1 MVYDDIKKTD
11 YYQKI
16 YNQALKKVQRRKKQE
31 EEARKKSNQTAG
43 SSFEQA
49 TENETIPA
57 LEEQPANKQEE
68 IPTVSSH
75 MDFAI
80 DESQLWGENFNPTY
94 EENLATLESMKTPAQ
109 IAQEKAEQAR
119 QEMNASY
126 RGANQYGSRG
136 ATGTGDTRT
145 NDEKRRGVS
154 ISEANGTAEAYRE
167 AKAEADRL
175 QKEEDEAAAA
185 REEKEAEALRQDPEN
200 KEYWAE
206 KWQNENQR
214 ISEAKQGG
222 ASEEEI
228 AGMEAQRDEYYQ
240 KYMELSGQDM
250 VTRSEEEAE
259 QKAAA
264 EQQATQEPVQETQEK
279 SAVEQ
284 IEDDLTEVRLRI
296 ADLRDAGAVYAPDG
310 YSYSEVFQ
318 AALDEEARLEA
329 QLAEQKENDLQQAKD
344 SLSWGMLYELA
355 QPGRKMTAA
364 EEEVVRDALET
375 WNGTVGPDLD
385 VYYETARRLHELGQ
399 STEEVERLLMQT
411 QIMDTLATKLSGV
424 RSAFS
429 GAGNA
434 LPLVPQIRESLE
446 DSNWEN
452 AGFEGANPLGLSER
466 SESAQTQNPLAY
478 GAGYMGSMLGQY
490 ALGSAAMKAIP
501 GAGSALGRAGE
512 RLASTGAAQALQR
525 IPVLGELATPQA
537 ISGMLGDSI
546 LDLGLDT
553 LPMTLRMT
561 GEYLDQ
567 QKNGVA
573 PGEEELSI
581 GDILKEAGINIA
593 TNAGFNALGELAPAA
608 MRALSDLFH
617 GRPVMSAAQSAA
629 LDKMT
634 QGLKLTD
641 TEQRMVDN
649 LTEAYPDYVQQR
661 EFLPLEAEDPVIL
674 DNVLRQEEQGS
685 VNELARAYRAGTL
698 TNAQMET
705 LKPGGVN
712 RAAFEQATG
721 VKLPETSS
729 ETRRVLREGLDNGQR
744 VAYSETMSS
753 TGGAQNEFTGAER
766 VRSLGEDALPMGQ
779 GMGFADGGGGNP
791 ADGDSVLRGFLSPT
805 ENINNAVARTGATP
819 LELRDTTSEPQLFSS
834 ALEQAR
840 QNNPHGLMV
849 SGKSVEELT
858 QPGTVTFMSRDG
870 LAGALVTA
878 DGDIEAVFK
887 NPQSGAKGAGSSL
900 LLNAVNNGG
909 TKLDCY
915 GDRLVN
921 LYAKH
926 GFEPVA
932 RVPWNPEYAPAG
944 WTYGPQDV
952 FVMKLADG
960 VGIDDITARLG
971 ISEADGGFHRWTRE
985 ELDAL
990 PVMDYDAALAYRDE
1004 LIEIGKTNAE
1014 LQIPRMQTGA
1024 AQNAIPA
1031 VMDDE
1036 AARPLAELDV
1046 NMADWNEINR
1056 SPEIQQARRK
1066 AMFET
1071 PTVATNT
1078 PERQALRQ
1086 EIAEDLMRMGS
1097 FSGKDAGGNEIFNGP
1112 VKQERR
1118 ADIVIGPPAAGKS
1131 SVLANPLSQ
1140 KYGSRIID
1148 SDMAK
1153 TMLPEFDG
1161 GFGAG
1166 RVHEESAFI
1175 AETLMLRAA
1184 VQNGE
1189 NIVIPWVGKNPQKL
1203 RDTLKRLK
1211 QNGYSVHLSLNEL
1224 DPDKAAR
1231 RAVSRFQNTGRFVDP
1246 NYVLSV
1252 GWKPSEVYDILKK
1265 EGGFDSYVKYSND
1278 VPYGQPARLVEGPGV
1293 VEEVQAGRMGRLGG
1307 RPGTGNSYR
1316 VGYGENATERV
1327 SSLDNQAAF
1336 SVGEIPYLSEETAET
1351 FSEYIPSLMD
1361 DASMSVSAPV
1371 SGLTRGQV
1379 TGSALEP
1386 DIPNGMRE
1394 RGFAESLRTKSDL
1407 PDEVKAEFVDTPE
1420 IYRQLSN
1427 TETIAKADAAWGNGL
1442 EEAQRNFRSLLEIR
1456 DPAAIPLGKN
1466 IADELIRQGK
1476 SEEAAQLL
1484 RDMSAAL
1491 TSSGQFSQAAAIAL
1505 MKEDPM
1511 TALSYLQKQI
1521 DKMNAEGAKKFG
1533 KKWKDF
1539 TLTDNEI
1546 KAFGNVAKGDEEA
1559 LKSLYEG
1566 VGRRI
1571 AKEYPATMKEKV
1583 VELSHIAMLLN
1594 PRTQVRNML
1603 SNVAMMPATAVSDKL
1618 SALGQNVYSKI
1629 NPDFKPE
1636 LALTASKESKDLAA
1650 QVYDR
1655 IKGSIDNTAS
1665 KWENS
1670 AMQGIREKE
1679 MFKGLNGRT
1688 AGDIPVLKDVGSR
1701 IKGGLN
1707 TISQKLTGDSVFDA
1721 LSSEKSVTENV
1732 RQLTYGLL
1740 ELGDKGFVAQRF
1752 KSYLSKAIEASGA
1765 KTLDAV
1771 PASAIDRAVQEAM
1784 KATFKDDNALTRLVS
1799 SIKRNTGFIGETLL
1813 PFTKTPANVTM
1824 RALDYSP
1831 AGIASA
1837 VKMAKNG
1844 TEASAVID
1852 QVAKATTGT
1861 LAILLGIGLYNKGI
1875 ITGPEDE
1882 DPDKAAFQKQ
1892 QGWLPYAV
1900 KFGDNYYTYDWA
1912 QPGSMGLVLGST
1924 IMSQLDKDGSI
1935 EAKDLASIIKNSVSA
1950 FGDTLL
1956 QQSTLQNLLDV
1967 FSGYGSPTE
1976 NMTNEV
1982 LETPQRLIPSLVGA
1996 TARVA
2001 DTTQRSTYSKGD
2013 FLKTQIDTL
2022 KSKIPGLSQTLPATY
2037 DTWGNEVQRSG
2048 NSLEAAFAQYLN
2060 PGQLGYS
2067 GGQTP
2072 IDEEIMRL
2080 YDATNNSGV
2089 FPHKADRTVTI
2100 AGEEID
2106 LDNQQYSEFQRLL
2119 GQASYEAANAF
2130 LEMPGY
2136 DSLADEQKADAL
2148 QNAYAAAKDIALS
2161 EMFDDYSVPKTRGKY
2176 ADMYEEFGTD
2186 GLALWAYY
2194 KQIENWDGEGGV
2206 RNEDRKN
2213 AIDSLPGLTRA
2224 QRSFMWILS
2233 NGSETSNPYD

>member
-1 MVYDDIKKTD
+1 MAKYSDIRNSDVYKKAFEKAFQKAVKNNPNRIKEMAQQHTETVRETRD
-11 YYQKI
+11 
-16 YNQALKKVQRRKKQE
+16 
-31 EEARKKSNQTAG
+31 TAG
-43 SSFEQA
+43 EQQIPYLEDEQEYKPSASSQ
-49 TENETIPA
+49 
-57 LEEQPANKQEE
+57 
-68 IPTVSSH
+68 
-75 MDFAI
+75 MDFVI
-80 DESQLWGENFNPTY
+80 DDSPLWGEAFNPTY
-94 EENLATLESMKTPAQ
+94 EENLAALESMKTPAQ
-109 IAQEKAEQAR
+109 VAQEKAEQAR

-126 RGANQYGSRG
+126 RGANRYGSRG

-154 ISEANGTAEAYRE
+154 IAEANGTAQAYRE
-167 AKAEADRL
+167 AKADADKL

-185 REEKEAEALRQDPEN
+185 RKEKEEAALRQNPEN

-214 ISEAKQGG
+214 ISEAKQSG

-240 KYMELSGQDM
+240 KYMELSGQGM
-250 VTRSEEEAE
+250 VERSKEEAE
-259 QKAAA
+259 QKELAQQQTAPEA
-264 EQQATQEPVQETQEK
+264 EGQPQEK
-279 SAVEQ
+279 SALEQ
-284 IEDDLTEVRLRI
+284 IEDELTEARLKI
-296 ADLRDAGAVYAPDG
+296 ADLRDAGAMYAPDG

-329 QLAEQKENDLQQAKD
+329 RLAEQKEQDEQQAKD

-355 QPGRKMTAA
+355 QPGRKMTEA

-501 GAGSALGRAGE
+501 GVGSALGRAGE

-525 IPVLGELATPQA
+525 IPVLGQVATQEA
-537 ISGMLGDSI
+537 LTGMLGDTL

-553 LPMTLRMT
+553 APTVLRLLD
-561 GEYLDQ
+561 EYNRQ
-567 QKNGVA
+567 QREGLA
-573 PGEEELSI
+573 PGEEALTI

-593 TNAGFNALGELAPAA
+593 TNAGFNVAGELAPAA

-629 LDKMT
+629 LDKMA

-661 EFLPLEAEDPVIL
+661 EFLPLEAEEPVIL
-674 DNVLRQEEQGS
+674 DDVLRQEEQGS

-729 ETRRVLREGLDNGQR
+729 ETRRVLREGFDNGQR

-766 VRSLGEDALPMGQ
+766 VRSLDEDALPMGQ

-805 ENINNAVARTGATP
+805 ENINNAVARTGAT
-819 LELRDTTSEPQLFSS
+819 
-834 ALEQAR
+834 
-840 QNNPHGLMV
+840 QNV
-849 SGKSVEELT
+849 
-858 QPGTVTFMSRDG
+858 
-870 LAGALVTA
+870 
-878 DGDIEAVFK
+878 
-887 NPQSGAKGAGSSL
+887 
-900 LLNAVNNGG
+900 
-909 TKLDCY
+909 
-915 GDRLVN
+915 
-921 LYAKH
+921 
-926 GFEPVA
+926 
-932 RVPWNPEYAPAG
+932 
-944 WTYGPQDV
+944 
-952 FVMKLADG
+952 
-960 VGIDDITARLG
+960 
-971 ISEADGGFHRWTRE
+971 
-985 ELDAL
+985 
-990 PVMDYDAALAYRDE
+990 
-1004 LIEIGKTNAE
+1004 
-1014 LQIPRMQTGA
+1014 
-1024 AQNAIPA
+1024 IPA

-1046 NMADWNEINR
+1046 NTADWNEINR

-1371 SGLTRGQV
+1371 SGLTRGQA
-1379 TGSALEP
+1379 TGSALET

-1442 EEAQRNFRSLLEIR
+1442 EEAQRNFRSLLETR

-1476 SEEAAQLL
+1476 SEDAAQLL

-1594 PRTQVRNML
+1594 PRTQVRNVL
-1603 SNVAMMPATAVSDKL
+1603 SNIAMMPATAISDKI
-1618 SALGQNVYSKI
+1618 SAVGQKLYSKA
-1629 NPDFKPE
+1629 NPNFKPE

-1655 IKGSIDNTAS
+1655 IKGNIDNTAS

-1688 AGDIPVLKDVGSR
+1688 AGDIPVLEDVGSR

-1844 TEASAVID
+1844 AEASAVID

>member
-1 MVYDDIKKTD
+1 M
-11 YYQKI
+11 
-16 YNQALKKVQRRKKQE
+16 R
-31 EEARKKSNQTAG
+31 QT
-43 SSFEQA
+43 
-49 TENETIPA
+49 
-57 LEEQPANKQEE
+57 
-68 IPTVSSH
+68 
-75 MDFAI
+75 
-80 DESQLWGENFNPTY
+80 
-94 EENLATLESMKTPAQ
+94 
-109 IAQEKAEQAR
+109 
-119 QEMNASY
+119 
-126 RGANQYGSRG
+126 
-136 ATGTGDTRT
+136 
-145 NDEKRRGVS
+145 
-154 ISEANGTAEAYRE
+154 
-167 AKAEADRL
+167 
-175 QKEEDEAAAA
+175 
-185 REEKEAEALRQDPEN
+185 
-200 KEYWAE
+200 
-206 KWQNENQR
+206 
-214 ISEAKQGG
+214 
-222 ASEEEI
+222 
-228 AGMEAQRDEYYQ
+228 
-240 KYMELSGQDM
+240 
-250 VTRSEEEAE
+250 
-259 QKAAA
+259 
-264 EQQATQEPVQETQEK
+264 
-279 SAVEQ
+279 
-284 IEDDLTEVRLRI
+284 
-296 ADLRDAGAVYAPDG
+296 
-310 YSYSEVFQ
+310 
-318 AALDEEARLEA
+318 
-329 QLAEQKENDLQQAKD
+329 
-344 SLSWGMLYELA
+344 
-355 QPGRKMTAA
+355 
-364 EEEVVRDALET
+364 
-375 WNGTVGPDLD
+375 
-385 VYYETARRLHELGQ
+385 
-399 STEEVERLLMQT
+399 
-411 QIMDTLATKLSGV
+411 
-424 RSAFS
+424 
-429 GAGNA
+429 
-434 LPLVPQIRESLE
+434 
-446 DSNWEN
+446 
-452 AGFEGANPLGLSER
+452 
-466 SESAQTQNPLAY
+466 
-478 GAGYMGSMLGQY
+478 
-490 ALGSAAMKAIP
+490 
-501 GAGSALGRAGE
+501 
-512 RLASTGAAQALQR
+512 
-525 IPVLGELATPQA
+525 
-537 ISGMLGDSI
+537 
-546 LDLGLDT
+546 
-553 LPMTLRMT
+553 
-561 GEYLDQ
+561 
-567 QKNGVA
+567 
-573 PGEEELSI
+573 
-581 GDILKEAGINIA
+581 
-593 TNAGFNALGELAPAA
+593 
-608 MRALSDLFH
+608 
-617 GRPVMSAAQSAA
+617 
-629 LDKMT
+629 
-634 QGLKLTD
+634 
-641 TEQRMVDN
+641 
-649 LTEAYPDYVQQR
+649 
-661 EFLPLEAEDPVIL
+661 
-674 DNVLRQEEQGS
+674 NVLRQEEQGS

-1148 SDMAK
+1148 SDTAK

-1371 SGLTRGQV
+1371 SGLTRGQA

-1594 PRTQVRNML
+1594 PRTQVRNVL
-1603 SNVAMMPATAVSDKL
+1603 PNIAMMPATAISDKI
-1618 SALGQNVYSKI
+1618 SAVGQKLYSKA
-1629 NPDFKPE
+1629 NPNFKPE

-1688 AGDIPVLKDVGSR
+1688 AGDIPVLEDVGSR

-1799 SIKRNTGFIGETLL
+1799 SIKRNTGFVGETLL

-1844 TEASAVID
+1844 AEASAVID

-2089 FPHKADRTVTI
+2089 FPHKADRTVTV
-2100 AGEEID
+2100 AGEEVD

-2119 GQASYEAANAF
+2119 GQASYKAANAF

-2161 EMFDDYSVPKTRGKY
+2161 EMFDDYSVPKTREKY

-2194 KQIENWDGEGGV
+2194 KQIENWDGEGSI

>member
-1 MVYDDIKKTD
+1 MAKYSDIRNSDVYKKAFEKAFQKAVKNNPNRIKEMAQQHTETVRETRD
-11 YYQKI
+11 
-16 YNQALKKVQRRKKQE
+16 
-31 EEARKKSNQTAG
+31 TAG
-43 SSFEQA
+43 EQQIPYLEDEQEYKPSASSQ
-49 TENETIPA
+49 
-57 LEEQPANKQEE
+57 
-68 IPTVSSH
+68 
-75 MDFAI
+75 MDFVI
-80 DESQLWGENFNPTY
+80 DDSPLWGEAFNPTY
-94 EENLATLESMKTPAQ
+94 EENLAALESMKTPAQ
-109 IAQEKAEQAR
+109 VAQEKAEQAR

-126 RGANQYGSRG
+126 RGANRYGSRG

-154 ISEANGTAEAYRE
+154 IAEANGTAQAYRE
-167 AKAEADRL
+167 AKADADKL

-185 REEKEAEALRQDPEN
+185 RKEKEEAALRQNPEN

-214 ISEAKQGG
+214 ISEAKQSG

-240 KYMELSGQDM
+240 KYMELSGQGM
-250 VTRSEEEAE
+250 VERSKEEAE
-259 QKAAA
+259 QKELAQQQTAPEA
-264 EQQATQEPVQETQEK
+264 EGQPQEK
-279 SAVEQ
+279 SALEQ
-284 IEDDLTEVRLRI
+284 IEDELTEARLKI
-296 ADLRDAGAVYAPDG
+296 ADLRDAGAMYAPDG

-329 QLAEQKENDLQQAKD
+329 RLAEQKEQDEQQAKD

-355 QPGRKMTAA
+355 QPGRKMTEA

-501 GAGSALGRAGE
+501 RVGSALGRAGE

-661 EFLPLEAEDPVIL
+661 EFLPLEAEEPVIL
-674 DNVLRQEEQGS
+674 DDVLRQEEQGS

-805 ENINNAVARTGATP
+805 ENINNVVARTGAT
-819 LELRDTTSEPQLFSS
+819 
-834 ALEQAR
+834 
-840 QNNPHGLMV
+840 QNV
-849 SGKSVEELT
+849 
-858 QPGTVTFMSRDG
+858 
-870 LAGALVTA
+870 
-878 DGDIEAVFK
+878 
-887 NPQSGAKGAGSSL
+887 
-900 LLNAVNNGG
+900 
-909 TKLDCY
+909 
-915 GDRLVN
+915 
-921 LYAKH
+921 
-926 GFEPVA
+926 
-932 RVPWNPEYAPAG
+932 
-944 WTYGPQDV
+944 
-952 FVMKLADG
+952 
-960 VGIDDITARLG
+960 
-971 ISEADGGFHRWTRE
+971 
-985 ELDAL
+985 
-990 PVMDYDAALAYRDE
+990 
-1004 LIEIGKTNAE
+1004 
-1014 LQIPRMQTGA
+1014 
-1024 AQNAIPA
+1024 IPA

-1046 NMADWNEINR
+1046 NTADWNEINR

-1361 DASMSVSAPV
+1361 DASLSVSAPV
-1371 SGLTRGQV
+1371 SGLTRGQA

-1442 EEAQRNFRSLLEIR
+1442 EEAQRNFRNLLETR
-1456 DPAAIPLGKN
+1456 DPAAIPLGKY

-1546 KAFGNVAKGDEEA
+1546 KAFGDVAKGDEEA

-1594 PRTQVRNML
+1594 PRTQVRNVL
-1603 SNVAMMPATAVSDKL
+1603 SNIAMMPATAISDKI
-1618 SALGQNVYSKI
+1618 SAVGQKLYSKA
-1629 NPDFKPE
+1629 NPNFKPE

-1688 AGDIPVLKDVGSR
+1688 AGDIPVLEDVGSR

-1799 SIKRNTGFIGETLL
+1799 SIKRNTGFVGETLL

-1844 TEASAVID
+1844 AEASAVID

-2089 FPHKADRTVTI
+2089 FPHKADRTVTV
-2100 AGEEID
+2100 AGEEVD

-2161 EMFDDYSVPKTRGKY
+2161 EMFDDYSVPKTREKY

-2194 KQIENWDGEGGV
+2194 KQIENWDGEGSI

>member
-1 MVYDDIKKTD
+1 MKGVYLDEIRNSDVYKKAFEKAFQKAVKNNPNRIKEMAQQHTETVRETRD
-11 YYQKI
+11 
-16 YNQALKKVQRRKKQE
+16 
-31 EEARKKSNQTAG
+31 TAG
-43 SSFEQA
+43 EQQIPYLEDEQEYKPSASSQ
-49 TENETIPA
+49 
-57 LEEQPANKQEE
+57 
-68 IPTVSSH
+68 
-75 MDFAI
+75 MDFVI
-80 DESQLWGENFNPTY
+80 DDSPLWGEAFNPTY
-94 EENLATLESMKTPAQ
+94 EENLAALESMKTPAQ
-109 IAQEKAEQAR
+109 VAQEKAEQAR

-126 RGANQYGSRG
+126 RGANRYGSRG
-136 ATGTGDTRT
+136 TAGAGDTRT

-154 ISEANGTAEAYRE
+154 IAEANGTAQAYRE
-167 AKAEADRL
+167 AKADADKL

-185 REEKEAEALRQDPEN
+185 RKEKEEAALRQNPEN
-200 KEYWAE
+200 PEYWRE
-206 KWQNENQR
+206 KWQAERQSIADARKNGVD
-214 ISEAKQGG
+214 K
-222 ASEEEI
+222 EEI
-228 AGMEAQRDEYYQ
+228 AAMEANREEYYQ
-240 KYMELSGQDM
+240 KYMELSGQKT
-250 VTRSEEEAE
+250 VAISEEQAR
-259 QKAAA
+259 QKENTAA
-264 EQQATQEPVQETQEK
+264 EEPVEQEQTAAPKKTVLEEAQDELN
-279 SAVEQ
+279 AA
-284 IEDDLTEVRLRI
+284 RLN
-296 ADLRDAGAVYAPDG
+296 L
-310 YSYSEVFQ
+310 
-318 AALDEEARLEA
+318 ARLETGGMGA
-329 QLAEQKENDLQQAKD
+329 LYSAEYLNAKDEVLALEDRVASLQEQAEQDAQN

-355 QPGRKMTAA
+355 QPGRKMTEA
-364 EEEVVRDALET
+364 EEKIAREAVET
-375 WNGTVGPDLD
+375 WNGTIGPDLD

-399 STEEVERLLMQT
+399 STEDVEKLLMQV
-411 QIMDTLATKLSGV
+411 QIMDTLATKLSNV

-446 DSNWEN
+446 DQNWQR
-452 AGFEGANPLGLSER
+452 AGFEEENPLGLSER

-501 GAGSALGRAGE
+501 GVGPTLGKAGE

-561 GEYLDQ
+561 GEYLEQ

-581 GDILKEAGINIA
+581 GDILKEAGVNIA
-593 TNAGFNALGELAPAA
+593 TNAGFNTLGELAPATL
-608 MRALSDLFH
+608 RALSSRFH
-617 GRPVMSAAQSAA
+617 GRPVMSAAQDAA
-629 LDKMT
+629 LEKAIH
-634 QGLKLTD
+634 GAELTAD
-641 TEQRMVDN
+641 EQRMVTR
-649 LTEAYPDYVQQR
+649 LKEAYPEYVMQR
-661 EFLPLEAEDPVIL
+661 GYTPLEAEEPVIL
-674 DNVLRQEEQGS
+674 DNVVRQEKAAGNAA
-685 VNELARAYRAGTL
+685 NELVQAYREGTL
-698 TNAQMET
+698 TNAQIET
-705 LKPGGVN
+705 LKPGGAN

-721 VKLPETSS
+721 MKLPETSS
-729 ETRRVLREGLDNGQR
+729 ETRRMLREGLDNGQK
-744 VAYSETMSS
+744 VAYSETMNS
-753 TGGAQNEFTGAER
+753 TGGAQGEFTGTER
-766 VRSLGEDALPMGQ
+766 VTSISQHAEPGRFGSGESNAN
-779 GMGFADGGGGNP
+779 FGNQSGRTEVLYRTLSNNSP
-791 ADGDSVLRGFLSPT
+791 AQEAIAKS
-805 ENINNAVARTGATP
+805 GATQ
-819 LELRDTTSEPQLFSS
+819 LELRNTTSEPQLFSS

-840 QNNPHGLMV
+840 QSNPHGLMV

-858 QPGTVTFMSRDG
+858 QPGTVTFMSSDG

-887 NPQSGAKGAGSSL
+887 NPQSNAKKAVTPL
-900 LLNAVNNGG
+900 LLEAINNGG

-915 GDRLVN
+915 GAGLV
-921 LYAKH
+921 AKYSEY

-932 RVPWNPEYAPAG
+932 KVPWNPEYAPNG

-960 VGIDDITARLG
+960 LNIDEIIRRLNLT
-971 ISEADGGFHRWTRE
+971 EAEGGFHKWTKAD
-985 ELDAL
+985 LDAL
-990 PVMDYDAALAYRDE
+990 PVLDYDAALAYRDE
-1004 LIEIGKTNAE
+1004 LIEIGKTDVA
-1014 LQIPRMQTGA
+1014 LQMPRAQASA
-1024 AQNAIPA
+1024 AQAAIP
-1031 VMDDE
+1031 
-1036 AARPLAELDV
+1036 
-1046 NMADWNEINR
+1046 
-1056 SPEIQQARRK
+1056 
-1066 AMFET
+1066 
-1071 PTVATNT
+1071 
-1078 PERQALRQ
+1078 
-1086 EIAEDLMRMGS
+1086 
-1097 FSGKDAGGNEIFNGP
+1097 
-1112 VKQERR
+1112 
-1118 ADIVIGPPAAGKS
+1118 
-1131 SVLANPLSQ
+1131 SV
-1140 KYGSRIID
+1140 
-1148 SDMAK
+1148 
-1153 TMLPEFDG
+1153 
-1161 GFGAG
+1161 
-1166 RVHEESAFI
+1166 
-1175 AETLMLRAA
+1175 
-1184 VQNGE
+1184 
-1189 NIVIPWVGKNPQKL
+1189 
-1203 RDTLKRLK
+1203 
-1211 QNGYSVHLSLNEL
+1211 
-1224 DPDKAAR
+1224 
-1231 RAVSRFQNTGRFVDP
+1231 
-1246 NYVLSV
+1246 
-1252 GWKPSEVYDILKK
+1252 
-1265 EGGFDSYVKYSND
+1265 
-1278 VPYGQPARLVEGPGV
+1278 
-1293 VEEVQAGRMGRLGG
+1293 
-1307 RPGTGNSYR
+1307 
-1316 VGYGENATERV
+1316 
-1327 SSLDNQAAF
+1327 
-1336 SVGEIPYLSEETAET
+1336 
-1351 FSEYIPSLMD
+1351 MD
-1361 DASMSVSAPV
+1361 DASISVSAPV
-1371 SGLTRGQV
+1371 SDLTRGRAV
-1379 TGSALEP
+1379 RSAGEP
-1386 DIPNGMRE
+1386 NIPAGMRE

-1420 IYRQLSN
+1420 VYRQLSN
-1427 TETIAKADAAWGNGL
+1427 AETIAKADAAWGNGL
-1442 EEAQRNFRSLLEIR
+1442 EEAQRSFRSMLETK

-1466 IADELIRQGK
+1466 IADELIRQGR
-1476 SEEAAQLL
+1476 SEDAAQLL

-1521 DKMNAEGAKKFG
+1521 DKMNAEGTKKFG
-1533 KKWKDF
+1533 EKWKDF
-1539 TLTDNEI
+1539 TLTDEEI
-1546 KAFGNVAKGDEEA
+1546 KAFGDVPKGDEEA
-1559 LKSLYEG
+1559 LKNIYES
-1566 VGRRI
+1566 VGKRV
-1571 AKEYPATMKEKV
+1571 AKEYPTTMKEKM

-1594 PRTQVRNML
+1594 PRTQVRNVL
-1603 SNVAMMPATAVSDKL
+1603 SNIAMMPATFTSDKV
-1618 SALGQNVYSKI
+1618 SALGQKVYSKI

-1650 QVYDR
+1650 QVYDS

-1679 MFKGLNGRT
+1679 MFKGMNGHT
-1688 AGDIPVLKDVGSR
+1688 AGDIPVLEDVGSR
-1701 IKGGLN
+1701 VKGGLN

-1721 LSSEKSVTENV
+1721 LSSEKSVAENV

-1784 KATFKDDNALTRLVS
+1784 KATFKDDNAMTRLVS
-1799 SIKRNTGFIGETLL
+1799 SIKKNTGFFGETLL

-1831 AGIASA
+1831 AGIYYA
-1837 VKMAKNG
+1837 VKMAKSG
-1844 TEASAVID
+1844 AEAAAVID

-1882 DPDKAAFQKQ
+1882 DEDKAAFQKQ

-1935 EAKDLASIIKNSVSA
+1935 ETKDLVNIIKSSVSA

-1967 FSGYGSPTE
+1967 FSGYGSTTE
-1976 NMTNEV
+1976 NLINEV
-1982 LETPQRLIPSLVGA
+1982 LETPQRLIPSLAGA

-2001 DTTQRSTYSKGD
+2001 DTTQRPTYSKGD
-2013 FLKTQIDTL
+2013 FFKTQIDTL

-2072 IDEEIMRL
+2072 LDEEIMRL
-2080 YDATNNSGV
+2080 YGATNDSGV
-2089 FPHKADRTVTI
+2089 FPHKADRTVTV
-2100 AGEEID
+2100 AGEKID

-2119 GQASYEAANAF
+2119 GQASYDAANAF

-2148 QNAYAAAKDIALS
+2148 QGAYAAAKDVALS
-2161 EMFDDYSVPKTRGKY
+2161 EMFEDYTVPESRENY
-2176 ADMYEEFGTD
+2176 ADMYEEFGPD

-2206 RNEDRKN
+2206 KNADRKN

-2224 QRSFMWILS
+2224 QRSFMWFLS
-2233 NGSETSNPYD
+2233 GGKEPSNPYD

>member
-1 MVYDDIKKTD
+1 MAKYSDIRNSDVYKKAFEKAFQKAVKNNPNRIKEMAQQHTETVRETRD
-11 YYQKI
+11 
-16 YNQALKKVQRRKKQE
+16 
-31 EEARKKSNQTAG
+31 TAG
-43 SSFEQA
+43 EQQIPYLEDEQEYKPSASSQ
-49 TENETIPA
+49 
-57 LEEQPANKQEE
+57 
-68 IPTVSSH
+68 
-75 MDFAI
+75 MDFVI
-80 DESQLWGENFNPTY
+80 DDSPLWGEAFNPTY
-94 EENLATLESMKTPAQ
+94 EENLAALESMKTPAQ
-109 IAQEKAEQAR
+109 VAQEKAEQAR

-126 RGANQYGSRG
+126 RGANRYGSRG

-154 ISEANGTAEAYRE
+154 IAEANGTAQAYRE
-167 AKAEADRL
+167 AKADADKL

-185 REEKEAEALRQDPEN
+185 RKEKEEAALRQNPEN

-214 ISEAKQGG
+214 ISEAKQSG

-240 KYMELSGQDM
+240 KYMELSGQGM
-250 VTRSEEEAE
+250 VERSKEEAE
-259 QKAAA
+259 QKELAQQQTAPEA
-264 EQQATQEPVQETQEK
+264 EGQPQEK
-279 SAVEQ
+279 SALEQ
-284 IEDDLTEVRLRI
+284 IEDELTEARLKI
-296 ADLRDAGAVYAPDG
+296 ADLRDAGAMYAPDG

-329 QLAEQKENDLQQAKD
+329 RLAEQKEQDEQQAKD

-355 QPGRKMTAA
+355 QPGRKMTEA

-525 IPVLGELATPQA
+525 IPVLGQVATQEA
-537 ISGMLGDSI
+537 LTGMLGDTL

-553 LPMTLRMT
+553 APTVLRLLD
-561 GEYLDQ
+561 EYNRQ
-567 QKNGVA
+567 QREGLA
-573 PGEEELSI
+573 PGEEALTI
-581 GDILKEAGINIA
+581 GDILKEAGVNIA
-593 TNAGFNALGELAPAA
+593 TNAGFNVAGELAPAA

-629 LDKMT
+629 LDKMA

-674 DNVLRQEEQGS
+674 DDVLRQEEQGS

-805 ENINNAVARTGATP
+805 ENINNAVARTGAT
-819 LELRDTTSEPQLFSS
+819 
-834 ALEQAR
+834 
-840 QNNPHGLMV
+840 QNV
-849 SGKSVEELT
+849 
-858 QPGTVTFMSRDG
+858 
-870 LAGALVTA
+870 
-878 DGDIEAVFK
+878 
-887 NPQSGAKGAGSSL
+887 
-900 LLNAVNNGG
+900 
-909 TKLDCY
+909 
-915 GDRLVN
+915 
-921 LYAKH
+921 
-926 GFEPVA
+926 
-932 RVPWNPEYAPAG
+932 
-944 WTYGPQDV
+944 
-952 FVMKLADG
+952 
-960 VGIDDITARLG
+960 
-971 ISEADGGFHRWTRE
+971 
-985 ELDAL
+985 
-990 PVMDYDAALAYRDE
+990 
-1004 LIEIGKTNAE
+1004 
-1014 LQIPRMQTGA
+1014 
-1024 AQNAIPA
+1024 IPA

-1046 NMADWNEINR
+1046 NTADWNEINR

-1148 SDMAK
+1148 SDTAK

-1371 SGLTRGQV
+1371 SGLTRGQA
-1379 TGSALEP
+1379 TGSALET

-1442 EEAQRNFRSLLEIR
+1442 EEAQRNFRSLLETR

-1476 SEEAAQLL
+1476 SEDAAQLL

-1546 KAFGNVAKGDEEA
+1546 KAFGDVAKGDEEA

-1594 PRTQVRNML
+1594 PRTQVRNVL
-1603 SNVAMMPATAVSDKL
+1603 SNIAMMPATAISDKI
-1618 SALGQNVYSKI
+1618 SAVGQKLYSKA
-1629 NPDFKPE
+1629 NPNFKPE

-1688 AGDIPVLKDVGSR
+1688 AGDIPVLEDVGSR

-1799 SIKRNTGFIGETLL
+1799 SIKRNTGFVGETLL

-1844 TEASAVID
+1844 AEASAVID

-2089 FPHKADRTVTI
+2089 FPHKADRTVTV
-2100 AGEEID
+2100 AGEEVD

-2161 EMFDDYSVPKTRGKY
+2161 EMFDDYSVPKTREKY

-2194 KQIENWDGEGGV
+2194 KQIENWDGEGSI

-2233 NGSETSNPYD
+2233 NDSETSNPYD

>member
-1 MVYDDIKKTD
+1 MAKYSDIRNSDVYKKAFEKAFQKAVKNNPNRIKEMAQQHTETVRETRD
-11 YYQKI
+11 
-16 YNQALKKVQRRKKQE
+16 
-31 EEARKKSNQTAG
+31 TAG
-43 SSFEQA
+43 EQQIPYLEDEQEYKPSASSQ
-49 TENETIPA
+49 
-57 LEEQPANKQEE
+57 
-68 IPTVSSH
+68 
-75 MDFAI
+75 MDFVI
-80 DESQLWGENFNPTY
+80 DDSPLWGEAFNPTY
-94 EENLATLESMKTPAQ
+94 EENLAALESMKTPAQ
-109 IAQEKAEQAR
+109 VAQEKAEQAR

-126 RGANQYGSRG
+126 RGANRYGSRG

-154 ISEANGTAEAYRE
+154 IAEANGTAQAYRE
-167 AKAEADRL
+167 AKADADKL

-185 REEKEAEALRQDPEN
+185 RKEKEEAALRQNPEN

-214 ISEAKQGG
+214 ISEAKQSG

-240 KYMELSGQDM
+240 KYMELSGQGM
-250 VTRSEEEAE
+250 VERSKEEAE
-259 QKAAA
+259 QKELAQQQTAPEA
-264 EQQATQEPVQETQEK
+264 EGQPQEK
-279 SAVEQ
+279 SALEQ
-284 IEDDLTEVRLRI
+284 IEDELTEARLKI
-296 ADLRDAGAVYAPDG
+296 ADLRDAGAMYAPDG

-329 QLAEQKENDLQQAKD
+329 RLAEQKEQDEQQAKD

-355 QPGRKMTAA
+355 QPGRKMTEA

-501 GAGSALGRAGE
+501 RVGSALGRAGE

-661 EFLPLEAEDPVIL
+661 EFLPLEAEEPVIL

-805 ENINNAVARTGATP
+805 ENINNVVARTGAT
-819 LELRDTTSEPQLFSS
+819 
-834 ALEQAR
+834 
-840 QNNPHGLMV
+840 QNV
-849 SGKSVEELT
+849 
-858 QPGTVTFMSRDG
+858 
-870 LAGALVTA
+870 
-878 DGDIEAVFK
+878 
-887 NPQSGAKGAGSSL
+887 
-900 LLNAVNNGG
+900 
-909 TKLDCY
+909 
-915 GDRLVN
+915 
-921 LYAKH
+921 
-926 GFEPVA
+926 
-932 RVPWNPEYAPAG
+932 
-944 WTYGPQDV
+944 
-952 FVMKLADG
+952 
-960 VGIDDITARLG
+960 
-971 ISEADGGFHRWTRE
+971 
-985 ELDAL
+985 
-990 PVMDYDAALAYRDE
+990 
-1004 LIEIGKTNAE
+1004 
-1014 LQIPRMQTGA
+1014 
-1024 AQNAIPA
+1024 IPA

-1046 NMADWNEINR
+1046 NTADWNEINR

-1594 PRTQVRNML
+1594 PRTQVRNVL
-1603 SNVAMMPATAVSDKL
+1603 SNIAMMPATAISDKI
-1618 SALGQNVYSKI
+1618 SAVGQKLYSKA
-1629 NPDFKPE
+1629 NPNFKPE

-1655 IKGSIDNTAS
+1655 IKGNIDNTAS

-1688 AGDIPVLKDVGSR
+1688 AGDIPVLEDVGSR

-1844 TEASAVID
+1844 AEASAVID

-2089 FPHKADRTVTI
+2089 FPHKADRTVTV
-2100 AGEEID
+2100 AGEEVD

-2161 EMFDDYSVPKTRGKY
+2161 EMFDDYSVPKTREKY

-2194 KQIENWDGEGGV
+2194 KQIENWDGEGSI

>member
-1 MVYDDIKKTD
+1 MVYDDIRKTD

-16 YNQALKKVQRRKKQE
+16 YNQALKKAQRRKKQE
-31 EEARKKSNQTAG
+31 EEAKKKSNQTAG

-126 RGANQYGSRG
+126 RGSNQYGSRG

-154 ISEANGTAEAYRE
+154 IAEANGTAQAYRE
-167 AKAEADRL
+167 AKADADKL

-185 REEKEAEALRQDPEN
+185 RKEKEEAALRQNPEN

-214 ISEAKQGG
+214 ISEAKQSG

-240 KYMELSGQDM
+240 KYMELSGQGM
-250 VTRSEEEAE
+250 VERSKEEAE
-259 QKAAA
+259 QKELAQQQTAPEA
-264 EQQATQEPVQETQEK
+264 EGQPQEK
-279 SAVEQ
+279 SALEQ
-284 IEDDLTEVRLRI
+284 IEDELTEARLKI
-296 ADLRDAGAVYAPDG
+296 ADLRDAGAMYAPDG

-329 QLAEQKENDLQQAKD
+329 RLAEQKEQDEQQAKD

-355 QPGRKMTAA
+355 QPGRKMTEA

-501 GAGSALGRAGE
+501 RVGSALGRAGE

-661 EFLPLEAEDPVIL
+661 EFLPLEAEEPVIL

-805 ENINNAVARTGATP
+805 ENINNAVARTGAT
-819 LELRDTTSEPQLFSS
+819 
-834 ALEQAR
+834 
-840 QNNPHGLMV
+840 QNV
-849 SGKSVEELT
+849 
-858 QPGTVTFMSRDG
+858 
-870 LAGALVTA
+870 
-878 DGDIEAVFK
+878 
-887 NPQSGAKGAGSSL
+887 
-900 LLNAVNNGG
+900 
-909 TKLDCY
+909 
-915 GDRLVN
+915 
-921 LYAKH
+921 
-926 GFEPVA
+926 
-932 RVPWNPEYAPAG
+932 
-944 WTYGPQDV
+944 
-952 FVMKLADG
+952 
-960 VGIDDITARLG
+960 
-971 ISEADGGFHRWTRE
+971 
-985 ELDAL
+985 
-990 PVMDYDAALAYRDE
+990 
-1004 LIEIGKTNAE
+1004 
-1014 LQIPRMQTGA
+1014 
-1024 AQNAIPA
+1024 IPA

-1046 NMADWNEINR
+1046 NTADWNEINR

-1546 KAFGNVAKGDEEA
+1546 KAFGDVAKGDEEA

-1594 PRTQVRNML
+1594 PRTQVRNVL
-1603 SNVAMMPATAVSDKL
+1603 SNIAMMPATAISDKI
-1618 SALGQNVYSKI
+1618 SAVGQKLYSKA
-1629 NPDFKPE
+1629 NPNFKPE

-1688 AGDIPVLKDVGSR
+1688 AGDIPVLEDVGSR

-1799 SIKRNTGFIGETLL
+1799 SIKRNTGFVGETLL

-1844 TEASAVID
+1844 AEASAVID

>member
-1 MVYDDIKKTD
+1 MAKYSDIRNSDVYKKAFEKAFQKAVKNNPNRIKEMAQQHTETVRETRD
-11 YYQKI
+11 
-16 YNQALKKVQRRKKQE
+16 
-31 EEARKKSNQTAG
+31 TAG
-43 SSFEQA
+43 EQQIPYLEDEQEYKPSASSQ
-49 TENETIPA
+49 
-57 LEEQPANKQEE
+57 
-68 IPTVSSH
+68 
-75 MDFAI
+75 MDFVI
-80 DESQLWGENFNPTY
+80 DDSPLWGEAFNPTY
-94 EENLATLESMKTPAQ
+94 EENLAALESMKTPAQ
-109 IAQEKAEQAR
+109 VAQEKAEQAR

-126 RGANQYGSRG
+126 RGANRYGSRG

-154 ISEANGTAEAYRE
+154 IAEANGTAQAYRE
-167 AKAEADRL
+167 AKADADKL

-185 REEKEAEALRQDPEN
+185 RKEKEEAALRQNPEN

-214 ISEAKQGG
+214 ISEAKQSG

-240 KYMELSGQDM
+240 KYMELSGQGM
-250 VTRSEEEAE
+250 VERSKEEAE
-259 QKAAA
+259 QKELAQQQTAPEA
-264 EQQATQEPVQETQEK
+264 EGQPQEK
-279 SAVEQ
+279 SALEQ
-284 IEDDLTEVRLRI
+284 IEDELTEARLKI
-296 ADLRDAGAVYAPDG
+296 ADLRDAGAMYAPDG

-329 QLAEQKENDLQQAKD
+329 RLAEQKEQDEQQAKD

-355 QPGRKMTAA
+355 QPGRKMTEA

-501 GAGSALGRAGE
+501 RVGSALGRAGE

-661 EFLPLEAEDPVIL
+661 EFLPLEAEEPVIL

-805 ENINNAVARTGATP
+805 ENINNAVARTGAT
-819 LELRDTTSEPQLFSS
+819 
-834 ALEQAR
+834 
-840 QNNPHGLMV
+840 QNV
-849 SGKSVEELT
+849 
-858 QPGTVTFMSRDG
+858 
-870 LAGALVTA
+870 
-878 DGDIEAVFK
+878 
-887 NPQSGAKGAGSSL
+887 
-900 LLNAVNNGG
+900 
-909 TKLDCY
+909 
-915 GDRLVN
+915 
-921 LYAKH
+921 
-926 GFEPVA
+926 
-932 RVPWNPEYAPAG
+932 
-944 WTYGPQDV
+944 
-952 FVMKLADG
+952 
-960 VGIDDITARLG
+960 
-971 ISEADGGFHRWTRE
+971 
-985 ELDAL
+985 
-990 PVMDYDAALAYRDE
+990 
-1004 LIEIGKTNAE
+1004 
-1014 LQIPRMQTGA
+1014 
-1024 AQNAIPA
+1024 IPA

-1046 NMADWNEINR
+1046 NTADWNEINR

-1594 PRTQVRNML
+1594 PRTQVRNVL
-1603 SNVAMMPATAVSDKL
+1603 SNIAMMPATAISDKI
-1618 SALGQNVYSKI
+1618 SAVGQKLYSKA
-1629 NPDFKPE
+1629 NPNFKPE

-1688 AGDIPVLKDVGSR
+1688 AGDIPVLEDVGSR

-1799 SIKRNTGFIGETLL
+1799 SIKRNTGFVGETLL

-1844 TEASAVID
+1844 AEASAVID

-2089 FPHKADRTVTI
+2089 FPHKADRTVTV
-2100 AGEEID
+2100 AGEEVD

-2161 EMFDDYSVPKTRGKY
+2161 EMFDDYSVPKTREKY

-2194 KQIENWDGEGGV
+2194 KQIENWDGEGSI

>member
-1 MVYDDIKKTD
+1 MAKYSDIRNSDVYKKAFEKAFQKAVKNNPNRIKEMAQQHTETVRETRD
-11 YYQKI
+11 
-16 YNQALKKVQRRKKQE
+16 
-31 EEARKKSNQTAG
+31 TAG
-43 SSFEQA
+43 EQQIPYLEDEQEYKPSASSQ
-49 TENETIPA
+49 
-57 LEEQPANKQEE
+57 
-68 IPTVSSH
+68 
-75 MDFAI
+75 MDFVI
-80 DESQLWGENFNPTY
+80 DDSPLWGEAFNPTY
-94 EENLATLESMKTPAQ
+94 EENLAALESMKTPAQ
-109 IAQEKAEQAR
+109 VAQEKAEQAR

-126 RGANQYGSRG
+126 RGANRYGSRG

-154 ISEANGTAEAYRE
+154 IAEANGTAQAYRE
-167 AKAEADRL
+167 AKADADKL

-185 REEKEAEALRQDPEN
+185 RKEKEEAALRQNPEN

-214 ISEAKQGG
+214 ISEAKQSG

-240 KYMELSGQDM
+240 KYMELSGQGM
-250 VTRSEEEAE
+250 VERSKEEAE
-259 QKAAA
+259 QKELAQQQTAPEA
-264 EQQATQEPVQETQEK
+264 EGQPQEK
-279 SAVEQ
+279 SALEQ
-284 IEDDLTEVRLRI
+284 IEDELTEARLKI
-296 ADLRDAGAVYAPDG
+296 ADLRDAGAMYAPDG

-329 QLAEQKENDLQQAKD
+329 RLAEQKEQDEQQAKD

-355 QPGRKMTAA
+355 QPGRKMTEA

-501 GAGSALGRAGE
+501 RVGSALGRAGE

-661 EFLPLEAEDPVIL
+661 EFLPLEAEEPVIL

-805 ENINNAVARTGATP
+805 ENINNAVARTGAT
-819 LELRDTTSEPQLFSS
+819 
-834 ALEQAR
+834 
-840 QNNPHGLMV
+840 QNV
-849 SGKSVEELT
+849 
-858 QPGTVTFMSRDG
+858 
-870 LAGALVTA
+870 
-878 DGDIEAVFK
+878 
-887 NPQSGAKGAGSSL
+887 
-900 LLNAVNNGG
+900 
-909 TKLDCY
+909 
-915 GDRLVN
+915 
-921 LYAKH
+921 
-926 GFEPVA
+926 
-932 RVPWNPEYAPAG
+932 
-944 WTYGPQDV
+944 
-952 FVMKLADG
+952 
-960 VGIDDITARLG
+960 
-971 ISEADGGFHRWTRE
+971 
-985 ELDAL
+985 
-990 PVMDYDAALAYRDE
+990 
-1004 LIEIGKTNAE
+1004 
-1014 LQIPRMQTGA
+1014 
-1024 AQNAIPA
+1024 IPA

-1046 NMADWNEINR
+1046 NTADWNEINR

-1148 SDMAK
+1148 SDTAK

-1231 RAVSRFQNTGRFVDP
+1231 RAVSQFQNTGRFVDP

-1594 PRTQVRNML
+1594 PRTQVRNVL
-1603 SNVAMMPATAVSDKL
+1603 SNIAMMPATAISDKI
-1618 SALGQNVYSKI
+1618 SAVGQKLYSKA
-1629 NPDFKPE
+1629 NPNFKPE

-1688 AGDIPVLKDVGSR
+1688 AGDIPVLEDVGSR

-1799 SIKRNTGFIGETLL
+1799 SIKRNTGFVGETLL

>member
-1 MVYDDIKKTD
+1 
-11 YYQKI
+11 
-16 YNQALKKVQRRKKQE
+16 
-31 EEARKKSNQTAG
+31 
-43 SSFEQA
+43 
-49 TENETIPA
+49 
-57 LEEQPANKQEE
+57 
-68 IPTVSSH
+68 
-75 MDFAI
+75 
-80 DESQLWGENFNPTY
+80 
-94 EENLATLESMKTPAQ
+94 
-109 IAQEKAEQAR
+109 
-119 QEMNASY
+119 
-126 RGANQYGSRG
+126 
-136 ATGTGDTRT
+136 
-145 NDEKRRGVS
+145 
-154 ISEANGTAEAYRE
+154 
-167 AKAEADRL
+167 
-175 QKEEDEAAAA
+175 
-185 REEKEAEALRQDPEN
+185 
-200 KEYWAE
+200 
-206 KWQNENQR
+206 
-214 ISEAKQGG
+214 
-222 ASEEEI
+222 
-228 AGMEAQRDEYYQ
+228 
-240 KYMELSGQDM
+240 
-250 VTRSEEEAE
+250 
-259 QKAAA
+259 
-264 EQQATQEPVQETQEK
+264 
-279 SAVEQ
+279 
-284 IEDDLTEVRLRI
+284 
-296 ADLRDAGAVYAPDG
+296 
-310 YSYSEVFQ
+310 
-318 AALDEEARLEA
+318 
-329 QLAEQKENDLQQAKD
+329 
-344 SLSWGMLYELA
+344 
-355 QPGRKMTAA
+355 
-364 EEEVVRDALET
+364 
-375 WNGTVGPDLD
+375 
-385 VYYETARRLHELGQ
+385 
-399 STEEVERLLMQT
+399 
-411 QIMDTLATKLSGV
+411 MDTLATKLSNV

-434 LPLVPQIRESLE
+434 LPLVPQIREALE
-446 DSNWEN
+446 DRNWQR
-452 AGFEGANPLGLSER
+452 AGFEEENPLGLSER

-501 GAGSALGRAGE
+501 GVGPALGKAGE

-567 QKNGVA
+567 QKNGAA

-581 GDILKEAGINIA
+581 GDILKGAGVNIA
-593 TNAGFNALGELAPAA
+593 TNAGFNVLGELAPAA
-608 MRALSDLFH
+608 LRALSNRFH
-617 GRPVMSAAQSAA
+617 GRPVMSAAQNAA
-629 LDKMT
+629 LEKAVR
-634 QGLKLTD
+634 GAELTAD
-641 TEQRMVDN
+641 EQRMVTR
-649 LTEAYPDYVQQR
+649 LKEAYPEYVMQR
-661 EFLPLEAEDPVIL
+661 GYTPLEAEEPVIL
-674 DNVLRQEEQGS
+674 DNMVRQEKAAG
-685 VNELARAYRAGTL
+685 NAADELVQAYHEGTL

-705 LKPGGVN
+705 LKPGGAN

-721 VKLPETSS
+721 MKLPETSS
-729 ETRRVLREGLDNGQR
+729 ETRRILREGLDNRQKA
-744 VAYSETMSS
+744 AYSETMNS
-753 TGGAQNEFTGAER
+753 TGGAQGEFTGTER
-766 VRSLGEDALPMGQ
+766 VRGLAEDGTAR
-779 GMGFADGGGGNP
+779 FSGNGYGTSSGRVS
-791 ADGDSVLRGFLSPT
+791 AEGDTVLRGFLSPT
-805 ENINNAVARTGATP
+805 ENINSTVARAGATP
-819 LELRDTTSEPQLFSS
+819 LELWDTTSEPQLFSS

-840 QNNPHGLMV
+840 QSNPHGLMV

-858 QPGTVTFMSRDG
+858 QPGTVTFMSQDG

-887 NPQSGAKGAGSSL
+887 NPQSSAKHAGTSL
-900 LLNAVNNGG
+900 LLNAINNGG

-915 GDRLVN
+915 GEGLVK
-921 LYAKH
+921 LYTRH

-932 RVPWNPEYAPAG
+932 RVHWNPEYAPTG

-960 VGIDDITARLG
+960 LGIDDITARLG
-971 ISEADGGFHRWTRE
+971 RSEADGGFRTWTKAD
-985 ELDAL
+985 LDAL
-990 PVMDYDAALAYRDE
+990 PVLDYDAALAYRDE
-1004 LIEIGKTNAE
+1004 LIEIGKTNAA
-1014 LQIPRMQTGA
+1014 LQMPRAQTSA
-1024 AQNAIPA
+1024 AQVAIPS
-1031 VMDDE
+1031 VMDDG

-1046 NMADWNEINR
+1046 NTADWNEINR

-1066 AMFET
+1066 AMFDT
-1071 PTVATNT
+1071 PTSHIDTM
-1078 PERQALRQ
+1078 ERRAMRK
-1086 EIAEDLMRMGS
+1086 EISDELMRMGS
-1097 FSGKDAGGNEIFNGP
+1097 FSGKDANGNEIFNGP

-1153 TMLPEFDG
+1153 ARLPEFDG

-1175 AETLMLRAA
+1175 TEDVTLIAS
-1184 VQNGE
+1184 VHNGD

-1203 RDTLKRLK
+1203 RNTLEQLK

-1246 NYVLSV
+1246 DYVLSV

-1278 VPYGQPARLVEGPGV
+1278 VPYGRPATLLDRFPV
-1293 VEEVQAGRMGRLGG
+1293 VEQVQAGRMGGLGG
-1307 RPGTGNSYR
+1307 RYR
-1316 VGYGENATERV
+1316 TERSHAVQQGKTASESAV

-1336 SVGEIPYLSEETAET
+1336 SVGEIPYLSEEAAET

-1361 DASMSVSAPV
+1361 DTSMSVSAPV
-1371 SGLTRGQV
+1371 SDLTKGRAV
-1379 TGSALEP
+1379 RSAGEP
-1386 DIPNGMRE
+1386 NIPAGMRE
-1394 RGFAESLRTKSDL
+1394 RGFTESLRTKSDL

-1420 IYRQLSN
+1420 VYRQLSN
-1427 TETIAKADAAWGNGL
+1427 AETIAKADAAWGSGM
-1442 EEAQRNFRSLLEIR
+1442 EDAQRNFRSMLETK

-1466 IADELIRQGK
+1466 IADELIRQGR
-1476 SEEAAQLL
+1476 SEDAAQLL

-1521 DKMNAEGAKKFG
+1521 DKMNAEGARKFG

-1539 TLTDNEI
+1539 TLTDEEI
-1546 KAFGNVAKGDEEA
+1546 KAFGNVPKGDEKA
-1559 LKSLYEG
+1559 LKNLYES
-1566 VGRRI
+1566 VGKRV
-1571 AKEYPATMKEKV
+1571 AKEYPTTMKEKM

-1594 PRTQVRNML
+1594 PRTQVRNVL
-1603 SNVAMMPATAVSDKL
+1603 SNIAMMPATFTSDKV
-1618 SALGQNVYSKI
+1618 SALGQKVYSKI

-1650 QVYDR
+1650 QVYDS

-1679 MFKGLNGRT
+1679 MFKGLGGHT
-1688 AGDIPVLKDVGSR
+1688 AGDIPFLEDVGSR
-1701 IKGGLN
+1701 IKSGLN
-1707 TISQKLTGDSVFDA
+1707 TVSQKVTGDSVFDA
-1721 LSSEKSVTENV
+1721 LSSEKSVAENV

-1799 SIKRNTGFIGETLL
+1799 SIKKNAGFVGETLL

-1831 AGIASA
+1831 AGIYSA
-1837 VKMAKNG
+1837 VKMAKSG
-1844 TEASAVID
+1844 AEAAAVID

-1875 ITGPEDE
+1875 ITGPED
-1882 DPDKAAFQKQ
+1882 DDADKAAFQKQ

-1976 NMTNEV
+1976 NLTNEV

-1996 TARVA
+1996 TARVT

-2013 FLKTQIDTL
+2013 FFKTQIDTL

-2072 IDEEIMRL
+2072 LDEEILRL
-2080 YDATNNSGV
+2080 YDATNDNSV
-2089 FPHKADRTVTI
+2089 FPHKADRTVTV
-2100 AGEEID
+2100 AGEKID

-2119 GQASYEAANAF
+2119 GQASYDAANAF

-2148 QNAYAAAKDIALS
+2148 QGAYAAAKDIALS
-2161 EMFDDYSVPKTRGKY
+2161 EMFEDYSVPKAREKY

-2194 KQIENWDGEGGV
+2194 KQIENWDGEDGV

-2224 QRSFMWILS
+2224 QRSFMWLLS
-2233 NGSETSNPYD
+2233 NGSEKSNPYD

>member
-1 MVYDDIKKTD
+1 MAKYSDIRESDVYKK
-11 YYQKI
+11 
-16 YNQALKKVQRRKKQE
+16 AF
-31 EEARKKSNQTAG
+31 EEAFQRAKKKNPERVQKMAQQHTEIVRETRGTAG
-43 SSFEQA
+43 EQQ
-49 TENETIPA
+49 IPY
-57 LEEQPANKQEE
+57 LEDEQEDKPS
-68 IPTVSSH
+68 VSSQ

-80 DESQLWGENFNPTY
+80 DESPLWTERFNPTL
-94 EENLATLESMKTPAQ
+94 EENLAALESMKTPAQ
-109 IAQEKAEQAR
+109 VAEEKAQQAR
-119 QEMNASY
+119 QDMNASY
-126 RGANQYGSRG
+126 RGANRYGSRG
-136 ATGTGDTRT
+136 AAGTGDTRT
-145 NDEKRRGVS
+145 NEEKRRGVS
-154 ISEANGTAEAYRE
+154 IAEANGTAEAYRE
-167 AKAEADRL
+167 AKADADKL

-185 REEKEAEALRQDPEN
+185 RKEKEEAALRQNPEN
-200 KEYWAE
+200 KEYWEE
-206 KWQNENQR
+206 KWQNETQR
-214 ISEAKQGG
+214 ISEAKQSG
-222 ASEEEI
+222 ASKEEI
-228 AGMEAQRDEYYQ
+228 AEMEAQRDEYYQ
-240 KYMELSGQDM
+240 KYMELSGQGM
-250 VTRSEEEAE
+250 VERSEEEAE
-259 QKAAA
+259 QKELA
-264 EQQATQEPVQETQEK
+264 QQRTAPEAKNQPQEK

-284 IEDDLTEVRLRI
+284 IEDELTEARLRI
-296 ADLRDAGAVYAPDG
+296 ADLRDAGAMYAPDG

-329 QLAEQKENDLQQAKD
+329 RLAEQKEQDEQQAKD

-355 QPGRKMTAA
+355 QPGYKMTEA
-364 EEEVVRDALET
+364 EEKAAREAVET
-375 WNGTVGPDLD
+375 WNGTIGPDWD

-399 STEEVERLLMQT
+399 STEEVEKLLMQA
-411 QIMDTLATKLSGV
+411 QIMDTLATKLSSV

-446 DSNWEN
+446 DTNWQQV
-452 AGFEGANPLGLSER
+452 GFEGENPLGLSER

-478 GAGYMGSMLGQY
+478 GTGYMGSMLGQY

-501 GAGSALGRAGE
+501 GVGPALGKAGE

-537 ISGMLGDSI
+537 LTGMLGDSI

-573 PGEEELSI
+573 PGEEALSI
-581 GDILKEAGINIA
+581 GDILKEAGVNIA
-593 TNAGFNALGELAPAA
+593 TNAGFNVLGELAPATL
-608 MRALSDLFH
+608 RALSNRFH
-617 GRPVMSAAQSAA
+617 GRPVMSAAQNAA
-629 LDKMT
+629 LEKAVR
-634 QGLKLTD
+634 GAELTAD
-641 TEQRMVDN
+641 EQRMVTR
-649 LTEAYPDYVQQR
+649 LKEAYPEYVMQR
-661 EFLPLEAEDPVIL
+661 GYSPLDAEEPLIL
-674 DNVLRQEEQGS
+674 DNMVRQEKAAGNAADGLVQ
-685 VNELARAYRAGTL
+685 AYREGML
-698 TNAQMET
+698 TNAQIET

-729 ETRRVLREGLDNGQR
+729 ETRRILREGLDNGQK
-744 VAYSETMSS
+744 VAYSEVMNS
-753 TGGAQNEFTGAER
+753 TGGAQGEFTGAER
-766 VRSLGEDALPMGQ
+766 ITSISQHAEPGRFGSGESNAN
-779 GMGFADGGGGNP
+779 FGNQSGRTEVLYRTLSNNSP
-791 ADGDSVLRGFLSPT
+791 AQEAIVKS
-805 ENINNAVARTGATP
+805 GATQ

-840 QNNPHGLMV
+840 QSNPHGLMV

-858 QPGTVTFMSRDG
+858 QPGTVTFMSQDG

-887 NPQSGAKGAGSSL
+887 NPQSNAKKAVTPL
-900 LLNAVNNGG
+900 LLEAINNGG

-915 GDRLVN
+915 GAGLV
-921 LYAKH
+921 AKYSEY

-932 RVPWNPEYAPAG
+932 KVPWNPEYAPNG

-960 VGIDDITARLG
+960 LNIDEIIRRLNLT
-971 ISEADGGFHRWTRE
+971 EAEGGFHKWTKAD
-985 ELDAL
+985 LDAL
-990 PVMDYDAALAYRDE
+990 PVLDYDAALAYRDE
-1004 LIEIGKTNAE
+1004 LIEIGNESIEQLPTVRLQLPQEVAANALE
-1014 LQIPRMQTGA
+1014 SNYTIPGLEQSVNETLLSETP
-1024 AQNAIPA
+1024 IPA
-1031 VMDDE
+1031 LVDD
-1036 AARPLAELDV
+1036 
-1046 NMADWNEINR
+1046 
-1056 SPEIQQARRK
+1056 
-1066 AMFET
+1066 T
-1071 PTVATNT
+1071 
-1078 PERQALRQ
+1078 AL
-1086 EIAEDLMRMGS
+1086 
-1097 FSGKDAGGNEIFNGP
+1097 
-1112 VKQERR
+1112 
-1118 ADIVIGPPAAGKS
+1118 
-1131 SVLANPLSQ
+1131 
-1140 KYGSRIID
+1140 
-1148 SDMAK
+1148 
-1153 TMLPEFDG
+1153 
-1161 GFGAG
+1161 
-1166 RVHEESAFI
+1166 
-1175 AETLMLRAA
+1175 
-1184 VQNGE
+1184 
-1189 NIVIPWVGKNPQKL
+1189 
-1203 RDTLKRLK
+1203 
-1211 QNGYSVHLSLNEL
+1211 
-1224 DPDKAAR
+1224 
-1231 RAVSRFQNTGRFVDP
+1231 
-1246 NYVLSV
+1246 
-1252 GWKPSEVYDILKK
+1252 
-1265 EGGFDSYVKYSND
+1265 
-1278 VPYGQPARLVEGPGV
+1278 
-1293 VEEVQAGRMGRLGG
+1293 
-1307 RPGTGNSYR
+1307 
-1316 VGYGENATERV
+1316 
-1327 SSLDNQAAF
+1327 
-1336 SVGEIPYLSEETAET
+1336 
-1351 FSEYIPSLMD
+1351 
-1361 DASMSVSAPV
+1361 SMSAPV
-1371 SGLTRGQV
+1371 SDLTKGRAV
-1379 TGSALEP
+1379 RSAGEP
-1386 DIPNGMRE
+1386 NIPAGMRE

-1420 IYRQLSN
+1420 VYRQLSN
-1427 TETIAKADAAWGNGL
+1427 AETIAKADAAWGNGL
-1442 EEAQRNFRSLLEIR
+1442 EEAQRNFRSMLDTK

-1466 IADELIRQGK
+1466 IADELIRQGR
-1476 SEEAAQLL
+1476 SEDAAQLL

-1521 DKMNAEGAKKFG
+1521 DKMNAEGARKFG

-1539 TLTDNEI
+1539 TLTDEEI
-1546 KAFGNVAKGDEEA
+1546 KAFGDVPKGDEEA
-1559 LKSLYEG
+1559 LKNLYEN
-1566 VGRRI
+1566 VGKRV
-1571 AKEYPATMKEKV
+1571 AKEYPTTMKEKM

-1594 PRTQVRNML
+1594 PRTQVRNVL
-1603 SNVAMMPATAVSDKL
+1603 SNIAMMPATFTSDKV
-1618 SALGQNVYSKI
+1618 SALGQKVYSKI

-1650 QVYDR
+1650 QVYDS

-1679 MFKGLNGRT
+1679 MFKGVNGHT
-1688 AGDIPVLKDVGSR
+1688 AGDIPALEDVGSR
-1701 IKGGLN
+1701 VKGGLN

-1721 LSSEKSVTENV
+1721 LSSEKSVAENV

-1799 SIKRNTGFIGETLL
+1799 SIKKNTGFVGETLL

-1831 AGIASA
+1831 AGIYSA
-1837 VKMAKNG
+1837 VKMAKSG
-1844 TEASAVID
+1844 AEAAAVID

-1882 DPDKAAFQKQ
+1882 DADKAAFQKQ

-1976 NMTNEV
+1976 NLTNEV

-2013 FLKTQIDTL
+2013 FFKTQIDTL

-2072 IDEEIMRL
+2072 LDDEIMRL

-2089 FPHKADRTVTI
+2089 FPHKADRTVTV
-2100 AGEEID
+2100 AGEKID
-2106 LDNQQYSEFQRLL
+2106 LDNRQYSEFQRLL
-2119 GQASYEAANAF
+2119 GQASYDAANAF

-2136 DSLADEQKADAL
+2136 DSLEDEQKADAL
-2148 QNAYAAAKDIALS
+2148 QGAYAAAKDIALS
-2161 EMFDDYSVPKTRGKY
+2161 EMFEDYSVPKAREKY

-2224 QRSFMWILS
+2224 QRSFMWLLS
-2233 NGSETSNPYD
+2233 NGSEKSNPYD

>member
-1 MVYDDIKKTD
+1 MAKYSDIRNSDVYKKAFEKAFQKAVKNNPNRIKEMAQQHTETVRETRD
-11 YYQKI
+11 
-16 YNQALKKVQRRKKQE
+16 
-31 EEARKKSNQTAG
+31 TAG
-43 SSFEQA
+43 EQQIPYLEDEQEYKPSASSQ
-49 TENETIPA
+49 
-57 LEEQPANKQEE
+57 
-68 IPTVSSH
+68 
-75 MDFAI
+75 MDFVI
-80 DESQLWGENFNPTY
+80 DDSPLWGEAFNPTY
-94 EENLATLESMKTPAQ
+94 EENLAALESMKTPAQ
-109 IAQEKAEQAR
+109 VAQEKAEQAR

-126 RGANQYGSRG
+126 RGANRYGSRG

-154 ISEANGTAEAYRE
+154 IAEANGTAQAYRE
-167 AKAEADRL
+167 AKADADKL

-185 REEKEAEALRQDPEN
+185 RKEKEEAALRQNPEN

-214 ISEAKQGG
+214 ISEAKQSG

-240 KYMELSGQDM
+240 KYMELSGQGM
-250 VTRSEEEAE
+250 VERSKEEAE
-259 QKAAA
+259 QKELAQQQTAPEA
-264 EQQATQEPVQETQEK
+264 EGQPQEK
-279 SAVEQ
+279 SALEQ
-284 IEDDLTEVRLRI
+284 IEDELTEARLKI
-296 ADLRDAGAVYAPDG
+296 ADLRDAGAMYAPDG

-329 QLAEQKENDLQQAKD
+329 RLAEQKEQDEQQAKD

-355 QPGRKMTAA
+355 QPGRKMTEA

-501 GAGSALGRAGE
+501 RVGSALGRAGE

-661 EFLPLEAEDPVIL
+661 EFLPLEAEEPVIL

-805 ENINNAVARTGATP
+805 ENINNAVARTGAT
-819 LELRDTTSEPQLFSS
+819 
-834 ALEQAR
+834 
-840 QNNPHGLMV
+840 QNV
-849 SGKSVEELT
+849 
-858 QPGTVTFMSRDG
+858 
-870 LAGALVTA
+870 
-878 DGDIEAVFK
+878 
-887 NPQSGAKGAGSSL
+887 
-900 LLNAVNNGG
+900 
-909 TKLDCY
+909 
-915 GDRLVN
+915 
-921 LYAKH
+921 
-926 GFEPVA
+926 
-932 RVPWNPEYAPAG
+932 
-944 WTYGPQDV
+944 
-952 FVMKLADG
+952 
-960 VGIDDITARLG
+960 
-971 ISEADGGFHRWTRE
+971 
-985 ELDAL
+985 
-990 PVMDYDAALAYRDE
+990 
-1004 LIEIGKTNAE
+1004 
-1014 LQIPRMQTGA
+1014 
-1024 AQNAIPA
+1024 IPA

-1046 NMADWNEINR
+1046 NTADWNEINR

-1371 SGLTRGQV
+1371 SGLTRGQA
-1379 TGSALEP
+1379 TGSALET

-1594 PRTQVRNML
+1594 PRTQVRNVL
-1603 SNVAMMPATAVSDKL
+1603 SNIAMMPATAISDKI
-1618 SALGQNVYSKI
+1618 SAVGQKLYSKA
-1629 NPDFKPE
+1629 NPNFKPE

-1688 AGDIPVLKDVGSR
+1688 AGDIPALEDVGSR

>member
-1 MVYDDIKKTD
+1 MAKYSDIRNSDVYKKAFEKAFQKAVKNNPNRIKEMAQQHTETVRETRD
-11 YYQKI
+11 
-16 YNQALKKVQRRKKQE
+16 
-31 EEARKKSNQTAG
+31 TAG
-43 SSFEQA
+43 EQQIPYLEDEQEYKPSASSQ
-49 TENETIPA
+49 
-57 LEEQPANKQEE
+57 
-68 IPTVSSH
+68 
-75 MDFAI
+75 MDFVI
-80 DESQLWGENFNPTY
+80 DDSPLWGEAFNPTY
-94 EENLATLESMKTPAQ
+94 EENLAALESMKTPAQ
-109 IAQEKAEQAR
+109 IAKEKAQQAR
-119 QEMNASY
+119 QDMNASY
-126 RGANQYGSRG
+126 RGANRYGSRG
-136 ATGTGDTRT
+136 TAGAGDTRT
-145 NDEKRRGVS
+145 NEEKRRGVS
-154 ISEANGTAEAYRE
+154 IAEANGTAQAYRE
-167 AKAEADRL
+167 AKADADKL

-185 REEKEAEALRQDPEN
+185 RKEKEEAALRQNPEN

-214 ISEAKQGG
+214 ISEAKQSG

-240 KYMELSGQDM
+240 KYMELSGQGM
-250 VTRSEEEAE
+250 VERSKEKAE
-259 QKAAA
+259 QKELAQQQTAPEA
-264 EQQATQEPVQETQEK
+264 EGQPQEK
-279 SAVEQ
+279 SALEQ
-284 IEDDLTEVRLRI
+284 IEDELTEVRLKI
-296 ADLRDAGAVYAPDG
+296 ADLRDAGAMYAPDG

-329 QLAEQKENDLQQAKD
+329 RLAEQKEQDEQQAKD

-355 QPGRKMTAA
+355 QPGRKMTEA
-364 EEEVVRDALET
+364 EEKIAREAIET
-375 WNGTVGPDLD
+375 WNGTIGPDLD

-399 STEEVERLLMQT
+399 STEDVEKLLMQV
-411 QIMDTLATKLSGV
+411 QIMDTLATKLSNA

-446 DSNWEN
+446 DQNWQR
-452 AGFEGANPLGLSER
+452 AGFEEENPLGLSER

-501 GAGSALGRAGE
+501 GVGPALGKAGE

-561 GEYLDQ
+561 GEYLEQ

-581 GDILKEAGINIA
+581 GDILKEAGVNIA
-593 TNAGFNALGELAPAA
+593 TNAGFNTLGELAPATL
-608 MRALSDLFH
+608 RALSSRFH
-617 GRPVMSAAQSAA
+617 GRPVMSAAQDAA
-629 LDKMT
+629 LEKAIH
-634 QGLKLTD
+634 GAELTAD
-641 TEQRMVDN
+641 EQRMVTR
-649 LTEAYPDYVQQR
+649 LKEAYPEYVMQR
-661 EFLPLEAEDPVIL
+661 GYTPLEAEEPVIL
-674 DNVLRQEEQGS
+674 DNVVRQEKAAGNAA
-685 VNELARAYRAGTL
+685 NELVQAYREGTL
-698 TNAQMET
+698 TNAQIET
-705 LKPGGVN
+705 LKPGGAN

-721 VKLPETSS
+721 MKLPETSS
-729 ETRRVLREGLDNGQR
+729 ETRRMLREGLDNGQK
-744 VAYSETMSS
+744 VAYSETMNS
-753 TGGAQNEFTGAER
+753 TGGAQGEFTGTER
-766 VRSLGEDALPMGQ
+766 VTSISQHAEPGRFGSGESNAN
-779 GMGFADGGGGNP
+779 FGNQSGRTEVLYRTLSNNSP
-791 ADGDSVLRGFLSPT
+791 AQEAIAKS
-805 ENINNAVARTGATP
+805 GATQ
-819 LELRDTTSEPQLFSS
+819 LELRNTTSEPQLFSS

-840 QNNPHGLMV
+840 QSNPHGLMV

-858 QPGTVTFMSRDG
+858 QPGTVTFMSSDG

-887 NPQSGAKGAGSSL
+887 NPQSNAKKAVTPL
-900 LLNAVNNGG
+900 LLEAINNGG

-915 GDRLVN
+915 GAGLV
-921 LYAKH
+921 AKYSEY

-932 RVPWNPEYAPAG
+932 KVPWNPDYAPNG
-944 WTYGPQDV
+944 WTYGPQNV

-960 VGIDDITARLG
+960 LNIDEIIRRLNLT
-971 ISEADGGFHRWTRE
+971 EAEGGFHKWTKAD
-985 ELDAL
+985 LDAL
-990 PVMDYDAALAYRDE
+990 PVLDYDAALAYRDE
-1004 LIEIGKTNAE
+1004 LIEIGKTNAA
-1014 LQIPRMQTGA
+1014 LQMPRAQTSA
-1024 AQNAIPA
+1024 AQAAIP
-1031 VMDDE
+1031 
-1036 AARPLAELDV
+1036 
-1046 NMADWNEINR
+1046 
-1056 SPEIQQARRK
+1056 
-1066 AMFET
+1066 
-1071 PTVATNT
+1071 
-1078 PERQALRQ
+1078 
-1086 EIAEDLMRMGS
+1086 
-1097 FSGKDAGGNEIFNGP
+1097 
-1112 VKQERR
+1112 
-1118 ADIVIGPPAAGKS
+1118 
-1131 SVLANPLSQ
+1131 SV
-1140 KYGSRIID
+1140 
-1148 SDMAK
+1148 
-1153 TMLPEFDG
+1153 
-1161 GFGAG
+1161 
-1166 RVHEESAFI
+1166 
-1175 AETLMLRAA
+1175 
-1184 VQNGE
+1184 
-1189 NIVIPWVGKNPQKL
+1189 
-1203 RDTLKRLK
+1203 
-1211 QNGYSVHLSLNEL
+1211 
-1224 DPDKAAR
+1224 
-1231 RAVSRFQNTGRFVDP
+1231 
-1246 NYVLSV
+1246 
-1252 GWKPSEVYDILKK
+1252 
-1265 EGGFDSYVKYSND
+1265 
-1278 VPYGQPARLVEGPGV
+1278 
-1293 VEEVQAGRMGRLGG
+1293 
-1307 RPGTGNSYR
+1307 
-1316 VGYGENATERV
+1316 
-1327 SSLDNQAAF
+1327 
-1336 SVGEIPYLSEETAET
+1336 
-1351 FSEYIPSLMD
+1351 MD
-1361 DASMSVSAPV
+1361 DASISVSTPV
-1371 SGLTRGQV
+1371 SDLTRGRV
-1379 TGSALEP
+1379 VRSAGEP
-1386 DIPNGMRE
+1386 NIPAGMRE

-1420 IYRQLSN
+1420 VYRQLSN
-1427 TETIAKADAAWGNGL
+1427 AETIAKADAAWGNGL
-1442 EEAQRNFRSLLEIR
+1442 EEAQRNFRSLLETR

-1466 IADELIRQGK
+1466 IADELIRQGR
-1476 SEEAAQLL
+1476 SEDAAQLL

-1521 DKMNAEGAKKFG
+1521 DKMNAEGTKKFG
-1533 KKWKDF
+1533 EKWKDF
-1539 TLTDNEI
+1539 TLTDEEI
-1546 KAFGNVAKGDEEA
+1546 KAFGDVPKGDEEA
-1559 LKSLYEG
+1559 LKNIYES
-1566 VGRRI
+1566 VGKRV
-1571 AKEYPATMKEKV
+1571 AKEYPTTMKEKM

-1594 PRTQVRNML
+1594 PRTQVRNVL
-1603 SNVAMMPATAVSDKL
+1603 SNIAMMPATFTSDKV
-1618 SALGQNVYSKI
+1618 SALGQKVYSKI

-1650 QVYDR
+1650 QVYDS

-1679 MFKGLNGRT
+1679 MFKGINGHT
-1688 AGDIPVLKDVGSR
+1688 AGDIPVLEDVGSR
-1701 IKGGLN
+1701 VKGGLN

-1721 LSSEKSVTENV
+1721 LSSEKSVAENV

-1799 SIKRNTGFIGETLL
+1799 SIKKNTGFVGETLL

-1831 AGIASA
+1831 AGIYSA

-1844 TEASAVID
+1844 AEAAAVID

-1882 DPDKAAFQKQ
+1882 DADKAAFQKQ

-1935 EAKDLASIIKNSVSA
+1935 EAKDLTNIIKNSVSA

-1976 NMTNEV
+1976 NLTNEV

-2013 FLKTQIDTL
+2013 FFKTQIDTL

-2072 IDEEIMRL
+2072 LDEEIMRL
-2080 YDATNNSGV
+2080 YDATNDSGV
-2089 FPHKADRTVTI
+2089 FPHKADRTVTV
-2100 AGEEID
+2100 AGEKID

-2119 GQASYEAANAF
+2119 GQASYDAANAF

-2148 QNAYAAAKDIALS
+2148 QGAYAAAKDVALS
-2161 EMFDDYSVPKTRGKY
+2161 EMFEDYTVPESRENY
-2176 ADMYEEFGTD
+2176 ADMYEEFGPD

-2206 RNEDRKN
+2206 KNADRKN

-2224 QRSFMWILS
+2224 QRSFMWFLS
-2233 NGSETSNPYD
+2233 GGKEPSNPYD

>member
-1 MVYDDIKKTD
+1 MAKYSDIRNSDVYKKAFEKAFQKAVKNNPNRIKEMAQQHTETVRETRD
-11 YYQKI
+11 
-16 YNQALKKVQRRKKQE
+16 
-31 EEARKKSNQTAG
+31 TAG
-43 SSFEQA
+43 EQQIPYLEDEQEYKPSASSQ
-49 TENETIPA
+49 
-57 LEEQPANKQEE
+57 
-68 IPTVSSH
+68 
-75 MDFAI
+75 MDFVI
-80 DESQLWGENFNPTY
+80 DDSPLWGEAFNPTY
-94 EENLATLESMKTPAQ
+94 EENLAALESMKTPAQ
-109 IAQEKAEQAR
+109 VAQEKAEQAR

-126 RGANQYGSRG
+126 RGANRYGSRG

-154 ISEANGTAEAYRE
+154 IAEANGTAQAYRE
-167 AKAEADRL
+167 AKADADKL

-185 REEKEAEALRQDPEN
+185 RKEKEEAALRQNPEN

-214 ISEAKQGG
+214 ISEAKQSG

-240 KYMELSGQDM
+240 KYMELSGQGM
-250 VTRSEEEAE
+250 VERSKEEAE
-259 QKAAA
+259 QKELAQQQTAPEA
-264 EQQATQEPVQETQEK
+264 EGQPQEK
-279 SAVEQ
+279 SALEQ
-284 IEDDLTEVRLRI
+284 IEDELTEARLKI
-296 ADLRDAGAVYAPDG
+296 ADLRDAGAMYAPDG

-329 QLAEQKENDLQQAKD
+329 RLAEQKEQDEQQAKD

-355 QPGRKMTAA
+355 QPGRKMTEA

-501 GAGSALGRAGE
+501 GVGSALGRAGE

-525 IPVLGELATPQA
+525 IPVLGQVATQEA
-537 ISGMLGDSI
+537 LTGMLGDTL

-553 LPMTLRMT
+553 APTVLRLLD
-561 GEYLDQ
+561 EYNRQ
-567 QKNGVA
+567 QREGLA
-573 PGEEELSI
+573 PGEEALTI

-593 TNAGFNALGELAPAA
+593 TNAGFNVAGELAPAA

-629 LDKMT
+629 LDKMA

-661 EFLPLEAEDPVIL
+661 EFLPLEAEEPVIL
-674 DNVLRQEEQGS
+674 DDVLRQEEQGS

-729 ETRRVLREGLDNGQR
+729 ETRRVLREGFDNGQR

-805 ENINNAVARTGATP
+805 ENINNAVARTGAT
-819 LELRDTTSEPQLFSS
+819 
-834 ALEQAR
+834 
-840 QNNPHGLMV
+840 QNV
-849 SGKSVEELT
+849 
-858 QPGTVTFMSRDG
+858 
-870 LAGALVTA
+870 
-878 DGDIEAVFK
+878 
-887 NPQSGAKGAGSSL
+887 
-900 LLNAVNNGG
+900 
-909 TKLDCY
+909 
-915 GDRLVN
+915 
-921 LYAKH
+921 
-926 GFEPVA
+926 
-932 RVPWNPEYAPAG
+932 
-944 WTYGPQDV
+944 
-952 FVMKLADG
+952 
-960 VGIDDITARLG
+960 
-971 ISEADGGFHRWTRE
+971 
-985 ELDAL
+985 
-990 PVMDYDAALAYRDE
+990 
-1004 LIEIGKTNAE
+1004 
-1014 LQIPRMQTGA
+1014 
-1024 AQNAIPA
+1024 IPA

-1046 NMADWNEINR
+1046 NTADWNEINR

-1361 DASMSVSAPV
+1361 DASLSVSAPV
-1371 SGLTRGQV
+1371 SGLTRGQA

-1546 KAFGNVAKGDEEA
+1546 KAFGNVAKGDEEV

-1594 PRTQVRNML
+1594 PRTQVRNVL
-1603 SNVAMMPATAVSDKL
+1603 SNIAMMPATAISDKI
-1618 SALGQNVYSKI
+1618 SAVGQKLYSKA
-1629 NPDFKPE
+1629 NPNFKPE

-1688 AGDIPVLKDVGSR
+1688 AGDIPALEDVGSR

-1844 TEASAVID
+1844 AEASAVID

>member
-1 MVYDDIKKTD
+1 MAKYSDIRNSDVYKKAFEKAFQKAVKNNPNRIKEMAQQHTETVRETRD
-11 YYQKI
+11 
-16 YNQALKKVQRRKKQE
+16 
-31 EEARKKSNQTAG
+31 TAG
-43 SSFEQA
+43 EQQIPYLEDEQEYKPSASSQ
-49 TENETIPA
+49 
-57 LEEQPANKQEE
+57 
-68 IPTVSSH
+68 
-75 MDFAI
+75 MDFVI
-80 DESQLWGENFNPTY
+80 DDSPLWGEAFNPTY
-94 EENLATLESMKTPAQ
+94 EENLAALESMKTPAQ
-109 IAQEKAEQAR
+109 VAQEKAEQAR

-126 RGANQYGSRG
+126 RGANRYGSRG

-501 GAGSALGRAGE
+501 GVGSALGRAGE

-567 QKNGVA
+567 QKNGAA

-617 GRPVMSAAQSAA
+617 GRPVMSAAQGAA
-629 LDKMT
+629 LDKMA

-661 EFLPLEAEDPVIL
+661 EFLPLEAEEPVIL
-674 DNVLRQEEQGS
+674 DDVLRQEEQGS

-805 ENINNAVARTGATP
+805 ENINNAVARTGAT
-819 LELRDTTSEPQLFSS
+819 
-834 ALEQAR
+834 
-840 QNNPHGLMV
+840 QNV
-849 SGKSVEELT
+849 
-858 QPGTVTFMSRDG
+858 
-870 LAGALVTA
+870 
-878 DGDIEAVFK
+878 
-887 NPQSGAKGAGSSL
+887 
-900 LLNAVNNGG
+900 
-909 TKLDCY
+909 
-915 GDRLVN
+915 
-921 LYAKH
+921 
-926 GFEPVA
+926 
-932 RVPWNPEYAPAG
+932 
-944 WTYGPQDV
+944 
-952 FVMKLADG
+952 
-960 VGIDDITARLG
+960 
-971 ISEADGGFHRWTRE
+971 
-985 ELDAL
+985 
-990 PVMDYDAALAYRDE
+990 
-1004 LIEIGKTNAE
+1004 
-1014 LQIPRMQTGA
+1014 
-1024 AQNAIPA
+1024 IPA

-1046 NMADWNEINR
+1046 NTADWNEINR

-1427 TETIAKADAAWGNGL
+1427 TETIAKADAAGGNGL

-1594 PRTQVRNML
+1594 PRTQVRNVL
-1603 SNVAMMPATAVSDKL
+1603 SNIAMMPATAISDKI
-1618 SALGQNVYSKI
+1618 SAVGQKLYSKA
-1629 NPDFKPE
+1629 NPNFKPE

-1655 IKGSIDNTAS
+1655 IKGNIDNTAS

-1688 AGDIPVLKDVGSR
+1688 AGDIPVLEDVGSR

-1844 TEASAVID
+1844 AEASAVID

-2089 FPHKADRTVTI
+2089 FPHKADRTVTV
-2100 AGEEID
+2100 AGEEVD

-2161 EMFDDYSVPKTRGKY
+2161 EMFDDYSVPKTREKY

-2194 KQIENWDGEGGV
+2194 KQIENWDGEGSI

>member
-1 MVYDDIKKTD
+1 MAKYSDIRNSDVYKKAFEKAFQKAVKNNPNRIKEMAQQHTETVRETRD
-11 YYQKI
+11 
-16 YNQALKKVQRRKKQE
+16 
-31 EEARKKSNQTAG
+31 TAG
-43 SSFEQA
+43 EQQIPYLEDEQEYKPSASSQ
-49 TENETIPA
+49 
-57 LEEQPANKQEE
+57 
-68 IPTVSSH
+68 
-75 MDFAI
+75 MDFVI
-80 DESQLWGENFNPTY
+80 DDSPLWGEAFNPTY
-94 EENLATLESMKTPAQ
+94 EENLAALESMKTPAQ
-109 IAQEKAEQAR
+109 VAQEKAEQAR

-126 RGANQYGSRG
+126 RGANRYGSRG

-501 GAGSALGRAGE
+501 GVGSALGRAGE

-567 QKNGVA
+567 QKNGAA

-617 GRPVMSAAQSAA
+617 GRPVMSAAQGAA
-629 LDKMT
+629 LDKMA

-661 EFLPLEAEDPVIL
+661 EFLPLEAEEPVIL
-674 DNVLRQEEQGS
+674 DDVLRQEEQGS
-685 VNELARAYRAGTL
+685 VNELARAYREGTL

-805 ENINNAVARTGATP
+805 ENINNAVARTGAT
-819 LELRDTTSEPQLFSS
+819 
-834 ALEQAR
+834 
-840 QNNPHGLMV
+840 QNV
-849 SGKSVEELT
+849 
-858 QPGTVTFMSRDG
+858 
-870 LAGALVTA
+870 
-878 DGDIEAVFK
+878 
-887 NPQSGAKGAGSSL
+887 
-900 LLNAVNNGG
+900 
-909 TKLDCY
+909 
-915 GDRLVN
+915 
-921 LYAKH
+921 
-926 GFEPVA
+926 
-932 RVPWNPEYAPAG
+932 
-944 WTYGPQDV
+944 
-952 FVMKLADG
+952 
-960 VGIDDITARLG
+960 
-971 ISEADGGFHRWTRE
+971 
-985 ELDAL
+985 
-990 PVMDYDAALAYRDE
+990 
-1004 LIEIGKTNAE
+1004 
-1014 LQIPRMQTGA
+1014 
-1024 AQNAIPA
+1024 IPA

-1046 NMADWNEINR
+1046 NTADWNEINR

-1148 SDMAK
+1148 SDTAK

-1371 SGLTRGQV
+1371 SGLTRGQA

-1442 EEAQRNFRSLLEIR
+1442 EEAQRNFRSLLETR

-1476 SEEAAQLL
+1476 SEDAAQLL

-1546 KAFGNVAKGDEEA
+1546 KAFGDVAKGDEEA

-1594 PRTQVRNML
+1594 PRTQVRNVL
-1603 SNVAMMPATAVSDKL
+1603 SNIAMMPATAISDKI
-1618 SALGQNVYSKI
+1618 SAIGQKLYSKA
-1629 NPDFKPE
+1629 NPNFKPE

-1688 AGDIPVLKDVGSR
+1688 AGDIPVLEDVGSR

-1799 SIKRNTGFIGETLL
+1799 SIKRNTGFVGETLL

-1844 TEASAVID
+1844 AEASAVID

-2089 FPHKADRTVTI
+2089 FPHKADRTVTV
-2100 AGEEID
+2100 AGEEVD

>member
-1 MVYDDIKKTD
+1 MAKYSDIRNSDVYKKAFEKAFQKAVKNNPNRIKEMAQQHTETVRETRD
-11 YYQKI
+11 
-16 YNQALKKVQRRKKQE
+16 
-31 EEARKKSNQTAG
+31 TAG
-43 SSFEQA
+43 EQQIPYLEDEQEYKPSASSQ
-49 TENETIPA
+49 
-57 LEEQPANKQEE
+57 
-68 IPTVSSH
+68 
-75 MDFAI
+75 MDFVI
-80 DESQLWGENFNPTY
+80 DDSPLWGEAFNPTY
-94 EENLATLESMKTPAQ
+94 EENLAALESMKTPAQ
-109 IAQEKAEQAR
+109 VAQEKAEQAR

-126 RGANQYGSRG
+126 RGANRYGSRG

-501 GAGSALGRAGE
+501 RVGSALGRAGE

-525 IPVLGELATPQA
+525 IPVLGQVATQEA
-537 ISGMLGDSI
+537 LTGMLGDTL

-553 LPMTLRMT
+553 APTVLRLLD
-561 GEYLDQ
+561 EYNRQ
-567 QKNGVA
+567 QREGLA
-573 PGEEELSI
+573 PGEEALTI

-593 TNAGFNALGELAPAA
+593 TNAGFNVAGELAPAA

-629 LDKMT
+629 LDKMA

-1148 SDMAK
+1148 SDTAK

-1361 DASMSVSAPV
+1361 DASLSVSAPV
-1371 SGLTRGQV
+1371 SGLTRGQA

-1442 EEAQRNFRSLLEIR
+1442 EEAQRNFRNLLETR

-1476 SEEAAQLL
+1476 SEDAAQLL

-1546 KAFGNVAKGDEEA
+1546 KAFGDVAKGDEEA

-1594 PRTQVRNML
+1594 PRTQVRNVL
-1603 SNVAMMPATAVSDKL
+1603 SNIAMMPATAISDKI
-1618 SALGQNVYSKI
+1618 SAVGQKLYSKA
-1629 NPDFKPE
+1629 NPNFKPE

-1688 AGDIPVLKDVGSR
+1688 AGDIPVLEDVGSR

-1799 SIKRNTGFIGETLL
+1799 SIKRNTGFVGETLL

>member
-1 MVYDDIKKTD
+1 MAKYSDIRNSDVYKKAFEKAFQKAVKNNPNRIKEMAQQHTETVRETRD
-11 YYQKI
+11 
-16 YNQALKKVQRRKKQE
+16 
-31 EEARKKSNQTAG
+31 TAG
-43 SSFEQA
+43 EQQIPYLEDEQEYKPSASSQ
-49 TENETIPA
+49 
-57 LEEQPANKQEE
+57 
-68 IPTVSSH
+68 
-75 MDFAI
+75 MDFVI
-80 DESQLWGENFNPTY
+80 DDSPLWGEAFNPTY
-94 EENLATLESMKTPAQ
+94 EENLAALESMKTPAQ
-109 IAQEKAEQAR
+109 VAQEKAEQAR

-126 RGANQYGSRG
+126 RGANRYGSRG

-154 ISEANGTAEAYRE
+154 IAEANGTAQAYRE
-167 AKAEADRL
+167 AKADADKL

-185 REEKEAEALRQDPEN
+185 RKEKEEAALRQNPEN

-214 ISEAKQGG
+214 ISEAKQSG

-240 KYMELSGQDM
+240 KYMELSGQGM
-250 VTRSEEEAE
+250 VERSKEEAE
-259 QKAAA
+259 QKELAQQQTAPEA
-264 EQQATQEPVQETQEK
+264 EGQPQEK
-279 SAVEQ
+279 SALEQ
-284 IEDDLTEVRLRI
+284 IEDELTEARLKI
-296 ADLRDAGAVYAPDG
+296 ADLRDAGAMYAPDG

-329 QLAEQKENDLQQAKD
+329 RLAEQKEQDEQQAKD

-355 QPGRKMTAA
+355 QPGRKMTEA

-501 GAGSALGRAGE
+501 RVGSALGRAGE

-629 LDKMT
+629 LDKMA

-661 EFLPLEAEDPVIL
+661 EFLPLEAEEPVIL
-674 DNVLRQEEQGS
+674 DDVLRQEEQGS

-805 ENINNAVARTGATP
+805 ENINNVVARTGAT
-819 LELRDTTSEPQLFSS
+819 
-834 ALEQAR
+834 
-840 QNNPHGLMV
+840 QNV
-849 SGKSVEELT
+849 
-858 QPGTVTFMSRDG
+858 
-870 LAGALVTA
+870 
-878 DGDIEAVFK
+878 
-887 NPQSGAKGAGSSL
+887 
-900 LLNAVNNGG
+900 
-909 TKLDCY
+909 
-915 GDRLVN
+915 
-921 LYAKH
+921 
-926 GFEPVA
+926 
-932 RVPWNPEYAPAG
+932 
-944 WTYGPQDV
+944 
-952 FVMKLADG
+952 
-960 VGIDDITARLG
+960 
-971 ISEADGGFHRWTRE
+971 
-985 ELDAL
+985 
-990 PVMDYDAALAYRDE
+990 
-1004 LIEIGKTNAE
+1004 
-1014 LQIPRMQTGA
+1014 
-1024 AQNAIPA
+1024 IPA

-1046 NMADWNEINR
+1046 NTADWNEINR

-1361 DASMSVSAPV
+1361 DASLSVSAPV
-1371 SGLTRGQV
+1371 SGLTRGQA

-1442 EEAQRNFRSLLEIR
+1442 EEAQRNFRSLLETR
-1456 DPAAIPLGKN
+1456 DPAAIPLGKY

-1505 MKEDPM
+1505 IKEDPM
-1511 TALSYLQKQI
+1511 AALSYLQKQI

-1546 KAFGNVAKGDEEA
+1546 KAFGDVAKGDEEA

-1799 SIKRNTGFIGETLL
+1799 SIKRNTGFVGETLL

-1844 TEASAVID
+1844 AEASAVID

>member
-1 MVYDDIKKTD
+1 MAKYSDIRNSDVYKKAFEKAFQKAVKNNPNRIKEMAQQHTETVRETRD
-11 YYQKI
+11 
-16 YNQALKKVQRRKKQE
+16 
-31 EEARKKSNQTAG
+31 TAG
-43 SSFEQA
+43 EQQIPYLEDEQEYKPSASSQ
-49 TENETIPA
+49 
-57 LEEQPANKQEE
+57 
-68 IPTVSSH
+68 
-75 MDFAI
+75 MDFVI
-80 DESQLWGENFNPTY
+80 DDSPLWGEAFNPTY
-94 EENLATLESMKTPAQ
+94 EENLAALESMKTPAQ
-109 IAQEKAEQAR
+109 VAQEKAEQAR

-126 RGANQYGSRG
+126 RGANRYGSRG

-154 ISEANGTAEAYRE
+154 IAEANGTAQAYRE
-167 AKAEADRL
+167 AKADADKL

-185 REEKEAEALRQDPEN
+185 RKEKEEAALRQNPEN

-214 ISEAKQGG
+214 ISEAKQSG

-240 KYMELSGQDM
+240 KYMELSGQGM
-250 VTRSEEEAE
+250 VERSKEEAE
-259 QKAAA
+259 QKELAQQQTAPEA
-264 EQQATQEPVQETQEK
+264 EGQPQEK
-279 SAVEQ
+279 SALEQ
-284 IEDDLTEVRLRI
+284 IEDELTEARLKI
-296 ADLRDAGAVYAPDG
+296 ADLRDAGAMYAPDG

-329 QLAEQKENDLQQAKD
+329 RLAEQKEQDEQQAKD

-355 QPGRKMTAA
+355 QPGRKMTEA

-501 GAGSALGRAGE
+501 RVGSALGRAGE

-546 LDLGLDT
+546 LDLGLHT

-629 LDKMT
+629 LDKMA

-661 EFLPLEAEDPVIL
+661 EFLPLEAEEPVIL
-674 DNVLRQEEQGS
+674 DDVLRQEEQGS

-705 LKPGGVN
+705 LKPGGAN

-721 VKLPETSS
+721 MKLPETSS
-729 ETRRVLREGLDNGQR
+729 ETRRVLREGLDNGQM

-753 TGGAQNEFTGAER
+753 TGGAQNEFTGTER

-805 ENINNAVARTGATP
+805 ENINNAVARTGAT
-819 LELRDTTSEPQLFSS
+819 
-834 ALEQAR
+834 
-840 QNNPHGLMV
+840 QNV
-849 SGKSVEELT
+849 
-858 QPGTVTFMSRDG
+858 
-870 LAGALVTA
+870 
-878 DGDIEAVFK
+878 
-887 NPQSGAKGAGSSL
+887 
-900 LLNAVNNGG
+900 
-909 TKLDCY
+909 
-915 GDRLVN
+915 
-921 LYAKH
+921 
-926 GFEPVA
+926 
-932 RVPWNPEYAPAG
+932 
-944 WTYGPQDV
+944 
-952 FVMKLADG
+952 
-960 VGIDDITARLG
+960 
-971 ISEADGGFHRWTRE
+971 
-985 ELDAL
+985 
-990 PVMDYDAALAYRDE
+990 
-1004 LIEIGKTNAE
+1004 
-1014 LQIPRMQTGA
+1014 
-1024 AQNAIPA
+1024 IPA

-1046 NMADWNEINR
+1046 NTADWNEINR

-1442 EEAQRNFRSLLEIR
+1442 EEAQRNFRNLLETR

-1476 SEEAAQLL
+1476 SEDAAQLL

-1546 KAFGNVAKGDEEA
+1546 KAFGDVAKGDEEA

-1594 PRTQVRNML
+1594 PRTQVRNVL
-1603 SNVAMMPATAVSDKL
+1603 SNIAMMPATAISDKI
-1618 SALGQNVYSKI
+1618 SAVGQKLYSKA
-1629 NPDFKPE
+1629 NPNFKPE

-1688 AGDIPVLKDVGSR
+1688 AGDIPVLEDVGSR

-1799 SIKRNTGFIGETLL
+1799 SIKRNTGFVGETLL

-1844 TEASAVID
+1844 AEASAVID

-2089 FPHKADRTVTI
+2089 FPHKADRTVTV
-2100 AGEEID
+2100 AGEEVD

-2161 EMFDDYSVPKTRGKY
+2161 EMFDDYSVPKTREKY

-2194 KQIENWDGEGGV
+2194 KQIENWDGEGSI

-2233 NGSETSNPYD
+2233 NGSEISNPYD

>member
-1 MVYDDIKKTD
+1 MKGVYLDEIRNSDVYKKAFEKAFQKAVKNNPNRIKEMAQQHTETVRETRD
-11 YYQKI
+11 
-16 YNQALKKVQRRKKQE
+16 
-31 EEARKKSNQTAG
+31 TAG
-43 SSFEQA
+43 EQQIPYLEDEQEYKPSASSQ
-49 TENETIPA
+49 
-57 LEEQPANKQEE
+57 
-68 IPTVSSH
+68 
-75 MDFAI
+75 MDFVI
-80 DESQLWGENFNPTY
+80 DDSPLWGEAFNPTY
-94 EENLATLESMKTPAQ
+94 EENLAALESMKTPAQ
-109 IAQEKAEQAR
+109 VAQEKAEQAR

-126 RGANQYGSRG
+126 RGANRYGSRG
-136 ATGTGDTRT
+136 TAGAGDTRT

-154 ISEANGTAEAYRE
+154 IAEANGTAQEYRE
-167 AKAEADRL
+167 AKADADKL

-185 REEKEAEALRQDPEN
+185 RKEKEEAALRQNPEN
-200 KEYWAE
+200 PEYWRE
-206 KWQNENQR
+206 KWQAERQSIADARKNGVD
-214 ISEAKQGG
+214 K
-222 ASEEEI
+222 EEI
-228 AGMEAQRDEYYQ
+228 AAMEANREEYYQ
-240 KYMELSGQDM
+240 KYMELSGQKT
-250 VTRSEEEAE
+250 VAISEEQAR
-259 QKAAA
+259 QKENTAA
-264 EQQATQEPVQETQEK
+264 EEPVEQEQTAAPKKTVLEEAQDELN
-279 SAVEQ
+279 AA
-284 IEDDLTEVRLRI
+284 RLN
-296 ADLRDAGAVYAPDG
+296 L
-310 YSYSEVFQ
+310 
-318 AALDEEARLEA
+318 ARLETGGMGA
-329 QLAEQKENDLQQAKD
+329 LYSAEYLNAKDEVLALEDRVASLQEQAEQDAQN

-355 QPGRKMTAA
+355 QPGRKMTEA
-364 EEEVVRDALET
+364 EEKIAREAVET
-375 WNGTVGPDLD
+375 WNGTIGPDLD

-399 STEEVERLLMQT
+399 STEDVEKLLMQV
-411 QIMDTLATKLSGV
+411 QIMDTLATKLSNV

-446 DSNWEN
+446 DQNWQR
-452 AGFEGANPLGLSER
+452 AGFEEENPLGLSER

-501 GAGSALGRAGE
+501 GVGPTLGKAGE

-561 GEYLDQ
+561 GEYLEQ

-581 GDILKEAGINIA
+581 GDILKEAGVNIA
-593 TNAGFNALGELAPAA
+593 TNAGFNTLGELAPATL
-608 MRALSDLFH
+608 RALSSRFH
-617 GRPVMSAAQSAA
+617 GRPVMSAAQDAA
-629 LDKMT
+629 LEKAIH
-634 QGLKLTD
+634 GAELTAD
-641 TEQRMVDN
+641 EQRMVTR
-649 LTEAYPDYVQQR
+649 LKEAYPEYVMQR
-661 EFLPLEAEDPVIL
+661 GYTPLEAEEPVIL
-674 DNVLRQEEQGS
+674 DNVVRQEKAAGNAA
-685 VNELARAYRAGTL
+685 NELVQAYREGTL
-698 TNAQMET
+698 TNAQIET
-705 LKPGGVN
+705 LKPGGAN

-721 VKLPETSS
+721 MKLPETSS
-729 ETRRVLREGLDNGQR
+729 ETRRMLREGLDNGQK
-744 VAYSETMSS
+744 VAYSETMNS
-753 TGGAQNEFTGAER
+753 TGGAQGEFTGTER
-766 VRSLGEDALPMGQ
+766 VTSISQHAEPGRFGSGESNAN
-779 GMGFADGGGGNP
+779 FGNQSGRTEVLYRTLSNNSP
-791 ADGDSVLRGFLSPT
+791 AQEAIAKS
-805 ENINNAVARTGATP
+805 GATQ
-819 LELRDTTSEPQLFSS
+819 LELRNTTSEPQLFSS

-840 QNNPHGLMV
+840 QSNPHGLMV

-858 QPGTVTFMSRDG
+858 QPGTVTFMSSDG

-887 NPQSGAKGAGSSL
+887 NPQSNAKKAVTPL
-900 LLNAVNNGG
+900 LLEAINNGG

-915 GDRLVN
+915 GAGLV
-921 LYAKH
+921 AKYSEY

-932 RVPWNPEYAPAG
+932 KVPWNPEYAPNG

-960 VGIDDITARLG
+960 LNIDEIIRRLNLT
-971 ISEADGGFHRWTRE
+971 EAEGGFHKWTKAD
-985 ELDAL
+985 LDAL
-990 PVMDYDAALAYRDE
+990 PVLDYDAALAYRDE
-1004 LIEIGKTNAE
+1004 LIEIGKTDVA
-1014 LQIPRMQTGA
+1014 LQMPRAQASA
-1024 AQNAIPA
+1024 AQAAIP
-1031 VMDDE
+1031 
-1036 AARPLAELDV
+1036 
-1046 NMADWNEINR
+1046 
-1056 SPEIQQARRK
+1056 
-1066 AMFET
+1066 
-1071 PTVATNT
+1071 
-1078 PERQALRQ
+1078 
-1086 EIAEDLMRMGS
+1086 
-1097 FSGKDAGGNEIFNGP
+1097 
-1112 VKQERR
+1112 
-1118 ADIVIGPPAAGKS
+1118 
-1131 SVLANPLSQ
+1131 SV
-1140 KYGSRIID
+1140 
-1148 SDMAK
+1148 
-1153 TMLPEFDG
+1153 
-1161 GFGAG
+1161 
-1166 RVHEESAFI
+1166 
-1175 AETLMLRAA
+1175 
-1184 VQNGE
+1184 
-1189 NIVIPWVGKNPQKL
+1189 
-1203 RDTLKRLK
+1203 
-1211 QNGYSVHLSLNEL
+1211 
-1224 DPDKAAR
+1224 
-1231 RAVSRFQNTGRFVDP
+1231 
-1246 NYVLSV
+1246 
-1252 GWKPSEVYDILKK
+1252 
-1265 EGGFDSYVKYSND
+1265 
-1278 VPYGQPARLVEGPGV
+1278 
-1293 VEEVQAGRMGRLGG
+1293 
-1307 RPGTGNSYR
+1307 
-1316 VGYGENATERV
+1316 
-1327 SSLDNQAAF
+1327 
-1336 SVGEIPYLSEETAET
+1336 
-1351 FSEYIPSLMD
+1351 MD
-1361 DASMSVSAPV
+1361 DASISVSAPV
-1371 SGLTRGQV
+1371 SDLTRGRAV
-1379 TGSALEP
+1379 RSAGEP
-1386 DIPNGMRE
+1386 NIPAGMRE

-1420 IYRQLSN
+1420 VYRQLSN
-1427 TETIAKADAAWGNGL
+1427 AETIAKADAAWGNGL
-1442 EEAQRNFRSLLEIR
+1442 EEAQRSFRSMLETK

-1466 IADELIRQGK
+1466 IADELIRQGR
-1476 SEEAAQLL
+1476 SEDAAQLL

-1521 DKMNAEGAKKFG
+1521 DKMNAEGTKKFG
-1533 KKWKDF
+1533 EKWKDF
-1539 TLTDNEI
+1539 TLTDEEI
-1546 KAFGNVAKGDEEA
+1546 KAFGDVPKGDEEA
-1559 LKSLYEG
+1559 LKNIYES
-1566 VGRRI
+1566 VGKRV
-1571 AKEYPATMKEKV
+1571 AKEYPTTMKEKM

-1594 PRTQVRNML
+1594 PRTQVRNVL
-1603 SNVAMMPATAVSDKL
+1603 SNIAMMPATFTSDKV
-1618 SALGQNVYSKI
+1618 SALGQKVYSKI

-1650 QVYDR
+1650 QVYDS

-1679 MFKGLNGRT
+1679 MFKGMNGHT
-1688 AGDIPVLKDVGSR
+1688 AGDIPVLEDVGSR
-1701 IKGGLN
+1701 VKGGLN

-1721 LSSEKSVTENV
+1721 LSSEKSVAENV

-1784 KATFKDDNALTRLVS
+1784 KATFKDDNAMTRLVS
-1799 SIKRNTGFIGETLL
+1799 SIKKNTGFFGETLL

-1831 AGIASA
+1831 AGIYSA
-1837 VKMAKNG
+1837 VKMAKSG
-1844 TEASAVID
+1844 AEAAAVID

-1882 DPDKAAFQKQ
+1882 DEDKAAFQKQ

-1935 EAKDLASIIKNSVSA
+1935 ETKDLVNIIKSSVSA

-1967 FSGYGSPTE
+1967 FSGYGSTTE
-1976 NMTNEV
+1976 NLINEV
-1982 LETPQRLIPSLVGA
+1982 LETPQRLIPSLAGA

-2013 FLKTQIDTL
+2013 FFKTQIDTL

-2072 IDEEIMRL
+2072 LDEEIMRL
-2080 YDATNNSGV
+2080 YGATNDSGV
-2089 FPHKADRTVTI
+2089 FPHKADRTVTV
-2100 AGEEID
+2100 AGEKID

-2119 GQASYEAANAF
+2119 GQASYDAANAF

-2148 QNAYAAAKDIALS
+2148 QGAYAAAKDVALS
-2161 EMFDDYSVPKTRGKY
+2161 EMFEDYTVPESRENY
-2176 ADMYEEFGTD
+2176 ADMYEEFGPD

-2206 RNEDRKN
+2206 KNADRKN

-2224 QRSFMWILS
+2224 QRSFMWFLS
-2233 NGSETSNPYD
+2233 GGKEPSNPYD

>member
-1 MVYDDIKKTD
+1 MAKYSDIRNSDVYKKAFEKAFQKAVKNNPNRIKEMAQQHTETVRETRD
-11 YYQKI
+11 
-16 YNQALKKVQRRKKQE
+16 
-31 EEARKKSNQTAG
+31 TAG
-43 SSFEQA
+43 EQQIPYLEDEQEYKPSASSQ
-49 TENETIPA
+49 
-57 LEEQPANKQEE
+57 
-68 IPTVSSH
+68 
-75 MDFAI
+75 MDFVI
-80 DESQLWGENFNPTY
+80 DDSPLWGEAFNPTY
-94 EENLATLESMKTPAQ
+94 EENLAALESMKTPAQ
-109 IAQEKAEQAR
+109 VAQEKAEQAR

-126 RGANQYGSRG
+126 RGSNQYGSRG

-501 GAGSALGRAGE
+501 GVGSALGRAGE

-525 IPVLGELATPQA
+525 IPVLGQVATQEA
-537 ISGMLGDSI
+537 LTGMLGDTL

-553 LPMTLRMT
+553 APTVLRLLD
-561 GEYLDQ
+561 EYNRQ
-567 QKNGVA
+567 QREGLA
-573 PGEEELSI
+573 PGEEALTI

-593 TNAGFNALGELAPAA
+593 TNAGFNVAGELAPAA

-629 LDKMT
+629 LDKMA

-674 DNVLRQEEQGS
+674 DDVLRQEEQGS
-685 VNELARAYRAGTL
+685 VNELARAYREGTL

-729 ETRRVLREGLDNGQR
+729 ETRRVLREGFDNGQR

-805 ENINNAVARTGATP
+805 ENINNAVARTGAT
-819 LELRDTTSEPQLFSS
+819 
-834 ALEQAR
+834 
-840 QNNPHGLMV
+840 QNV
-849 SGKSVEELT
+849 
-858 QPGTVTFMSRDG
+858 
-870 LAGALVTA
+870 
-878 DGDIEAVFK
+878 
-887 NPQSGAKGAGSSL
+887 
-900 LLNAVNNGG
+900 
-909 TKLDCY
+909 
-915 GDRLVN
+915 
-921 LYAKH
+921 
-926 GFEPVA
+926 
-932 RVPWNPEYAPAG
+932 
-944 WTYGPQDV
+944 
-952 FVMKLADG
+952 
-960 VGIDDITARLG
+960 
-971 ISEADGGFHRWTRE
+971 
-985 ELDAL
+985 
-990 PVMDYDAALAYRDE
+990 
-1004 LIEIGKTNAE
+1004 
-1014 LQIPRMQTGA
+1014 
-1024 AQNAIPA
+1024 IPA

-1046 NMADWNEINR
+1046 NTADWNEINR

-1161 GFGAG
+1161 GFGEG

-1594 PRTQVRNML
+1594 PRTQVRNVL
-1603 SNVAMMPATAVSDKL
+1603 SNIAMMPATAISDKI
-1618 SALGQNVYSKI
+1618 SAVGQKLYSKA
-1629 NPDFKPE
+1629 NPNFKPE

-1688 AGDIPVLKDVGSR
+1688 AGDIPALEDVGSR

-1844 TEASAVID
+1844 AEASAVID

>member
-1 MVYDDIKKTD
+1 MAKYSDIRNSDVYKKAFEKAFQKAVKNNPNRIKEMAQQHTETVRETRD
-11 YYQKI
+11 
-16 YNQALKKVQRRKKQE
+16 
-31 EEARKKSNQTAG
+31 TAG
-43 SSFEQA
+43 EQQIPYLEDEQEYKPSASSQ
-49 TENETIPA
+49 
-57 LEEQPANKQEE
+57 
-68 IPTVSSH
+68 
-75 MDFAI
+75 MDFVI
-80 DESQLWGENFNPTY
+80 DDSPLWGEAFNPTY
-94 EENLATLESMKTPAQ
+94 EENLAALESMKTPAQ
-109 IAQEKAEQAR
+109 VAQEKAEQAR

-126 RGANQYGSRG
+126 RGANRYGSRG

-154 ISEANGTAEAYRE
+154 IAEANGTAQAYRE
-167 AKAEADRL
+167 AKADADKL

-185 REEKEAEALRQDPEN
+185 RKEKEEAALRQNPEN

-214 ISEAKQGG
+214 ISEAKQSG

-240 KYMELSGQDM
+240 KYMELSGQGM
-250 VTRSEEEAE
+250 VERSKEEAE
-259 QKAAA
+259 QKELAQQQTAPEA
-264 EQQATQEPVQETQEK
+264 EGQPQEK
-279 SAVEQ
+279 SALEQ
-284 IEDDLTEVRLRI
+284 IEDELTEARLKI
-296 ADLRDAGAVYAPDG
+296 ADLRDAGAMYAPDG

-329 QLAEQKENDLQQAKD
+329 RLAEQKEQDEQQAKD

-355 QPGRKMTAA
+355 QPGRKMTEA

-501 GAGSALGRAGE
+501 RVGSALGRAGE

-661 EFLPLEAEDPVIL
+661 EFLPLEAEEPVIL

-805 ENINNAVARTGATP
+805 ENINNVVARTGAT
-819 LELRDTTSEPQLFSS
+819 
-834 ALEQAR
+834 
-840 QNNPHGLMV
+840 QNV
-849 SGKSVEELT
+849 
-858 QPGTVTFMSRDG
+858 
-870 LAGALVTA
+870 
-878 DGDIEAVFK
+878 
-887 NPQSGAKGAGSSL
+887 
-900 LLNAVNNGG
+900 
-909 TKLDCY
+909 
-915 GDRLVN
+915 
-921 LYAKH
+921 
-926 GFEPVA
+926 
-932 RVPWNPEYAPAG
+932 
-944 WTYGPQDV
+944 
-952 FVMKLADG
+952 
-960 VGIDDITARLG
+960 
-971 ISEADGGFHRWTRE
+971 
-985 ELDAL
+985 
-990 PVMDYDAALAYRDE
+990 
-1004 LIEIGKTNAE
+1004 
-1014 LQIPRMQTGA
+1014 
-1024 AQNAIPA
+1024 IPA

-1046 NMADWNEINR
+1046 NTADWNEINR

-1361 DASMSVSAPV
+1361 DASLSVSAPV
-1371 SGLTRGQV
+1371 SGLTRGQA

-1442 EEAQRNFRSLLEIR
+1442 EEAQRNFRSLLETR
-1456 DPAAIPLGKN
+1456 DPAAIPLGKY

-1505 MKEDPM
+1505 IKEDPM
-1511 TALSYLQKQI
+1511 AALSYLQKQI

-1546 KAFGNVAKGDEEA
+1546 KAFGDVAKGDEEA

-1799 SIKRNTGFIGETLL
+1799 SIKRNTGFVGETLL

-1844 TEASAVID
+1844 AEASAVID

-2089 FPHKADRTVTI
+2089 FPHKADRTVTV
-2100 AGEEID
+2100 AGEEVD

-2161 EMFDDYSVPKTRGKY
+2161 EMFDDYSVPKTREKY

>member
-1 MVYDDIKKTD
+1 MKGVYLDEIRNSDVYKKAFEKAFQKAVKNNPNRIKEMAQQHTETVRETRD
-11 YYQKI
+11 
-16 YNQALKKVQRRKKQE
+16 
-31 EEARKKSNQTAG
+31 TAG
-43 SSFEQA
+43 EQQIPYLEDEQEYKPSASSQ
-49 TENETIPA
+49 
-57 LEEQPANKQEE
+57 
-68 IPTVSSH
+68 
-75 MDFAI
+75 MDFVI
-80 DESQLWGENFNPTY
+80 DDSPLWGEAFNPTY
-94 EENLATLESMKTPAQ
+94 EENLAALESMKTPAQ
-109 IAQEKAEQAR
+109 VAQEKAEQAR

-126 RGANQYGSRG
+126 RGANRYGSRG
-136 ATGTGDTRT
+136 TAGAGDTRT

-154 ISEANGTAEAYRE
+154 IAEANGTAQAYRE
-167 AKAEADRL
+167 AKADADKL

-185 REEKEAEALRQDPEN
+185 RKEKEEAALRQNPEN
-200 KEYWAE
+200 PEYWRE
-206 KWQNENQR
+206 KWQAERQSIADARKNGVD
-214 ISEAKQGG
+214 K
-222 ASEEEI
+222 EEI
-228 AGMEAQRDEYYQ
+228 AAMEANREEYYQ
-240 KYMELSGQDM
+240 KYMELSGQKT
-250 VTRSEEEAE
+250 VAISVEQARQKENTAAEEPVEQEQTAAPKKTVLEEAQDE
-259 QKAAA
+259 LNAA
-264 EQQATQEPVQETQEK
+264 
-279 SAVEQ
+279 
-284 IEDDLTEVRLRI
+284 RLN
-296 ADLRDAGAVYAPDG
+296 L
-310 YSYSEVFQ
+310 
-318 AALDEEARLEA
+318 ARLETGGMGA
-329 QLAEQKENDLQQAKD
+329 LYSAEYLNAKDEVLALEDRVASLQEQAEQDAQN

-355 QPGRKMTAA
+355 QPGRKMTEA
-364 EEEVVRDALET
+364 EEKIAREAVET
-375 WNGTVGPDLD
+375 WNGTIGPDLD

-399 STEEVERLLMQT
+399 STEDVEKLLMQV
-411 QIMDTLATKLSGV
+411 QIMDTLATKLSNV

-446 DSNWEN
+446 DQNWQR
-452 AGFEGANPLGLSER
+452 AGFEEENPLGLSER

-501 GAGSALGRAGE
+501 GVGPTLGKAGE

-561 GEYLDQ
+561 GEYLEQ

-581 GDILKEAGINIA
+581 GDILKEAGVNIA
-593 TNAGFNALGELAPAA
+593 TNAGFNTLGELAPATL
-608 MRALSDLFH
+608 RALSSRFH
-617 GRPVMSAAQSAA
+617 GRPVMSAAQDAA
-629 LDKMT
+629 LEKAIH
-634 QGLKLTD
+634 GAELTAD
-641 TEQRMVDN
+641 EQRMVTR
-649 LTEAYPDYVQQR
+649 LKEAYPEYVMQR
-661 EFLPLEAEDPVIL
+661 GYTPLEAEEPVIL
-674 DNVLRQEEQGS
+674 DNVVRQEKAAGNAA
-685 VNELARAYRAGTL
+685 NELVQAYREGTL
-698 TNAQMET
+698 TNAQIET
-705 LKPGGVN
+705 LKPGGAN

-721 VKLPETSS
+721 MKLPETSS
-729 ETRRVLREGLDNGQR
+729 ETRRMLREGLDNGQK
-744 VAYSETMSS
+744 VAYSETMNS
-753 TGGAQNEFTGAER
+753 TGGAQGEFTGTER
-766 VRSLGEDALPMGQ
+766 VTSISQHAEPGRFGSGESNAN
-779 GMGFADGGGGNP
+779 FGNQSGRTEVLYRTLSNNSP
-791 ADGDSVLRGFLSPT
+791 AQEAIAKS
-805 ENINNAVARTGATP
+805 GATQ
-819 LELRDTTSEPQLFSS
+819 LELRNTTSEPQLFSS

-840 QNNPHGLMV
+840 QSNPHGLMV

-858 QPGTVTFMSRDG
+858 QPGTVTFMSSDG

-887 NPQSGAKGAGSSL
+887 NPQSNAKKAVTPL
-900 LLNAVNNGG
+900 LLEAINNGG

-915 GDRLVN
+915 GAGLV
-921 LYAKH
+921 AKYSEY

-932 RVPWNPEYAPAG
+932 KVPWNPEYAPNG

-960 VGIDDITARLG
+960 LNIDEIIRRLNLT
-971 ISEADGGFHRWTRE
+971 EAEGGFHKWTKAD
-985 ELDAL
+985 LDAL
-990 PVMDYDAALAYRDE
+990 PVLDYDAALAYRDE
-1004 LIEIGKTNAE
+1004 LIEIGKTDVA
-1014 LQIPRMQTGA
+1014 LQMPRAQASA
-1024 AQNAIPA
+1024 AQAAIP
-1031 VMDDE
+1031 
-1036 AARPLAELDV
+1036 
-1046 NMADWNEINR
+1046 
-1056 SPEIQQARRK
+1056 
-1066 AMFET
+1066 
-1071 PTVATNT
+1071 
-1078 PERQALRQ
+1078 
-1086 EIAEDLMRMGS
+1086 
-1097 FSGKDAGGNEIFNGP
+1097 
-1112 VKQERR
+1112 
-1118 ADIVIGPPAAGKS
+1118 
-1131 SVLANPLSQ
+1131 SV
-1140 KYGSRIID
+1140 
-1148 SDMAK
+1148 
-1153 TMLPEFDG
+1153 
-1161 GFGAG
+1161 
-1166 RVHEESAFI
+1166 
-1175 AETLMLRAA
+1175 
-1184 VQNGE
+1184 
-1189 NIVIPWVGKNPQKL
+1189 
-1203 RDTLKRLK
+1203 
-1211 QNGYSVHLSLNEL
+1211 
-1224 DPDKAAR
+1224 
-1231 RAVSRFQNTGRFVDP
+1231 
-1246 NYVLSV
+1246 
-1252 GWKPSEVYDILKK
+1252 
-1265 EGGFDSYVKYSND
+1265 
-1278 VPYGQPARLVEGPGV
+1278 
-1293 VEEVQAGRMGRLGG
+1293 
-1307 RPGTGNSYR
+1307 
-1316 VGYGENATERV
+1316 
-1327 SSLDNQAAF
+1327 
-1336 SVGEIPYLSEETAET
+1336 
-1351 FSEYIPSLMD
+1351 MD
-1361 DASMSVSAPV
+1361 DASISVSAPV
-1371 SGLTRGQV
+1371 SDLTRGRAV
-1379 TGSALEP
+1379 RSAGEP
-1386 DIPNGMRE
+1386 NIPAGMRE

-1420 IYRQLSN
+1420 VYRQLSN
-1427 TETIAKADAAWGNGL
+1427 AETIAKADAAWGNGL
-1442 EEAQRNFRSLLEIR
+1442 EEAQRSFRSMLETK

-1466 IADELIRQGK
+1466 IADELIRQGR
-1476 SEEAAQLL
+1476 SEDAAQLL

-1521 DKMNAEGAKKFG
+1521 DKMNAEGTKKFG
-1533 KKWKDF
+1533 EKWKDF
-1539 TLTDNEI
+1539 TLTDEEI
-1546 KAFGNVAKGDEEA
+1546 KAFGDVPKGDEEA
-1559 LKSLYEG
+1559 LKNIYES
-1566 VGRRI
+1566 VGKRV
-1571 AKEYPATMKEKV
+1571 AKEYPTTMKEKM

-1594 PRTQVRNML
+1594 PRTQVRNVL
-1603 SNVAMMPATAVSDKL
+1603 SNIAMMPATFTSDKV
-1618 SALGQNVYSKI
+1618 SALGQKVYSKI

-1650 QVYDR
+1650 QVYDS

-1679 MFKGLNGRT
+1679 MFKGMNGHT
-1688 AGDIPVLKDVGSR
+1688 AGDIPVLEDVGSR
-1701 IKGGLN
+1701 VKGGLN

-1721 LSSEKSVTENV
+1721 LSSEKSVAENV

-1784 KATFKDDNALTRLVS
+1784 KATFKDDNAMTRLVS
-1799 SIKRNTGFIGETLL
+1799 SIKKNTGFFGETLL

-1831 AGIASA
+1831 AGIYSA
-1837 VKMAKNG
+1837 VKMAKSG
-1844 TEASAVID
+1844 AEAAAVID

-1882 DPDKAAFQKQ
+1882 DEDKAAFQKQ

-1935 EAKDLASIIKNSVSA
+1935 ETKDLVNIIKSSVSA

-1967 FSGYGSPTE
+1967 FSGYGSTTE
-1976 NMTNEV
+1976 NLINEV
-1982 LETPQRLIPSLVGA
+1982 LETPQRLIPSLAGA

-2013 FLKTQIDTL
+2013 FFKTQIDTL

-2072 IDEEIMRL
+2072 LDEEIMRL
-2080 YDATNNSGV
+2080 YGATNDSGV
-2089 FPHKADRTVTI
+2089 FPHKADRTVTV
-2100 AGEEID
+2100 AGEKID

-2119 GQASYEAANAF
+2119 GQASYDAANAF

-2148 QNAYAAAKDIALS
+2148 QGAYAAAKDVALS
-2161 EMFDDYSVPKTRGKY
+2161 EMFEDYTVPESRENY
-2176 ADMYEEFGTD
+2176 ADMYEEFGPD

-2206 RNEDRKN
+2206 KNADRKN

-2224 QRSFMWILS
+2224 QRSFMWFLS
-2233 NGSETSNPYD
+2233 GGKEPSNPYD

>member
-1 MVYDDIKKTD
+1 MAKYSDIRNSDVYKKAFEKAFQKAVKNNPNRIKEMAQQHTETVRETRD
-11 YYQKI
+11 
-16 YNQALKKVQRRKKQE
+16 
-31 EEARKKSNQTAG
+31 TAG
-43 SSFEQA
+43 EQQIPYLEDEQEYKPSASSQ
-49 TENETIPA
+49 
-57 LEEQPANKQEE
+57 
-68 IPTVSSH
+68 
-75 MDFAI
+75 MDFVI
-80 DESQLWGENFNPTY
+80 DDSPLWGEAFNPTY
-94 EENLATLESMKTPAQ
+94 EENLAALESMKTPAQ
-109 IAQEKAEQAR
+109 VAQEKAEQAR

-126 RGANQYGSRG
+126 RGANRYGSRG

-154 ISEANGTAEAYRE
+154 IAEANGTAQAYRE
-167 AKAEADRL
+167 AKADADKL

-185 REEKEAEALRQDPEN
+185 RKEKEEAALRQNPEN

-214 ISEAKQGG
+214 ISEAKQSG

-240 KYMELSGQDM
+240 KYMELSGQGM
-250 VTRSEEEAE
+250 VERSKEEAE
-259 QKAAA
+259 QKELAQQQTAPEA
-264 EQQATQEPVQETQEK
+264 EGQPQEK
-279 SAVEQ
+279 SALEQ
-284 IEDDLTEVRLRI
+284 IEDELTEARLKI
-296 ADLRDAGAVYAPDG
+296 ADLRDAGAMYAPDG

-329 QLAEQKENDLQQAKD
+329 RLAEQKEQDEQQAKD

-355 QPGRKMTAA
+355 QPGRKMTEA

-501 GAGSALGRAGE
+501 GVGSALGRAGE

-525 IPVLGELATPQA
+525 IPVLGQVATQEA
-537 ISGMLGDSI
+537 LTGMLGDTL

-553 LPMTLRMT
+553 APTVLRLLD
-561 GEYLDQ
+561 EYNRQ
-567 QKNGVA
+567 QREGLA
-573 PGEEELSI
+573 PGEEALTI

-593 TNAGFNALGELAPAA
+593 TNAGFNVAGELAPAA

-629 LDKMT
+629 LDKMA

-674 DNVLRQEEQGS
+674 DDVLRQEEQGS
-685 VNELARAYRAGTL
+685 VNELARAYREGTL

-729 ETRRVLREGLDNGQR
+729 ETRRVLREGFDNGQR

-805 ENINNAVARTGATP
+805 ENINNAVARTGAT
-819 LELRDTTSEPQLFSS
+819 
-834 ALEQAR
+834 
-840 QNNPHGLMV
+840 QNV
-849 SGKSVEELT
+849 
-858 QPGTVTFMSRDG
+858 
-870 LAGALVTA
+870 
-878 DGDIEAVFK
+878 
-887 NPQSGAKGAGSSL
+887 
-900 LLNAVNNGG
+900 
-909 TKLDCY
+909 
-915 GDRLVN
+915 
-921 LYAKH
+921 
-926 GFEPVA
+926 
-932 RVPWNPEYAPAG
+932 
-944 WTYGPQDV
+944 
-952 FVMKLADG
+952 
-960 VGIDDITARLG
+960 
-971 ISEADGGFHRWTRE
+971 
-985 ELDAL
+985 
-990 PVMDYDAALAYRDE
+990 
-1004 LIEIGKTNAE
+1004 
-1014 LQIPRMQTGA
+1014 
-1024 AQNAIPA
+1024 IPA

-1046 NMADWNEINR
+1046 NTADWNEINR

-1594 PRTQVRNML
+1594 PRTQVRNVL
-1603 SNVAMMPATAVSDKL
+1603 SNIAMMPATAISDKI
-1618 SALGQNVYSKI
+1618 SAVGQKLYSKA
-1629 NPDFKPE
+1629 NPNFKPE

-1688 AGDIPVLKDVGSR
+1688 AGDIPALEDVGSR

-1844 TEASAVID
+1844 AEASAVID

>member
-1 MVYDDIKKTD
+1 MAKYSDIRNSDVYKKAFEKAFQKAVKNNPNRIKEMAQQHTETVRETRD
-11 YYQKI
+11 
-16 YNQALKKVQRRKKQE
+16 
-31 EEARKKSNQTAG
+31 TAG
-43 SSFEQA
+43 EQQIPYLEDEQEYKPSASSQ
-49 TENETIPA
+49 
-57 LEEQPANKQEE
+57 
-68 IPTVSSH
+68 
-75 MDFAI
+75 MDFVI
-80 DESQLWGENFNPTY
+80 DDSPLWGEAFNPTY
-94 EENLATLESMKTPAQ
+94 EENLAALESMKTPAQ
-109 IAQEKAEQAR
+109 VAQEKAEQAR

-126 RGANQYGSRG
+126 RGANRYGSRG

-154 ISEANGTAEAYRE
+154 IAEANGTAQAYRE

-185 REEKEAEALRQDPEN
+185 RKEKEEAALRQNPEN

-214 ISEAKQGG
+214 ISEAKQSG

-240 KYMELSGQDM
+240 KYMELSGQGM
-250 VTRSEEEAE
+250 VERSKEEAE
-259 QKAAA
+259 QKELAQQQTAPEA
-264 EQQATQEPVQETQEK
+264 EGQPQEK
-279 SAVEQ
+279 SALEQ
-284 IEDDLTEVRLRI
+284 IEDELTEARLKI
-296 ADLRDAGAVYAPDG
+296 ADLRDAGAMYAPDG

-329 QLAEQKENDLQQAKD
+329 RLAEQKEQDEQQAKD

-355 QPGRKMTAA
+355 QPGRKMTEA
-364 EEEVVRDALET
+364 EEKVVRDALET

-501 GAGSALGRAGE
+501 RVGSALGRAGE

-567 QKNGVA
+567 QKNGAA

-617 GRPVMSAAQSAA
+617 GRPVMSAAQGAA
-629 LDKMT
+629 LDKMA

-661 EFLPLEAEDPVIL
+661 EFLPLEAEEPVIL
-674 DNVLRQEEQGS
+674 DDVLRQEEQGS
-685 VNELARAYRAGTL
+685 VNELARAYREGTL

-729 ETRRVLREGLDNGQR
+729 ETRRVLREGFDNGQR

-805 ENINNAVARTGATP
+805 ENINNAVARTGAT
-819 LELRDTTSEPQLFSS
+819 
-834 ALEQAR
+834 
-840 QNNPHGLMV
+840 QNV
-849 SGKSVEELT
+849 
-858 QPGTVTFMSRDG
+858 
-870 LAGALVTA
+870 
-878 DGDIEAVFK
+878 
-887 NPQSGAKGAGSSL
+887 
-900 LLNAVNNGG
+900 
-909 TKLDCY
+909 
-915 GDRLVN
+915 
-921 LYAKH
+921 
-926 GFEPVA
+926 
-932 RVPWNPEYAPAG
+932 
-944 WTYGPQDV
+944 
-952 FVMKLADG
+952 
-960 VGIDDITARLG
+960 
-971 ISEADGGFHRWTRE
+971 
-985 ELDAL
+985 
-990 PVMDYDAALAYRDE
+990 
-1004 LIEIGKTNAE
+1004 
-1014 LQIPRMQTGA
+1014 
-1024 AQNAIPA
+1024 IPA

-1046 NMADWNEINR
+1046 NTADWNEINR

-1371 SGLTRGQV
+1371 SGLTRGQA
-1379 TGSALEP
+1379 TGSALET

-1442 EEAQRNFRSLLEIR
+1442 EEAQRNFRSLLETR

-1476 SEEAAQLL
+1476 SEDAAQLL

-1546 KAFGNVAKGDEEA
+1546 KAFGDVAKGDEEA

-1594 PRTQVRNML
+1594 PRTQVRNVL
-1603 SNVAMMPATAVSDKL
+1603 SNIAMMPATAISDKI
-1618 SALGQNVYSKI
+1618 SAVGQKLYSKA
-1629 NPDFKPE
+1629 NPNFKPE

-1655 IKGSIDNTAS
+1655 IKGRIDNTAS

-1670 AMQGIREKE
+1670 ATQGIREKE

-1688 AGDIPVLKDVGSR
+1688 AGDIPVLEDVGSR

-1844 TEASAVID
+1844 AEASAVID

>member
-1 MVYDDIKKTD
+1 MDEIRNSDVYKKAFEKAFQKAVKNNPNRIKEMAQQHTETVRETRD
-11 YYQKI
+11 
-16 YNQALKKVQRRKKQE
+16 
-31 EEARKKSNQTAG
+31 TAG
-43 SSFEQA
+43 EQQIPYLEDEQEYKPSASSQ
-49 TENETIPA
+49 
-57 LEEQPANKQEE
+57 
-68 IPTVSSH
+68 
-75 MDFAI
+75 MDFVI
-80 DESQLWGENFNPTY
+80 DDSPLWGEAFNPTY
-94 EENLATLESMKTPAQ
+94 EENLAALESMKTPAQ
-109 IAQEKAEQAR
+109 VAQEKAEQAR

-126 RGANQYGSRG
+126 RGANRYGSRG
-136 ATGTGDTRT
+136 TAGAGDTRT

-154 ISEANGTAEAYRE
+154 IAEANGTAQAYRE
-167 AKAEADRL
+167 AKADADKL

-185 REEKEAEALRQDPEN
+185 RKEKEEAALRQNPEN
-200 KEYWAE
+200 PEYWRE
-206 KWQNENQR
+206 KWQAERQSIADARKNGVD
-214 ISEAKQGG
+214 K
-222 ASEEEI
+222 EEI
-228 AGMEAQRDEYYQ
+228 AAMEANREEYYQ
-240 KYMELSGQDM
+240 KYMELSGQKT
-250 VTRSEEEAE
+250 VAISEEQAR
-259 QKAAA
+259 QKENTAA
-264 EQQATQEPVQETQEK
+264 EEPVEQEQTAAPKKTVLEEAQDELN
-279 SAVEQ
+279 AA
-284 IEDDLTEVRLRI
+284 RLN
-296 ADLRDAGAVYAPDG
+296 L
-310 YSYSEVFQ
+310 
-318 AALDEEARLEA
+318 ARLETGGMGA
-329 QLAEQKENDLQQAKD
+329 LYSAEYLNAKDEVLALEDRVASLQEQAEQDAQN

-355 QPGRKMTAA
+355 QPGRKMTEA
-364 EEEVVRDALET
+364 EEKIAREAVET
-375 WNGTVGPDLD
+375 WNGTIGPDLD

-399 STEEVERLLMQT
+399 STEDVEKLLMQV
-411 QIMDTLATKLSGV
+411 QIMDTLATKLSNV

-446 DSNWEN
+446 DQNWQR
-452 AGFEGANPLGLSER
+452 AGFEEENPLGLSER

-501 GAGSALGRAGE
+501 GVGPTLGKAGE

-561 GEYLDQ
+561 GEYLEQ

-581 GDILKEAGINIA
+581 GDILKEAGVNIA
-593 TNAGFNALGELAPAA
+593 TNAGFNTLGELAPATL
-608 MRALSDLFH
+608 RALSSRFH
-617 GRPVMSAAQSAA
+617 GRPVMSAAQDAA
-629 LDKMT
+629 LEKAIH
-634 QGLKLTD
+634 GAELTAD
-641 TEQRMVDN
+641 EQRMVTR
-649 LTEAYPDYVQQR
+649 LKEAYPEYVMQR
-661 EFLPLEAEDPVIL
+661 GYTPLEAEEPVIL
-674 DNVLRQEEQGS
+674 DNVVRQEKAAGNAA
-685 VNELARAYRAGTL
+685 NELVQAYREGTL
-698 TNAQMET
+698 TNAQIET
-705 LKPGGVN
+705 LKPGGAN

-721 VKLPETSS
+721 MKLPETSS
-729 ETRRVLREGLDNGQR
+729 ETRRMLREGLDNGQK
-744 VAYSETMSS
+744 VAYSETMNS
-753 TGGAQNEFTGAER
+753 TGGAQGEFTGTER
-766 VRSLGEDALPMGQ
+766 VTSISQHAEPGRFGSGESNAN
-779 GMGFADGGGGNP
+779 FGNQSGRTEVLYRTLSNNSP
-791 ADGDSVLRGFLSPT
+791 AQEAIAKS
-805 ENINNAVARTGATP
+805 GATQ
-819 LELRDTTSEPQLFSS
+819 LELRNTTSEPQLFSS

-840 QNNPHGLMV
+840 QSNPHGLMV

-858 QPGTVTFMSRDG
+858 QPGTVTFMSSDG

-887 NPQSGAKGAGSSL
+887 NPQSNAKKAVTPL
-900 LLNAVNNGG
+900 LLEAINNGG

-915 GDRLVN
+915 GAGLV
-921 LYAKH
+921 AKYSEY

-932 RVPWNPEYAPAG
+932 KVPWNPEYAPNG

-960 VGIDDITARLG
+960 LNIDEIIRRLNLT
-971 ISEADGGFHRWTRE
+971 EAEGGFHKWTKAD
-985 ELDAL
+985 LDAL
-990 PVMDYDAALAYRDE
+990 PVLDYDAALAYRDE
-1004 LIEIGKTNAE
+1004 LIEIGKTDVA
-1014 LQIPRMQTGA
+1014 LQMPRAQASA
-1024 AQNAIPA
+1024 AQAAIP
-1031 VMDDE
+1031 
-1036 AARPLAELDV
+1036 
-1046 NMADWNEINR
+1046 
-1056 SPEIQQARRK
+1056 
-1066 AMFET
+1066 
-1071 PTVATNT
+1071 
-1078 PERQALRQ
+1078 
-1086 EIAEDLMRMGS
+1086 
-1097 FSGKDAGGNEIFNGP
+1097 
-1112 VKQERR
+1112 
-1118 ADIVIGPPAAGKS
+1118 
-1131 SVLANPLSQ
+1131 SV
-1140 KYGSRIID
+1140 
-1148 SDMAK
+1148 
-1153 TMLPEFDG
+1153 
-1161 GFGAG
+1161 
-1166 RVHEESAFI
+1166 
-1175 AETLMLRAA
+1175 
-1184 VQNGE
+1184 
-1189 NIVIPWVGKNPQKL
+1189 
-1203 RDTLKRLK
+1203 
-1211 QNGYSVHLSLNEL
+1211 
-1224 DPDKAAR
+1224 
-1231 RAVSRFQNTGRFVDP
+1231 
-1246 NYVLSV
+1246 
-1252 GWKPSEVYDILKK
+1252 
-1265 EGGFDSYVKYSND
+1265 
-1278 VPYGQPARLVEGPGV
+1278 
-1293 VEEVQAGRMGRLGG
+1293 
-1307 RPGTGNSYR
+1307 
-1316 VGYGENATERV
+1316 
-1327 SSLDNQAAF
+1327 
-1336 SVGEIPYLSEETAET
+1336 
-1351 FSEYIPSLMD
+1351 MD
-1361 DASMSVSAPV
+1361 DASISVSAPV
-1371 SGLTRGQV
+1371 SDLTRGRAV
-1379 TGSALEP
+1379 RSAGEP
-1386 DIPNGMRE
+1386 NIPAGMRE

-1420 IYRQLSN
+1420 VYRQLPN
-1427 TETIAKADAAWGNGL
+1427 AETIAKADAAWGNGL
-1442 EEAQRNFRSLLEIR
+1442 EEAQRSFRSMLETK

-1466 IADELIRQGK
+1466 IADELIRQGR
-1476 SEEAAQLL
+1476 SEDAAQLL

-1521 DKMNAEGAKKFG
+1521 DKMNAEGTKKFG
-1533 KKWKDF
+1533 EKWKDF
-1539 TLTDNEI
+1539 TLTDEEI
-1546 KAFGNVAKGDEEA
+1546 KAFGDVPKGDEEA
-1559 LKSLYEG
+1559 LKNIYES
-1566 VGRRI
+1566 VGKRV
-1571 AKEYPATMKEKV
+1571 AKEYPTTMKEKM

-1594 PRTQVRNML
+1594 PRTQVRNVL
-1603 SNVAMMPATAVSDKL
+1603 SNIAMMPATFTSDKV
-1618 SALGQNVYSKI
+1618 SALGQKVYSKI

-1650 QVYDR
+1650 QVYDS

-1679 MFKGLNGRT
+1679 MFKGMNGHT
-1688 AGDIPVLKDVGSR
+1688 AGDIPVLEDVGSR
-1701 IKGGLN
+1701 VKGGLN

-1721 LSSEKSVTENV
+1721 LSSEKSVAENV

-1784 KATFKDDNALTRLVS
+1784 KATFKDDNAMTRLVS
-1799 SIKRNTGFIGETLL
+1799 SIKKNTGFFGETLL

-1831 AGIASA
+1831 AGIYSA
-1837 VKMAKNG
+1837 VKMAKSG
-1844 TEASAVID
+1844 AEAAAVID

-1882 DPDKAAFQKQ
+1882 DEDKAAFQKQ

-1935 EAKDLASIIKNSVSA
+1935 ETKDLVNIIKSSVSA

-1967 FSGYGSPTE
+1967 FSGYGSTTE
-1976 NMTNEV
+1976 NLINEV
-1982 LETPQRLIPSLVGA
+1982 LETPQRLIPSLAGA

-2013 FLKTQIDTL
+2013 FFKTQIDTL

-2072 IDEEIMRL
+2072 LDEEIMRL
-2080 YDATNNSGV
+2080 YGATNDSGV
-2089 FPHKADRTVTI
+2089 FPHKADRTVTV
-2100 AGEEID
+2100 AGEKID

-2119 GQASYEAANAF
+2119 GQASYDAANAF

-2148 QNAYAAAKDIALS
+2148 QGAYAAAKDVALS
-2161 EMFDDYSVPKTRGKY
+2161 EMFEDYTVPESRENY
-2176 ADMYEEFGTD
+2176 ADMYEEFGPD

-2206 RNEDRKN
+2206 KNADRKN

-2224 QRSFMWILS
+2224 QRSFMWFLS
-2233 NGSETSNPYD
+2233 GGKEPSNPYD

>member
-1 MVYDDIKKTD
+1 MAKYSDIRNSDVYKKAFEKAFQKAVKNNPNRIKEMAQQHTETVRETRD
-11 YYQKI
+11 
-16 YNQALKKVQRRKKQE
+16 
-31 EEARKKSNQTAG
+31 TAG
-43 SSFEQA
+43 EQQIPYLEDEQEYKPSASSQ
-49 TENETIPA
+49 
-57 LEEQPANKQEE
+57 
-68 IPTVSSH
+68 
-75 MDFAI
+75 MDFVI
-80 DESQLWGENFNPTY
+80 DDSPLWGEAFNPTY
-94 EENLATLESMKTPAQ
+94 EENLAALESMKTPAQ
-109 IAQEKAEQAR
+109 VAQEKAEQAR

-126 RGANQYGSRG
+126 RGANRYGSRG

-154 ISEANGTAEAYRE
+154 IAEANGTAQAYRE
-167 AKAEADRL
+167 AKADADKL

-185 REEKEAEALRQDPEN
+185 RKEKEEAALRQNPEN

-214 ISEAKQGG
+214 ISEAKQSG

-240 KYMELSGQDM
+240 KYMELSGQGM
-250 VTRSEEEAE
+250 VERSKEEAE
-259 QKAAA
+259 QKELAQQQTAPEA
-264 EQQATQEPVQETQEK
+264 EGQPQEK
-279 SAVEQ
+279 SALEQ
-284 IEDDLTEVRLRI
+284 IEDELTEARLKI
-296 ADLRDAGAVYAPDG
+296 ADLRDAGAMYAPDG

-329 QLAEQKENDLQQAKD
+329 RLAEQKEQDEQQAKD

-355 QPGRKMTAA
+355 QPGRKMTEA

-501 GAGSALGRAGE
+501 RVGSALGRAGE

-629 LDKMT
+629 LDKMA

-661 EFLPLEAEDPVIL
+661 EFLPLEAEEPVIL
-674 DNVLRQEEQGS
+674 DDVLRQEEQGS

-705 LKPGGVN
+705 LKPGGAN

-721 VKLPETSS
+721 MKLPETSS
-729 ETRRVLREGLDNGQR
+729 ETRRVLREGLDNGQM

-753 TGGAQNEFTGAER
+753 TGGAQNEFTGTER

-805 ENINNAVARTGATP
+805 ENINNAVARTGAT
-819 LELRDTTSEPQLFSS
+819 
-834 ALEQAR
+834 
-840 QNNPHGLMV
+840 QNV
-849 SGKSVEELT
+849 
-858 QPGTVTFMSRDG
+858 
-870 LAGALVTA
+870 
-878 DGDIEAVFK
+878 
-887 NPQSGAKGAGSSL
+887 
-900 LLNAVNNGG
+900 
-909 TKLDCY
+909 
-915 GDRLVN
+915 
-921 LYAKH
+921 
-926 GFEPVA
+926 
-932 RVPWNPEYAPAG
+932 
-944 WTYGPQDV
+944 
-952 FVMKLADG
+952 
-960 VGIDDITARLG
+960 
-971 ISEADGGFHRWTRE
+971 
-985 ELDAL
+985 
-990 PVMDYDAALAYRDE
+990 
-1004 LIEIGKTNAE
+1004 
-1014 LQIPRMQTGA
+1014 
-1024 AQNAIPA
+1024 IPA

-1046 NMADWNEINR
+1046 NTADWNEINR

-1371 SGLTRGQV
+1371 SGLTRGQA
-1379 TGSALEP
+1379 TGSALET

-1442 EEAQRNFRSLLEIR
+1442 EEAQRNFRSLLETR

-1476 SEEAAQLL
+1476 SEDAAQLL

-1546 KAFGNVAKGDEEA
+1546 KAFGDVAKGDEEA

-1594 PRTQVRNML
+1594 PRTQVRNVL
-1603 SNVAMMPATAVSDKL
+1603 SNIAMMPATAISDKI
-1618 SALGQNVYSKI
+1618 SAVGQKLYSKA
-1629 NPDFKPE
+1629 NPNFKPE

-1688 AGDIPVLKDVGSR
+1688 AGDIPVLEDVGSR

-1799 SIKRNTGFIGETLL
+1799 SIKRNTGFVGETLL

-1844 TEASAVID
+1844 AEASAVID

-2089 FPHKADRTVTI
+2089 FPHKADRTVTV
-2100 AGEEID
+2100 AGEEVD

-2161 EMFDDYSVPKTRGKY
+2161 EMFDDYSVPKTREKY

-2194 KQIENWDGEGGV
+2194 KQIENWDGEGSI

-2233 NGSETSNPYD
+2233 NGSEISNPYD

>member
-1 MVYDDIKKTD
+1 MAKYSDIRNSDVYKKAFEKAFQKAVKNNPNRIKEMAQQHTETVRETRD
-11 YYQKI
+11 
-16 YNQALKKVQRRKKQE
+16 
-31 EEARKKSNQTAG
+31 TAG
-43 SSFEQA
+43 EQQIPYLEDEQEYKPSASSQ
-49 TENETIPA
+49 
-57 LEEQPANKQEE
+57 
-68 IPTVSSH
+68 
-75 MDFAI
+75 MDFVI
-80 DESQLWGENFNPTY
+80 DDSPLWGEAFNPTY
-94 EENLATLESMKTPAQ
+94 EENLAALESMKTPAQ
-109 IAQEKAEQAR
+109 VAQEKAEQAR

-126 RGANQYGSRG
+126 RGANRYGSRG

-154 ISEANGTAEAYRE
+154 IAEANGTAQAYRE
-167 AKAEADRL
+167 AKADADKL

-185 REEKEAEALRQDPEN
+185 RKEKEEAALRQNPEN

-214 ISEAKQGG
+214 ISEAKQSG

-240 KYMELSGQDM
+240 KYMELSGQGM
-250 VTRSEEEAE
+250 VERSKEEAE
-259 QKAAA
+259 QKELAQQQTAPEA
-264 EQQATQEPVQETQEK
+264 EGQPQEK
-279 SAVEQ
+279 SALEQ
-284 IEDDLTEVRLRI
+284 IEDELTEARLKI
-296 ADLRDAGAVYAPDG
+296 ADLRDAGAMYAPDG

-329 QLAEQKENDLQQAKD
+329 RLAEQKEQDEQQAKD

-355 QPGRKMTAA
+355 QPGRKMTEA

-525 IPVLGELATPQA
+525 IPVLGQVATQEA
-537 ISGMLGDSI
+537 LTGMLGDTL

-553 LPMTLRMT
+553 APTVLRLLD
-561 GEYLDQ
+561 EYNRQ
-567 QKNGVA
+567 QREGLA
-573 PGEEELSI
+573 PGEEALTI
-581 GDILKEAGINIA
+581 GDILKEAGVNIA
-593 TNAGFNALGELAPAA
+593 TNAGFNVAGELAPAA

-629 LDKMT
+629 LDKMA

-674 DNVLRQEEQGS
+674 DDVLRQEEQGS

-805 ENINNAVARTGATP
+805 ENINNAVARTGAT
-819 LELRDTTSEPQLFSS
+819 
-834 ALEQAR
+834 
-840 QNNPHGLMV
+840 QNV
-849 SGKSVEELT
+849 
-858 QPGTVTFMSRDG
+858 
-870 LAGALVTA
+870 
-878 DGDIEAVFK
+878 
-887 NPQSGAKGAGSSL
+887 
-900 LLNAVNNGG
+900 
-909 TKLDCY
+909 
-915 GDRLVN
+915 
-921 LYAKH
+921 
-926 GFEPVA
+926 
-932 RVPWNPEYAPAG
+932 
-944 WTYGPQDV
+944 
-952 FVMKLADG
+952 
-960 VGIDDITARLG
+960 
-971 ISEADGGFHRWTRE
+971 
-985 ELDAL
+985 
-990 PVMDYDAALAYRDE
+990 
-1004 LIEIGKTNAE
+1004 
-1014 LQIPRMQTGA
+1014 
-1024 AQNAIPA
+1024 IPA

-1046 NMADWNEINR
+1046 NTADWNEINR

-1148 SDMAK
+1148 SDTAK

-1371 SGLTRGQV
+1371 SGLTRGQA
-1379 TGSALEP
+1379 TGSALET

-1442 EEAQRNFRSLLEIR
+1442 EEAQRNFRSLLETR

-1476 SEEAAQLL
+1476 SEDAAQLL

-1546 KAFGNVAKGDEEA
+1546 KAFGDVAKGDEEA

-1594 PRTQVRNML
+1594 PRTQVRNVL
-1603 SNVAMMPATAVSDKL
+1603 SNIAMMPATAISDKI
-1618 SALGQNVYSKI
+1618 SAVGQKLYSKA
-1629 NPDFKPE
+1629 NPNFKPE

-1688 AGDIPVLKDVGSR
+1688 AGDIPVLEDVGSR

-1799 SIKRNTGFIGETLL
+1799 SIKRNTGFVGETLL

-1844 TEASAVID
+1844 AEASAVID

-2089 FPHKADRTVTI
+2089 FPHKADRTVTV
-2100 AGEEID
+2100 AGEEVD

-2161 EMFDDYSVPKTRGKY
+2161 EMFDDYSVPKTREKY

-2194 KQIENWDGEGGV
+2194 KQIENWDGEGSI

>member
-1 MVYDDIKKTD
+1 MAKYSDIRNSDVYKKAFEKAFQKAVKNNPNRIKEMAQQHTETVRETRD
-11 YYQKI
+11 
-16 YNQALKKVQRRKKQE
+16 
-31 EEARKKSNQTAG
+31 TAG
-43 SSFEQA
+43 EQQIPYLEDEQEYKPSASSQ
-49 TENETIPA
+49 
-57 LEEQPANKQEE
+57 
-68 IPTVSSH
+68 
-75 MDFAI
+75 MDFVI
-80 DESQLWGENFNPTY
+80 DDSPLWGEAFNPTY
-94 EENLATLESMKTPAQ
+94 EENLAALESMKTPAQ
-109 IAQEKAEQAR
+109 VAQEKAEQAR

-126 RGANQYGSRG
+126 RGANRYGSRG

-154 ISEANGTAEAYRE
+154 IAEANGTAQAYRE
-167 AKAEADRL
+167 AKADADKL

-185 REEKEAEALRQDPEN
+185 RKEKEEAALRQNPEN

-214 ISEAKQGG
+214 ISEAKQSG

-240 KYMELSGQDM
+240 KYMELSGQGM
-250 VTRSEEEAE
+250 VERSKEEAE
-259 QKAAA
+259 QKELAQQQTAPEA
-264 EQQATQEPVQETQEK
+264 EGQPQEK
-279 SAVEQ
+279 SALEQ
-284 IEDDLTEVRLRI
+284 IEDELTEARLKI
-296 ADLRDAGAVYAPDG
+296 ADLRDAGAMYAPDG

-329 QLAEQKENDLQQAKD
+329 RLAEQKEQDEQQAKD

-355 QPGRKMTAA
+355 QPGRKMTEA

-501 GAGSALGRAGE
+501 GVGSALGRAGE

-525 IPVLGELATPQA
+525 IPVLGQVATQEA
-537 ISGMLGDSI
+537 LTGMLGDTL

-553 LPMTLRMT
+553 APTVLRLLD
-561 GEYLDQ
+561 EYNRQ
-567 QKNGVA
+567 QREGLA
-573 PGEEELSI
+573 PGEEALTI

-593 TNAGFNALGELAPAA
+593 TNAGFNVAGELAPAA

-629 LDKMT
+629 LDKMA

-661 EFLPLEAEDPVIL
+661 EFLPLEAEEPVIL
-674 DNVLRQEEQGS
+674 DDVLRQEEQGS

-729 ETRRVLREGLDNGQR
+729 ETRRVLREGFDNGQR

-805 ENINNAVARTGATP
+805 ENINNAVARTGAT
-819 LELRDTTSEPQLFSS
+819 
-834 ALEQAR
+834 
-840 QNNPHGLMV
+840 QNV
-849 SGKSVEELT
+849 
-858 QPGTVTFMSRDG
+858 
-870 LAGALVTA
+870 
-878 DGDIEAVFK
+878 
-887 NPQSGAKGAGSSL
+887 
-900 LLNAVNNGG
+900 
-909 TKLDCY
+909 
-915 GDRLVN
+915 
-921 LYAKH
+921 
-926 GFEPVA
+926 
-932 RVPWNPEYAPAG
+932 
-944 WTYGPQDV
+944 
-952 FVMKLADG
+952 
-960 VGIDDITARLG
+960 
-971 ISEADGGFHRWTRE
+971 
-985 ELDAL
+985 
-990 PVMDYDAALAYRDE
+990 
-1004 LIEIGKTNAE
+1004 
-1014 LQIPRMQTGA
+1014 
-1024 AQNAIPA
+1024 IPA

-1046 NMADWNEINR
+1046 NTADWNEINR

-1594 PRTQVRNML
+1594 PRTQVRNVL
-1603 SNVAMMPATAVSDKL
+1603 SNIAMMPATAISDKI
-1618 SALGQNVYSKI
+1618 SAVGQKLYSKA
-1629 NPDFKPE
+1629 NPNFKPE
-1636 LALTASKESKDLAA
+1636 LALTTSKESKDLAA

-1688 AGDIPVLKDVGSR
+1688 AGDIPALEDVGSR

-1844 TEASAVID
+1844 AEASAVID

>member
-1 MVYDDIKKTD
+1 MAKYSDIRNSDVYKKAFGKAFQKAVKNNPNRIKEMAQQHTETVRETRD
-11 YYQKI
+11 
-16 YNQALKKVQRRKKQE
+16 
-31 EEARKKSNQTAG
+31 TAG
-43 SSFEQA
+43 EQQIPYLEDEQEYKPSASSQ
-49 TENETIPA
+49 
-57 LEEQPANKQEE
+57 
-68 IPTVSSH
+68 
-75 MDFAI
+75 MDFVI
-80 DESQLWGENFNPTY
+80 DDSPLWGEAFNPTY
-94 EENLATLESMKTPAQ
+94 EENLAALESMKTPAQ
-109 IAQEKAEQAR
+109 IAKEKAQQAR
-119 QEMNASY
+119 QDMNASY
-126 RGANQYGSRG
+126 RGANRYGSRG
-136 ATGTGDTRT
+136 TAGAGDTRT
-145 NDEKRRGVS
+145 NEEKRRGVS
-154 ISEANGTAEAYRE
+154 IAEANGTAQAYRE
-167 AKAEADRL
+167 AKADADKL

-185 REEKEAEALRQDPEN
+185 RKEKEEAALRQNPEN

-214 ISEAKQGG
+214 ISEAKQSG

-240 KYMELSGQDM
+240 KYMELSGQGM
-250 VTRSEEEAE
+250 VERSKEKAE
-259 QKAAA
+259 QKELAQQQTAPEA
-264 EQQATQEPVQETQEK
+264 EGQPQEK
-279 SAVEQ
+279 SALEQ
-284 IEDDLTEVRLRI
+284 IEDELTEVRLKI
-296 ADLRDAGAVYAPDG
+296 ADLRDAGAMYAPDG

-329 QLAEQKENDLQQAKD
+329 RLAEQKEQDEQQAKD

-355 QPGRKMTAA
+355 QPGRKMTEA
-364 EEEVVRDALET
+364 EEKIAREAIET
-375 WNGTVGPDLD
+375 WNGTIGPDLD

-399 STEEVERLLMQT
+399 STEDVEKLLMQV
-411 QIMDTLATKLSGV
+411 QIMDTLATKLSNA

-446 DSNWEN
+446 DQNWQR
-452 AGFEGANPLGLSER
+452 AGFEEENPLGLSER

-490 ALGSAAMKAIP
+490 ALGSAAMKAMP
-501 GAGSALGRAGE
+501 GVGPALGKAGE

-561 GEYLDQ
+561 GEYLEQ

-581 GDILKEAGINIA
+581 GDILKEAGVNIA
-593 TNAGFNALGELAPAA
+593 TNAGFNTLGELAPATL
-608 MRALSDLFH
+608 RALSSRFH
-617 GRPVMSAAQSAA
+617 GRPVMSAAQDAA
-629 LDKMT
+629 LEKAIH
-634 QGLKLTD
+634 GAELTAD
-641 TEQRMVDN
+641 EQRMVTR
-649 LTEAYPDYVQQR
+649 LKEAYPEYVMQR
-661 EFLPLEAEDPVIL
+661 GYTPLEAEEPVIL
-674 DNVLRQEEQGS
+674 DNVVRQEKAAGNAA
-685 VNELARAYRAGTL
+685 NELVQAYREGTL
-698 TNAQMET
+698 TNAQIET
-705 LKPGGVN
+705 LKPGGAN

-721 VKLPETSS
+721 MKLPETSS
-729 ETRRVLREGLDNGQR
+729 ETRRMLREGLDNGQK
-744 VAYSETMSS
+744 VAYSETMNS
-753 TGGAQNEFTGAER
+753 TGGAQGEFTGTER
-766 VRSLGEDALPMGQ
+766 VTSISQHAEPGRFGSGESNAN
-779 GMGFADGGGGNP
+779 FGNQSGRTEVLYRTLSNNSP
-791 ADGDSVLRGFLSPT
+791 AQEAIAKS
-805 ENINNAVARTGATP
+805 GATQ
-819 LELRDTTSEPQLFSS
+819 LELRETTFGGGKNVRRGDSLLAGRPSVRGGYQDVALGGAQPGGNSNVFEGAGLSSSVREKLNQYGVTDFGIRETADHQAFSN
-834 ALEQAR
+834 ALEAAKAS
-840 QNNPHGLMV
+840 NKNGA
-849 SGKSVEELT
+849 SVDSKTLEEL
-858 QPGTVTFMSRDG
+858 QGAVTFMSKDG
-870 LAGALVTA
+870 MAGGAVEPNGNIT
-878 DGDIEAVFK
+878 AVFK
-887 NPQSGAKGAGSSL
+887 NSNSQGKHAGVDIAFQ
-900 LLNAVNNGG
+900 AVAHGG
-909 TKLDCY
+909 DRLDCY
-915 GDRLVN
+915 GPFLVN
-921 LYAKH
+921 TYSQA

-932 RVPWNPEYAPAG
+932 RVDYAWGINPSMDAQVRRQLAESRMVKAPDI
-944 WTYGPQDV
+944 Y
-952 FVMKLADG
+952 FMKLRDGATIDSAADELIAG
-960 VGIDDITARLG
+960 RNKWYSQA
-971 ISEADGGFHRWTRE
+971 

-990 PVMDYDAALAYRDE
+990 PVFDYDAALTYRDE
-1004 LIEIGKTNAE
+1004 LIEIGKTNAA
-1014 LQIPRMQTGA
+1014 LQMPRAQTSA
-1024 AQNAIPA
+1024 AQAAIP
-1031 VMDDE
+1031 
-1036 AARPLAELDV
+1036 
-1046 NMADWNEINR
+1046 
-1056 SPEIQQARRK
+1056 
-1066 AMFET
+1066 
-1071 PTVATNT
+1071 
-1078 PERQALRQ
+1078 
-1086 EIAEDLMRMGS
+1086 
-1097 FSGKDAGGNEIFNGP
+1097 
-1112 VKQERR
+1112 
-1118 ADIVIGPPAAGKS
+1118 
-1131 SVLANPLSQ
+1131 SV
-1140 KYGSRIID
+1140 
-1148 SDMAK
+1148 
-1153 TMLPEFDG
+1153 
-1161 GFGAG
+1161 
-1166 RVHEESAFI
+1166 
-1175 AETLMLRAA
+1175 
-1184 VQNGE
+1184 
-1189 NIVIPWVGKNPQKL
+1189 
-1203 RDTLKRLK
+1203 
-1211 QNGYSVHLSLNEL
+1211 
-1224 DPDKAAR
+1224 
-1231 RAVSRFQNTGRFVDP
+1231 
-1246 NYVLSV
+1246 
-1252 GWKPSEVYDILKK
+1252 
-1265 EGGFDSYVKYSND
+1265 
-1278 VPYGQPARLVEGPGV
+1278 
-1293 VEEVQAGRMGRLGG
+1293 
-1307 RPGTGNSYR
+1307 
-1316 VGYGENATERV
+1316 
-1327 SSLDNQAAF
+1327 
-1336 SVGEIPYLSEETAET
+1336 
-1351 FSEYIPSLMD
+1351 MD
-1361 DASMSVSAPV
+1361 DASISVSTPV
-1371 SGLTRGQV
+1371 SDLTRGRV
-1379 TGSALEP
+1379 VRSAGEP
-1386 DIPNGMRE
+1386 NIPAGMRE

-1427 TETIAKADAAWGNGL
+1427 AETIAKADAAWENGL
-1442 EEAQRNFRSLLEIR
+1442 EEAQRNFRSLLETR

-1466 IADELIRQGK
+1466 IADELIRQGR
-1476 SEEAAQLL
+1476 SVDAAQLL

-1521 DKMNAEGAKKFG
+1521 DKMNAEGTKKFG

-1539 TLTDNEI
+1539 TLTDEEI
-1546 KAFGNVAKGDEEA
+1546 KAFGDVPKGDEEA
-1559 LKSLYEG
+1559 LKNIYES
-1566 VGRRI
+1566 VGKRV
-1571 AKEYPATMKEKV
+1571 AKEYPTTMKEKM

-1594 PRTQVRNML
+1594 PRTQVRNVL
-1603 SNVAMMPATAVSDKL
+1603 SNIAMMPATFTSDKV
-1618 SALGQNVYSKI
+1618 SALGQKVYSKI

-1650 QVYDR
+1650 QVYDS

-1679 MFKGLNGRT
+1679 MFKGINGHT
-1688 AGDIPVLKDVGSR
+1688 AGDIPVLEDVGSR
-1701 IKGGLN
+1701 VKGGLN

-1721 LSSEKSVTENV
+1721 LSSEKSVAENV

-1799 SIKRNTGFIGETLL
+1799 SIKKNTGFVGETLL

-1831 AGIASA
+1831 AGIYSA

-1844 TEASAVID
+1844 AEAAAVID

-1882 DPDKAAFQKQ
+1882 DADKAAFQKQ

-1935 EAKDLASIIKNSVSA
+1935 EAKDLTNIIKNSVSA

-1976 NMTNEV
+1976 NLTNEV
-1982 LETPQRLIPSLVGA
+1982 LETPQRLIPSLVEA

-2013 FLKTQIDTL
+2013 FFKTQIDTL

-2072 IDEEIMRL
+2072 LDEEIMRL
-2080 YDATNNSGV
+2080 YDATNDSGV
-2089 FPHKADRTVTI
+2089 FPHKADRTVTV
-2100 AGEEID
+2100 AGEKID

-2119 GQASYEAANAF
+2119 GQASYDAANAF

-2148 QNAYAAAKDIALS
+2148 QGAYAAAKDVALS
-2161 EMFDDYSVPKTRGKY
+2161 EMFEDYTVPESRENY
-2176 ADMYEEFGTD
+2176 ADMYEEFGPD

-2206 RNEDRKN
+2206 KNADRKN

-2224 QRSFMWILS
+2224 QRSFMWFLS
-2233 NGSETSNPYD
+2233 GGKEPSNPYD

>member
-1 MVYDDIKKTD
+1 MAKYSDIRNSDVYKKAFEKAFQKAVKNNPNRIKEMAQQHTETVRETRD
-11 YYQKI
+11 
-16 YNQALKKVQRRKKQE
+16 
-31 EEARKKSNQTAG
+31 TAG
-43 SSFEQA
+43 EQQIPYLEDEQEYKPSASSQ
-49 TENETIPA
+49 
-57 LEEQPANKQEE
+57 
-68 IPTVSSH
+68 
-75 MDFAI
+75 MDFVI
-80 DESQLWGENFNPTY
+80 DDSPLWGEAFNPTY
-94 EENLATLESMKTPAQ
+94 EENLAALESMKTPAQ
-109 IAQEKAEQAR
+109 VAQEKAEQAR

-126 RGANQYGSRG
+126 RGANRYGSRG

-154 ISEANGTAEAYRE
+154 IAEANGTAQAYRE
-167 AKAEADRL
+167 AKADADKL

-185 REEKEAEALRQDPEN
+185 RKEKEEAALRQNPEN

-214 ISEAKQGG
+214 ISEAKQSG

-240 KYMELSGQDM
+240 KYMELSGQGM
-250 VTRSEEEAE
+250 VERSKEEAE
-259 QKAAA
+259 QKELAQQQTAPEA
-264 EQQATQEPVQETQEK
+264 EGQPQEK
-279 SAVEQ
+279 SALEQ
-284 IEDDLTEVRLRI
+284 IEDELTEARLKI
-296 ADLRDAGAVYAPDG
+296 ADLRDAGAMYAPDG

-329 QLAEQKENDLQQAKD
+329 RLAEQKEQDEQQAKD

-355 QPGRKMTAA
+355 QPGRKMTEA

-501 GAGSALGRAGE
+501 RVGSALGRAGE

-661 EFLPLEAEDPVIL
+661 EFLPLEAEEPVIL

-805 ENINNAVARTGATP
+805 ENINNAVARTGAT
-819 LELRDTTSEPQLFSS
+819 
-834 ALEQAR
+834 
-840 QNNPHGLMV
+840 QNV
-849 SGKSVEELT
+849 
-858 QPGTVTFMSRDG
+858 
-870 LAGALVTA
+870 
-878 DGDIEAVFK
+878 
-887 NPQSGAKGAGSSL
+887 
-900 LLNAVNNGG
+900 
-909 TKLDCY
+909 
-915 GDRLVN
+915 
-921 LYAKH
+921 
-926 GFEPVA
+926 
-932 RVPWNPEYAPAG
+932 
-944 WTYGPQDV
+944 
-952 FVMKLADG
+952 
-960 VGIDDITARLG
+960 
-971 ISEADGGFHRWTRE
+971 
-985 ELDAL
+985 
-990 PVMDYDAALAYRDE
+990 
-1004 LIEIGKTNAE
+1004 
-1014 LQIPRMQTGA
+1014 
-1024 AQNAIPA
+1024 IPA

-1046 NMADWNEINR
+1046 NTADWNEINR

-1594 PRTQVRNML
+1594 PRTQVRNVL
-1603 SNVAMMPATAVSDKL
+1603 SNIAMMPATAISDKI
-1618 SALGQNVYSKI
+1618 SAVGQKLYSKA
-1629 NPDFKPE
+1629 NPNFKPE

-1688 AGDIPVLKDVGSR
+1688 AGDIPVLEDVGSR

-1799 SIKRNTGFIGETLL
+1799 SIKRNTGFVGETLL

-1844 TEASAVID
+1844 AEASAVID

-2089 FPHKADRTVTI
+2089 FPHKADRTVTV
-2100 AGEEID
+2100 AGEEVD

>member
-1 MVYDDIKKTD
+1 MAKYSDIRNSDVYKKAFEKAFQKAVKNNPNRIKEMAQQHTETVRETRD
-11 YYQKI
+11 
-16 YNQALKKVQRRKKQE
+16 
-31 EEARKKSNQTAG
+31 TAG
-43 SSFEQA
+43 EQQIPYLEDEQEYKPSASSQ
-49 TENETIPA
+49 
-57 LEEQPANKQEE
+57 
-68 IPTVSSH
+68 
-75 MDFAI
+75 MDFVI
-80 DESQLWGENFNPTY
+80 DDSPLWGEAFNPTY
-94 EENLATLESMKTPAQ
+94 EENLAALESMKTPAQ
-109 IAQEKAEQAR
+109 VAQEKAEQAR

-126 RGANQYGSRG
+126 RGANRYGSRG

-154 ISEANGTAEAYRE
+154 IAEANGTAQAYRE
-167 AKAEADRL
+167 AKADADKL

-185 REEKEAEALRQDPEN
+185 RKEKEEAALRQNPEN

-214 ISEAKQGG
+214 ISEAKQSGV
-222 ASEEEI
+222 SEEEI

-240 KYMELSGQDM
+240 KYMELSGQGM
-250 VTRSEEEAE
+250 VERSKEEAE
-259 QKAAA
+259 QKELAQQQTAPEA
-264 EQQATQEPVQETQEK
+264 EGQPQEK
-279 SAVEQ
+279 SALEQ
-284 IEDDLTEVRLRI
+284 IEDELTEARLKI
-296 ADLRDAGAVYAPDG
+296 ADLRDAGAMYAPDG

-329 QLAEQKENDLQQAKD
+329 RLAEQKEQDEQQAKD

-355 QPGRKMTAA
+355 QPGRKMTEA

-501 GAGSALGRAGE
+501 RVGSALGRAGE

-661 EFLPLEAEDPVIL
+661 EFLPLEAEEPVIL

-805 ENINNAVARTGATP
+805 ENINNAVARTGAT
-819 LELRDTTSEPQLFSS
+819 
-834 ALEQAR
+834 
-840 QNNPHGLMV
+840 QNV
-849 SGKSVEELT
+849 
-858 QPGTVTFMSRDG
+858 
-870 LAGALVTA
+870 
-878 DGDIEAVFK
+878 
-887 NPQSGAKGAGSSL
+887 
-900 LLNAVNNGG
+900 
-909 TKLDCY
+909 
-915 GDRLVN
+915 
-921 LYAKH
+921 
-926 GFEPVA
+926 
-932 RVPWNPEYAPAG
+932 
-944 WTYGPQDV
+944 
-952 FVMKLADG
+952 
-960 VGIDDITARLG
+960 
-971 ISEADGGFHRWTRE
+971 
-985 ELDAL
+985 
-990 PVMDYDAALAYRDE
+990 
-1004 LIEIGKTNAE
+1004 
-1014 LQIPRMQTGA
+1014 
-1024 AQNAIPA
+1024 IPA

-1046 NMADWNEINR
+1046 NTADWNEINR

-1594 PRTQVRNML
+1594 PRTQVRNVL
-1603 SNVAMMPATAVSDKL
+1603 SNIAMMPATAISDKI
-1618 SALGQNVYSKI
+1618 SAVGQKLYSKA
-1629 NPDFKPE
+1629 NPNFKPE

-1688 AGDIPVLKDVGSR
+1688 AGDIPVLEDVGSR

-1799 SIKRNTGFIGETLL
+1799 SIKRNTGFVGETLL

>member
-1 MVYDDIKKTD
+1 MAKYSDIRNSDVYKKAFEKAFQKAVKNNPNRIKEMAQQHTETVRETRD
-11 YYQKI
+11 
-16 YNQALKKVQRRKKQE
+16 
-31 EEARKKSNQTAG
+31 TAG
-43 SSFEQA
+43 EQQIPYLEDEQEYKPSASSQ
-49 TENETIPA
+49 
-57 LEEQPANKQEE
+57 
-68 IPTVSSH
+68 
-75 MDFAI
+75 MDFVI
-80 DESQLWGENFNPTY
+80 DDSPLWGEAFNPTY
-94 EENLATLESMKTPAQ
+94 EENLAALESMKTPAQ
-109 IAQEKAEQAR
+109 VAQEKAEQAR

-126 RGANQYGSRG
+126 RGANRYGSRG

-154 ISEANGTAEAYRE
+154 IAEANGTAQAYRE
-167 AKAEADRL
+167 AKADADKL

-185 REEKEAEALRQDPEN
+185 RKEKEEAALRQNPEN

-214 ISEAKQGG
+214 ISEAKQSG

-240 KYMELSGQDM
+240 KYMELSGQGM
-250 VTRSEEEAE
+250 VERSKEEAE
-259 QKAAA
+259 QKELAQQQTAPEA
-264 EQQATQEPVQETQEK
+264 EGQPQEK
-279 SAVEQ
+279 SALEQ
-284 IEDDLTEVRLRI
+284 IEDELTEARLKI
-296 ADLRDAGAVYAPDG
+296 ADLRDAGAMYAPDG

-329 QLAEQKENDLQQAKD
+329 RLAEQKEQDEQQAKD

-355 QPGRKMTAA
+355 QPGRKMTEA

-525 IPVLGELATPQA
+525 IPVLGQVATQEA
-537 ISGMLGDSI
+537 LTGMLGDTL

-553 LPMTLRMT
+553 APTVLRLLD
-561 GEYLDQ
+561 EYNRQ
-567 QKNGVA
+567 QREGLA
-573 PGEEELSI
+573 PGEEALTI

-593 TNAGFNALGELAPAA
+593 TNAGFNVAGELAPAA

-629 LDKMT
+629 LDKMA

-805 ENINNAVARTGATP
+805 ENINNAVARTGAT
-819 LELRDTTSEPQLFSS
+819 
-834 ALEQAR
+834 
-840 QNNPHGLMV
+840 QNV
-849 SGKSVEELT
+849 
-858 QPGTVTFMSRDG
+858 
-870 LAGALVTA
+870 
-878 DGDIEAVFK
+878 
-887 NPQSGAKGAGSSL
+887 
-900 LLNAVNNGG
+900 
-909 TKLDCY
+909 
-915 GDRLVN
+915 
-921 LYAKH
+921 
-926 GFEPVA
+926 
-932 RVPWNPEYAPAG
+932 
-944 WTYGPQDV
+944 
-952 FVMKLADG
+952 
-960 VGIDDITARLG
+960 
-971 ISEADGGFHRWTRE
+971 
-985 ELDAL
+985 
-990 PVMDYDAALAYRDE
+990 
-1004 LIEIGKTNAE
+1004 
-1014 LQIPRMQTGA
+1014 
-1024 AQNAIPA
+1024 IPA

-1046 NMADWNEINR
+1046 NTADWNEINR

-1594 PRTQVRNML
+1594 PRTQVRNVL
-1603 SNVAMMPATAVSDKL
+1603 SDIAMMPATAISDKI
-1618 SALGQNVYSKI
+1618 SAVGQKLYSKA
-1629 NPDFKPE
+1629 NPNFKPE

-1688 AGDIPVLKDVGSR
+1688 AGDIPALEDVGSR

>member
-1 MVYDDIKKTD
+1 MAKYSDIRNSDVYKKAFEKAFQKAVKNNPNRIKEMAQQHTETVRETRD
-11 YYQKI
+11 
-16 YNQALKKVQRRKKQE
+16 
-31 EEARKKSNQTAG
+31 TAG
-43 SSFEQA
+43 EQQIPYLEDEQEYKPSASSQ
-49 TENETIPA
+49 
-57 LEEQPANKQEE
+57 
-68 IPTVSSH
+68 
-75 MDFAI
+75 MDFVI
-80 DESQLWGENFNPTY
+80 DDSPLWGEAFNPTY
-94 EENLATLESMKTPAQ
+94 EENLAALESMKTPAQ
-109 IAQEKAEQAR
+109 VAQEKAEQAR
-119 QEMNASY
+119 QEMNDSY
-126 RGANQYGSRG
+126 RGANRYGSRG

-154 ISEANGTAEAYRE
+154 IAEANGTAQAYRE
-167 AKAEADRL
+167 AKADADKL

-185 REEKEAEALRQDPEN
+185 RKEKEEAALRQNPEN

-214 ISEAKQGG
+214 ISEAKQSG

-240 KYMELSGQDM
+240 KYMELSGQGM
-250 VTRSEEEAE
+250 VERSKEEAE
-259 QKAAA
+259 QKELAQQQTAPEA
-264 EQQATQEPVQETQEK
+264 EGQPQEK
-279 SAVEQ
+279 SALEQ
-284 IEDDLTEVRLRI
+284 IEDELTEARLKI
-296 ADLRDAGAVYAPDG
+296 ADLRDAGAMYAPDG

-329 QLAEQKENDLQQAKD
+329 RLAEQKEQDEQQAKD

-355 QPGRKMTAA
+355 QPGRKMTEA

-501 GAGSALGRAGE
+501 RVGSALGRAGE

-805 ENINNAVARTGATP
+805 ENINNAVARTGAT
-819 LELRDTTSEPQLFSS
+819 
-834 ALEQAR
+834 
-840 QNNPHGLMV
+840 QNV
-849 SGKSVEELT
+849 
-858 QPGTVTFMSRDG
+858 
-870 LAGALVTA
+870 
-878 DGDIEAVFK
+878 
-887 NPQSGAKGAGSSL
+887 
-900 LLNAVNNGG
+900 
-909 TKLDCY
+909 
-915 GDRLVN
+915 
-921 LYAKH
+921 
-926 GFEPVA
+926 
-932 RVPWNPEYAPAG
+932 
-944 WTYGPQDV
+944 
-952 FVMKLADG
+952 
-960 VGIDDITARLG
+960 
-971 ISEADGGFHRWTRE
+971 
-985 ELDAL
+985 
-990 PVMDYDAALAYRDE
+990 
-1004 LIEIGKTNAE
+1004 
-1014 LQIPRMQTGA
+1014 
-1024 AQNAIPA
+1024 IPA

-1046 NMADWNEINR
+1046 NTADWNEINR

-1148 SDMAK
+1148 SDTAK

-1371 SGLTRGQV
+1371 SGLTRGQA
-1379 TGSALEP
+1379 TGSALET

-1442 EEAQRNFRSLLEIR
+1442 EEAQRNFRSLLETR

-1476 SEEAAQLL
+1476 SEDAAQLL

-1546 KAFGNVAKGDEEA
+1546 KAFGDVAKGDEEA

-1594 PRTQVRNML
+1594 PRTQVRNVL
-1603 SNVAMMPATAVSDKL
+1603 SNIAMMPATAISDKI
-1618 SALGQNVYSKI
+1618 SAVGQKLYSKA
-1629 NPDFKPE
+1629 NPNFKPE

-1688 AGDIPVLKDVGSR
+1688 AGDIPVLEDVGSR

-1799 SIKRNTGFIGETLL
+1799 SIKRNTGFVGETLL

-1844 TEASAVID
+1844 AEASAVID

-2089 FPHKADRTVTI
+2089 FPHKADRTVTV
-2100 AGEEID
+2100 AGEEVD

-2161 EMFDDYSVPKTRGKY
+2161 EMFDDYSVPKTREKY

-2194 KQIENWDGEGGV
+2194 KQIENWDGEGSI

>member
-1 MVYDDIKKTD
+1 MAKYSDIRNSDVYKKAFEKAFQKAVKNNPNRIKEMAQQHTETVRETRD
-11 YYQKI
+11 
-16 YNQALKKVQRRKKQE
+16 
-31 EEARKKSNQTAG
+31 TAG
-43 SSFEQA
+43 EQQIPYLEDEQEYKPSASSQ
-49 TENETIPA
+49 
-57 LEEQPANKQEE
+57 
-68 IPTVSSH
+68 
-75 MDFAI
+75 MDFVI
-80 DESQLWGENFNPTY
+80 DDSPLWGEAFNPTY
-94 EENLATLESMKTPAQ
+94 EENLAALESMKTPAQ
-109 IAQEKAEQAR
+109 VAQEKAEQAR

-126 RGANQYGSRG
+126 RGANRYGSRG

-154 ISEANGTAEAYRE
+154 IAEANGTAQAYRE
-167 AKAEADRL
+167 AKADADKL

-185 REEKEAEALRQDPEN
+185 RKEKEEAALRQNPEN

-214 ISEAKQGG
+214 ISEAKQSG

-240 KYMELSGQDM
+240 KYMELSGQGM
-250 VTRSEEEAE
+250 VERSKEEAE
-259 QKAAA
+259 QKELAQQQTAPEA
-264 EQQATQEPVQETQEK
+264 EGQPQEK
-279 SAVEQ
+279 SALEQ
-284 IEDDLTEVRLRI
+284 IEDELTEARLKI
-296 ADLRDAGAVYAPDG
+296 ADLRDAGAMYAPDG

-329 QLAEQKENDLQQAKD
+329 RLAEQKEQDEQQAKD

-355 QPGRKMTAA
+355 QPGRKMTEA

-501 GAGSALGRAGE
+501 GVGSALGRAGE

-525 IPVLGELATPQA
+525 IPVLGQVATQEA
-537 ISGMLGDSI
+537 LTGMLGDTL

-553 LPMTLRMT
+553 APTVLRLLD
-561 GEYLDQ
+561 EYNRQ
-567 QKNGVA
+567 QREGLA
-573 PGEEELSI
+573 PGEEALTI

-593 TNAGFNALGELAPAA
+593 TNAGFNVAGELAPAA

-629 LDKMT
+629 LDKMA

-661 EFLPLEAEDPVIL
+661 EFLPLEAEEPVIL
-674 DNVLRQEEQGS
+674 DDVLRQEEQGS

-729 ETRRVLREGLDNGQR
+729 ETRRVLREGFDNGQR

-805 ENINNAVARTGATP
+805 ENINNAVARTGAT
-819 LELRDTTSEPQLFSS
+819 
-834 ALEQAR
+834 
-840 QNNPHGLMV
+840 QNV
-849 SGKSVEELT
+849 
-858 QPGTVTFMSRDG
+858 
-870 LAGALVTA
+870 
-878 DGDIEAVFK
+878 
-887 NPQSGAKGAGSSL
+887 
-900 LLNAVNNGG
+900 
-909 TKLDCY
+909 
-915 GDRLVN
+915 
-921 LYAKH
+921 
-926 GFEPVA
+926 
-932 RVPWNPEYAPAG
+932 
-944 WTYGPQDV
+944 
-952 FVMKLADG
+952 
-960 VGIDDITARLG
+960 
-971 ISEADGGFHRWTRE
+971 
-985 ELDAL
+985 
-990 PVMDYDAALAYRDE
+990 
-1004 LIEIGKTNAE
+1004 
-1014 LQIPRMQTGA
+1014 
-1024 AQNAIPA
+1024 IPA

-1046 NMADWNEINR
+1046 NTADWNEINR

-1594 PRTQVRNML
+1594 PRTQVRNVL
-1603 SNVAMMPATAVSDKL
+1603 SNIAMMPATAISDKI
-1618 SALGQNVYSKI
+1618 SAVGQKLYSKA
-1629 NPDFKPE
+1629 NPNFKPE

-1688 AGDIPVLKDVGSR
+1688 AGDIPALEDVGSR

-1844 TEASAVID
+1844 AEASAVID

>member
-1 MVYDDIKKTD
+1 MKGVYLDEIRNSDVYKKAFEKAFQKAVKNNPNRIKEMAQQHTETVRETRD
-11 YYQKI
+11 
-16 YNQALKKVQRRKKQE
+16 
-31 EEARKKSNQTAG
+31 TAG
-43 SSFEQA
+43 EQQIPYLEDEQEYKPSASSQ
-49 TENETIPA
+49 
-57 LEEQPANKQEE
+57 
-68 IPTVSSH
+68 
-75 MDFAI
+75 MDFVI
-80 DESQLWGENFNPTY
+80 DDSPLWGEAFNPTY
-94 EENLATLESMKTPAQ
+94 EENLAALESMKTPAQ
-109 IAQEKAEQAR
+109 VAQEKAEQAR

-126 RGANQYGSRG
+126 RGANRYGSRG
-136 ATGTGDTRT
+136 TAGAGDTRT

-154 ISEANGTAEAYRE
+154 IAEANGTAQAYRE
-167 AKAEADRL
+167 AKADADKL

-185 REEKEAEALRQDPEN
+185 RKEKEEAALRQNPEN
-200 KEYWAE
+200 PEYWRE
-206 KWQNENQR
+206 KWQAERQSIADARKNGVD
-214 ISEAKQGG
+214 K
-222 ASEEEI
+222 EEI
-228 AGMEAQRDEYYQ
+228 AAMEANREEYYQ
-240 KYMELSGQDM
+240 KYMELSGQKT
-250 VTRSEEEAE
+250 VAISEEQAR
-259 QKAAA
+259 QKENTAA
-264 EQQATQEPVQETQEK
+264 EEPVEQEQTAAPKKTVLEEAQDELN
-279 SAVEQ
+279 AA
-284 IEDDLTEVRLRI
+284 RLN
-296 ADLRDAGAVYAPDG
+296 L
-310 YSYSEVFQ
+310 
-318 AALDEEARLEA
+318 ARLETGGMGA
-329 QLAEQKENDLQQAKD
+329 LYSAEYLNAKDEVLALEDRVASLQEQAEQDAQN

-355 QPGRKMTAA
+355 QPGRKMTEA
-364 EEEVVRDALET
+364 EEKIAREAVET
-375 WNGTVGPDLD
+375 WNGTIGPDLD

-399 STEEVERLLMQT
+399 STEDVEKLLMQV
-411 QIMDTLATKLSGV
+411 QIMDTLATKLSNV

-446 DSNWEN
+446 DQNWQR
-452 AGFEGANPLGLSER
+452 AGFEEENPLGLSER

-501 GAGSALGRAGE
+501 GVGPTLGKAGE

-561 GEYLDQ
+561 GEYLEQ

-581 GDILKEAGINIA
+581 GDILKEAGVNIA
-593 TNAGFNALGELAPAA
+593 TNAGFNTLGELAPATL
-608 MRALSDLFH
+608 RALSSRFH
-617 GRPVMSAAQSAA
+617 GRPVMSAAQDAA
-629 LDKMT
+629 LEKAIH
-634 QGLKLTD
+634 GAELTAD
-641 TEQRMVDN
+641 EQRMVTR
-649 LTEAYPDYVQQR
+649 LKEAYPEYVMQR
-661 EFLPLEAEDPVIL
+661 GYTPLEAEEPVIL
-674 DNVLRQEEQGS
+674 DNVVRQEKAAGNAA
-685 VNELARAYRAGTL
+685 NELVQAYREGTL
-698 TNAQMET
+698 TNAQIET
-705 LKPGGVN
+705 LKPGGAN

-721 VKLPETSS
+721 MKLPETSS
-729 ETRRVLREGLDNGQR
+729 ETRRMLREGLDNGQK
-744 VAYSETMSS
+744 VAYSETMNS
-753 TGGAQNEFTGAER
+753 TGGAQGEFTGTER
-766 VRSLGEDALPMGQ
+766 VTSISQHAEPGRFGSGESNAN
-779 GMGFADGGGGNP
+779 FGNQSGRTEVLYRTLSNNSP
-791 ADGDSVLRGFLSPT
+791 AQEAIAKS
-805 ENINNAVARTGATP
+805 GATQ
-819 LELRDTTSEPQLFSS
+819 LELRNTTSEPQLFSS

-840 QNNPHGLMV
+840 QSNPHGLMV

-858 QPGTVTFMSRDG
+858 QPGTVTFMSSDG

-887 NPQSGAKGAGSSL
+887 NPQSNAKKAVTPL
-900 LLNAVNNGG
+900 LLEAINNGG

-915 GDRLVN
+915 GAGLV
-921 LYAKH
+921 AKYSEY

-932 RVPWNPEYAPAG
+932 KVPWNPEYAPNG

-960 VGIDDITARLG
+960 LNIDEIIRRLNLT
-971 ISEADGGFHRWTRE
+971 EAEGGFHKWTKAD
-985 ELDAL
+985 LDAL
-990 PVMDYDAALAYRDE
+990 PVLDYDAALTYRDE
-1004 LIEIGKTNAE
+1004 LIEIGKTNAA
-1014 LQIPRMQTGA
+1014 LQMPRAQTSA
-1024 AQNAIPA
+1024 AQAAIP
-1031 VMDDE
+1031 
-1036 AARPLAELDV
+1036 
-1046 NMADWNEINR
+1046 
-1056 SPEIQQARRK
+1056 
-1066 AMFET
+1066 
-1071 PTVATNT
+1071 
-1078 PERQALRQ
+1078 
-1086 EIAEDLMRMGS
+1086 
-1097 FSGKDAGGNEIFNGP
+1097 
-1112 VKQERR
+1112 
-1118 ADIVIGPPAAGKS
+1118 
-1131 SVLANPLSQ
+1131 SV
-1140 KYGSRIID
+1140 
-1148 SDMAK
+1148 
-1153 TMLPEFDG
+1153 
-1161 GFGAG
+1161 
-1166 RVHEESAFI
+1166 
-1175 AETLMLRAA
+1175 
-1184 VQNGE
+1184 
-1189 NIVIPWVGKNPQKL
+1189 
-1203 RDTLKRLK
+1203 
-1211 QNGYSVHLSLNEL
+1211 
-1224 DPDKAAR
+1224 
-1231 RAVSRFQNTGRFVDP
+1231 
-1246 NYVLSV
+1246 
-1252 GWKPSEVYDILKK
+1252 
-1265 EGGFDSYVKYSND
+1265 
-1278 VPYGQPARLVEGPGV
+1278 
-1293 VEEVQAGRMGRLGG
+1293 
-1307 RPGTGNSYR
+1307 
-1316 VGYGENATERV
+1316 
-1327 SSLDNQAAF
+1327 
-1336 SVGEIPYLSEETAET
+1336 
-1351 FSEYIPSLMD
+1351 MD
-1361 DASMSVSAPV
+1361 DASISVSTPV
-1371 SGLTRGQV
+1371 SDLTRGRV
-1379 TGSALEP
+1379 VRSAGEP
-1386 DIPNGMRE
+1386 NIPAGMRE

-1427 TETIAKADAAWGNGL
+1427 AETIAKADAAWENGL
-1442 EEAQRNFRSLLEIR
+1442 EEAQRNFRSLLETR

-1466 IADELIRQGK
+1466 IADELIRQGR
-1476 SEEAAQLL
+1476 SVDAAQLL

-1521 DKMNAEGAKKFG
+1521 DKMNAEGTKKFG

-1539 TLTDNEI
+1539 TLTDEEI
-1546 KAFGNVAKGDEEA
+1546 KAFGDVPKGDEEA
-1559 LKSLYEG
+1559 LKNIYES
-1566 VGRRI
+1566 VGKRV
-1571 AKEYPATMKEKV
+1571 AKEYPTTMKEKM

-1594 PRTQVRNML
+1594 PRTQVRNVL
-1603 SNVAMMPATAVSDKL
+1603 SNIAMMPATFTSDKV
-1618 SALGQNVYSKI
+1618 SALGQKVYSKI

-1650 QVYDR
+1650 QVYDS

-1679 MFKGLNGRT
+1679 MFKGMNGHT
-1688 AGDIPVLKDVGSR
+1688 AGDIPVLEDVGSR
-1701 IKGGLN
+1701 VKGGLN

-1721 LSSEKSVTENV
+1721 LSSEKSVAENV

-1784 KATFKDDNALTRLVS
+1784 KATFKDDNAMTRLVS
-1799 SIKRNTGFIGETLL
+1799 SIKKNTGFFGETLL

-1831 AGIASA
+1831 AGIYSA
-1837 VKMAKNG
+1837 VKMAKSG
-1844 TEASAVID
+1844 AEAAAVID

-1882 DPDKAAFQKQ
+1882 DEDKAAFQKQ

-1935 EAKDLASIIKNSVSA
+1935 ETKDLVNIIKSSVSA

-1967 FSGYGSPTE
+1967 FSGYGSTTE
-1976 NMTNEV
+1976 NLINEV
-1982 LETPQRLIPSLVGA
+1982 LETPQRLIPSLAGA

-2013 FLKTQIDTL
+2013 FFKTQIDTL

-2072 IDEEIMRL
+2072 LDEEIMRL
-2080 YDATNNSGV
+2080 YGATNDSGV
-2089 FPHKADRTVTI
+2089 FPHKADRTVTV
-2100 AGEEID
+2100 AGEKID

-2119 GQASYEAANAF
+2119 GQASYDAANAF

-2148 QNAYAAAKDIALS
+2148 QGAYAAAKDVALS
-2161 EMFDDYSVPKTRGKY
+2161 EMFEDYTVPESRENY
-2176 ADMYEEFGTD
+2176 ADMYEEFGPD

-2206 RNEDRKN
+2206 KNADRKN

-2224 QRSFMWILS
+2224 QRSFMWFLS
-2233 NGSETSNPYD
+2233 GGKEPSNPYD

>member
-1 MVYDDIKKTD
+1 MKGVYLDEIRNSDVYKKAFEKAFQKAVKNNPNRIKEMAQQHTETVRETRD
-11 YYQKI
+11 
-16 YNQALKKVQRRKKQE
+16 
-31 EEARKKSNQTAG
+31 TAG
-43 SSFEQA
+43 EQQIPYLEDEQEYKPSASSQ
-49 TENETIPA
+49 
-57 LEEQPANKQEE
+57 
-68 IPTVSSH
+68 
-75 MDFAI
+75 MDFVI
-80 DESQLWGENFNPTY
+80 DDSPLWGEAFNPTY
-94 EENLATLESMKTPAQ
+94 EENLAALESMKTPAQ
-109 IAQEKAEQAR
+109 VAQEKAEQAR

-126 RGANQYGSRG
+126 RGANRYGSRG
-136 ATGTGDTRT
+136 TAGAGDTRT

-154 ISEANGTAEAYRE
+154 IAEANGTAQAYRE
-167 AKAEADRL
+167 AKADADKL

-185 REEKEAEALRQDPEN
+185 RKEKEEAALRQNPEN
-200 KEYWAE
+200 PEYWRE
-206 KWQNENQR
+206 KWQAERQSIADARKNGVD
-214 ISEAKQGG
+214 K
-222 ASEEEI
+222 EEI
-228 AGMEAQRDEYYQ
+228 AAMEANREEYYQ
-240 KYMELSGQDM
+240 KYMELSGQKT
-250 VTRSEEEAE
+250 VAISEEQAR
-259 QKAAA
+259 QKENTAA
-264 EQQATQEPVQETQEK
+264 EEPVEQEQTAAPKKTVLEEAQDELN
-279 SAVEQ
+279 AA
-284 IEDDLTEVRLRI
+284 RLN
-296 ADLRDAGAVYAPDG
+296 L
-310 YSYSEVFQ
+310 
-318 AALDEEARLEA
+318 ARLETGGMGA
-329 QLAEQKENDLQQAKD
+329 LYSAEYLNAKDEVLALEDRVASLQEQAEQDAQN

-355 QPGRKMTAA
+355 QPGRKMTEA
-364 EEEVVRDALET
+364 EEKIAREAVET
-375 WNGTVGPDLD
+375 WNGTIGPDLD

-399 STEEVERLLMQT
+399 STEDVEKLLMQV
-411 QIMDTLATKLSGV
+411 QIMDTLATKLSNV

-446 DSNWEN
+446 DQNWQR
-452 AGFEGANPLGLSER
+452 AGFEEENPLGLSER

-501 GAGSALGRAGE
+501 GVGPTLGKAGE

-561 GEYLDQ
+561 GEYLEQ

-581 GDILKEAGINIA
+581 GDILKEAGVNIA
-593 TNAGFNALGELAPAA
+593 TNAGFNTLGELAPATL
-608 MRALSDLFH
+608 RALSSRFH
-617 GRPVMSAAQSAA
+617 GRPVMSAAQDAA
-629 LDKMT
+629 LEKAIH
-634 QGLKLTD
+634 GAELTAD
-641 TEQRMVDN
+641 EQRMVTR
-649 LTEAYPDYVQQR
+649 LKEAYPEYVMQR
-661 EFLPLEAEDPVIL
+661 GYTPLEAEEPVIL
-674 DNVLRQEEQGS
+674 DNVVRQEKAAGNAA
-685 VNELARAYRAGTL
+685 NELVQAYREGTL
-698 TNAQMET
+698 TNAQIET
-705 LKPGGVN
+705 LKPGGAN

-721 VKLPETSS
+721 MKLPETSS
-729 ETRRVLREGLDNGQR
+729 ETRRMLREGLDNGQK
-744 VAYSETMSS
+744 VAYSETMNS
-753 TGGAQNEFTGAER
+753 TGGAQGEFTGTER
-766 VRSLGEDALPMGQ
+766 VTSISQHAEPGRFGSGESNAN
-779 GMGFADGGGGNP
+779 FGNQSGRTEVLYRTLSNNSP
-791 ADGDSVLRGFLSPT
+791 AQEAIAKS
-805 ENINNAVARTGATP
+805 GATQ
-819 LELRDTTSEPQLFSS
+819 LELRNTTSEPQLFSS

-840 QNNPHGLMV
+840 QSNPHGLMV

-858 QPGTVTFMSRDG
+858 QPGTVTFMSSDG

-887 NPQSGAKGAGSSL
+887 NPQSNAKKAVTPL
-900 LLNAVNNGG
+900 LLEAINNGG

-915 GDRLVN
+915 GAGLV
-921 LYAKH
+921 AKYSEY

-932 RVPWNPEYAPAG
+932 KVPWNPEYAPNG

-960 VGIDDITARLG
+960 LNIDEIIRRLNLT
-971 ISEADGGFHRWTRE
+971 EAEGGFHKWTKAD
-985 ELDAL
+985 LDAL
-990 PVMDYDAALAYRDE
+990 PVLDYDAALAYRDE
-1004 LIEIGKTNAE
+1004 LIEIGKTDVA
-1014 LQIPRMQTGA
+1014 LQMPRAQASA
-1024 AQNAIPA
+1024 AQAAIP
-1031 VMDDE
+1031 
-1036 AARPLAELDV
+1036 
-1046 NMADWNEINR
+1046 
-1056 SPEIQQARRK
+1056 
-1066 AMFET
+1066 
-1071 PTVATNT
+1071 
-1078 PERQALRQ
+1078 
-1086 EIAEDLMRMGS
+1086 
-1097 FSGKDAGGNEIFNGP
+1097 
-1112 VKQERR
+1112 
-1118 ADIVIGPPAAGKS
+1118 
-1131 SVLANPLSQ
+1131 SV
-1140 KYGSRIID
+1140 
-1148 SDMAK
+1148 
-1153 TMLPEFDG
+1153 
-1161 GFGAG
+1161 
-1166 RVHEESAFI
+1166 
-1175 AETLMLRAA
+1175 
-1184 VQNGE
+1184 
-1189 NIVIPWVGKNPQKL
+1189 
-1203 RDTLKRLK
+1203 
-1211 QNGYSVHLSLNEL
+1211 
-1224 DPDKAAR
+1224 
-1231 RAVSRFQNTGRFVDP
+1231 
-1246 NYVLSV
+1246 
-1252 GWKPSEVYDILKK
+1252 
-1265 EGGFDSYVKYSND
+1265 
-1278 VPYGQPARLVEGPGV
+1278 
-1293 VEEVQAGRMGRLGG
+1293 
-1307 RPGTGNSYR
+1307 
-1316 VGYGENATERV
+1316 
-1327 SSLDNQAAF
+1327 
-1336 SVGEIPYLSEETAET
+1336 
-1351 FSEYIPSLMD
+1351 MD
-1361 DASMSVSAPV
+1361 DASISVSAPV
-1371 SGLTRGQV
+1371 SDLTRGRAV
-1379 TGSALEP
+1379 RSAGEP
-1386 DIPNGMRE
+1386 NIPAGMRE

-1420 IYRQLSN
+1420 VYRQLSN
-1427 TETIAKADAAWGNGL
+1427 AETIAKADAAWGNGL
-1442 EEAQRNFRSLLEIR
+1442 EEAQRSFRSMLETK

-1466 IADELIRQGK
+1466 IADELIRQGR
-1476 SEEAAQLL
+1476 SEDAAQLL

-1521 DKMNAEGAKKFG
+1521 DKMNAEGTKKFG
-1533 KKWKDF
+1533 EKWKDF
-1539 TLTDNEI
+1539 TLTDEEI
-1546 KAFGNVAKGDEEA
+1546 KAFGDVPKGDEEA
-1559 LKSLYEG
+1559 LKNIYES
-1566 VGRRI
+1566 VGKRV
-1571 AKEYPATMKEKV
+1571 AKEYPTTMKEKM

-1594 PRTQVRNML
+1594 PRTQVRNVL
-1603 SNVAMMPATAVSDKL
+1603 SNIAMMPATFTSDKV
-1618 SALGQNVYSKI
+1618 SALGQKVYSKI

-1650 QVYDR
+1650 QVYDS

-1679 MFKGLNGRT
+1679 MFKGMNGHT
-1688 AGDIPVLKDVGSR
+1688 AGDIPVLEDVGSR
-1701 IKGGLN
+1701 VKGGLN

-1721 LSSEKSVTENV
+1721 LSSEKSVAENV

-1784 KATFKDDNALTRLVS
+1784 KATFKDDNAMTRLVS
-1799 SIKRNTGFIGETLL
+1799 SIKKNTGFFGETLL

-1831 AGIASA
+1831 AGIYSA
-1837 VKMAKNG
+1837 VKMAKSG
-1844 TEASAVID
+1844 AEAAAVID

-1882 DPDKAAFQKQ
+1882 DEDKAAFQKQ

-1935 EAKDLASIIKNSVSA
+1935 ETKDLVNIIKSSVSA

-1967 FSGYGSPTE
+1967 FSGYGSTTE
-1976 NMTNEV
+1976 NLINEV
-1982 LETPQRLIPSLVGA
+1982 LETPQRLIPSLAGA

-2013 FLKTQIDTL
+2013 FFKTQIDTL

-2072 IDEEIMRL
+2072 LDEEIMRL
-2080 YDATNNSGV
+2080 YGATNDSGV
-2089 FPHKADRTVTI
+2089 FPHKADRTVTV
-2100 AGEEID
+2100 AGEKID

-2119 GQASYEAANAF
+2119 GQASYDAANAF

-2148 QNAYAAAKDIALS
+2148 QGAYAAAKDVALS
-2161 EMFDDYSVPKTRGKY
+2161 EMFEDYTVPESRENY
-2176 ADMYEEFGTD
+2176 ADMYEEFGPD

-2206 RNEDRKN
+2206 KNADRKN

-2224 QRSFMWILS
+2224 QRSFMWFLS
-2233 NGSETSNPYD
+2233 GGKEPSNPYD

>member
-1 MVYDDIKKTD
+1 MAKYSDIRNSDVYKKAFEKAFQKAVKNNPNRIKEMAQQHTETVRETRD
-11 YYQKI
+11 
-16 YNQALKKVQRRKKQE
+16 
-31 EEARKKSNQTAG
+31 TAG
-43 SSFEQA
+43 EQQIPYLEDEQEYKPSASSQ
-49 TENETIPA
+49 
-57 LEEQPANKQEE
+57 
-68 IPTVSSH
+68 
-75 MDFAI
+75 MDFVI
-80 DESQLWGENFNPTY
+80 DDSPLWGEAFNPTY
-94 EENLATLESMKTPAQ
+94 EENLAALESMKTPAQ
-109 IAQEKAEQAR
+109 VAQEKAEQAR

-126 RGANQYGSRG
+126 RGANRYGSRG

-154 ISEANGTAEAYRE
+154 IAEANGTAQAYRE
-167 AKAEADRL
+167 AKADADKL

-185 REEKEAEALRQDPEN
+185 RKEKEEAALRQNPEN

-214 ISEAKQGG
+214 ISEAKQSG

-240 KYMELSGQDM
+240 KYMELSGQGM
-250 VTRSEEEAE
+250 VERSKEEAE
-259 QKAAA
+259 QKELAQQQTAPEA
-264 EQQATQEPVQETQEK
+264 EGQPQEK
-279 SAVEQ
+279 SALEQ
-284 IEDDLTEVRLRI
+284 IEDELTEARLKI
-296 ADLRDAGAVYAPDG
+296 ADLRDAGAMYAPDG

-329 QLAEQKENDLQQAKD
+329 RLAEQKEQDEQQAKD

-355 QPGRKMTAA
+355 QPGRKMTEA

-501 GAGSALGRAGE
+501 RVGSALGRAGE

-629 LDKMT
+629 LDKMA

-661 EFLPLEAEDPVIL
+661 EFLPLEAEEPVIL
-674 DNVLRQEEQGS
+674 DDVLRQEEQGS

-705 LKPGGVN
+705 LKPGGAN

-721 VKLPETSS
+721 MKLPETSS
-729 ETRRVLREGLDNGQR
+729 ETRRVLREGLDNGQM

-753 TGGAQNEFTGAER
+753 TGGAQNEFTGTER

-805 ENINNAVARTGATP
+805 ENINNAVARTGAT
-819 LELRDTTSEPQLFSS
+819 
-834 ALEQAR
+834 
-840 QNNPHGLMV
+840 QNV
-849 SGKSVEELT
+849 
-858 QPGTVTFMSRDG
+858 
-870 LAGALVTA
+870 
-878 DGDIEAVFK
+878 
-887 NPQSGAKGAGSSL
+887 
-900 LLNAVNNGG
+900 
-909 TKLDCY
+909 
-915 GDRLVN
+915 
-921 LYAKH
+921 
-926 GFEPVA
+926 
-932 RVPWNPEYAPAG
+932 
-944 WTYGPQDV
+944 
-952 FVMKLADG
+952 
-960 VGIDDITARLG
+960 
-971 ISEADGGFHRWTRE
+971 
-985 ELDAL
+985 
-990 PVMDYDAALAYRDE
+990 
-1004 LIEIGKTNAE
+1004 
-1014 LQIPRMQTGA
+1014 
-1024 AQNAIPA
+1024 IPA

-1046 NMADWNEINR
+1046 NTADWNEINR

-1442 EEAQRNFRSLLEIR
+1442 EEAQRNFRNLLETR

-1476 SEEAAQLL
+1476 SEDAAQLL

-1546 KAFGNVAKGDEEA
+1546 KAFGDVAKGDEEA

-1594 PRTQVRNML
+1594 PRTQVRNIL
-1603 SNVAMMPATAVSDKL
+1603 SNIAMMPATAISDKI
-1618 SALGQNVYSKI
+1618 SAVGQKLYSKA
-1629 NPDFKPE
+1629 NPNFKPE

-1688 AGDIPVLKDVGSR
+1688 AGDIPVLEDVGSR

-1799 SIKRNTGFIGETLL
+1799 SIKRNTGFVGETLL

>member
-1 MVYDDIKKTD
+1 
-11 YYQKI
+11 
-16 YNQALKKVQRRKKQE
+16 
-31 EEARKKSNQTAG
+31 
-43 SSFEQA
+43 
-49 TENETIPA
+49 
-57 LEEQPANKQEE
+57 
-68 IPTVSSH
+68 
-75 MDFAI
+75 
-80 DESQLWGENFNPTY
+80 
-94 EENLATLESMKTPAQ
+94 
-109 IAQEKAEQAR
+109 
-119 QEMNASY
+119 MNAVKKYNKLVRDRIPEIIAADGKRCTVETLS
-126 RGANQYGSRG
+126 
-136 ATGTGDTRT
+136 
-145 NDEKRRGVS
+145 DE
-154 ISEANGTAEAYRE
+154 
-167 AKAEADRL
+167 
-175 QKEEDEAAAA
+175 
-185 REEKEAEALRQDPEN
+185 
-200 KEYWAE
+200 EYLLLLDH
-206 KWQNENQR
+206 K
-214 ISEAKQGG
+214 
-222 ASEEEI
+222 
-228 AGMEAQRDEYYQ
+228 
-240 KYMELSGQDM
+240 
-250 VTRSEEEAE
+250 
-259 QKAAA
+259 
-264 EQQATQEPVQETQEK
+264 
-279 SAVEQ
+279 
-284 IEDDLTEVRLRI
+284 
-296 ADLRDAGAVYAPDG
+296 
-310 YSYSEVFQ
+310 
-318 AALDEEARLEA
+318 LDEE
-329 QLAEQKENDLQQAKD
+329 LAEYQESK
-344 SLSWGMLYELA
+344 SLEELA
-355 QPGRKMTAA
+355 DLL
-364 EEEVVRDALET
+364 EV
-375 WNGTVGPDLD
+375 
-385 VYYETARRLHELGQ
+385 
-399 STEEVERLLMQT
+399 
-411 QIMDTLATKLSGV
+411 
-424 RSAFS
+424 
-429 GAGNA
+429 
-434 LPLVPQIRESLE
+434 IR
-446 DSNWEN
+446 
-452 AGFEGANPLGLSER
+452 AVV
-466 SESAQTQNPLAY
+466 
-478 GAGYMGSMLGQY
+478 
-490 ALGSAAMKAIP
+490 K
-501 GAGSALGRAGE
+501 
-512 RLASTGAAQALQR
+512 ALQR
-525 IPVLGELATPQA
+525 IPVLGQVATQEA
-537 ISGMLGDSI
+537 LTGMLGDTL

-553 LPMTLRMT
+553 APTVLRLLD
-561 GEYLDQ
+561 EYNRQ
-567 QKNGVA
+567 QREGLA
-573 PGEEELSI
+573 PGEEALTI

-593 TNAGFNALGELAPAA
+593 TNAGFNVAGELAPAA

-629 LDKMT
+629 LDKMA

-1148 SDMAK
+1148 SDTAK

-1594 PRTQVRNML
+1594 PRTQVRNVL
-1603 SNVAMMPATAVSDKL
+1603 SNIAMMPATAISDKI
-1618 SALGQNVYSKI
+1618 SAVGQKLYSKA
-1629 NPDFKPE
+1629 NPNFKPE

-1688 AGDIPVLKDVGSR
+1688 AGDIPALEDVGSR

-1844 TEASAVID
+1844 AEASAVID

-1861 LAILLGIGLYNKGI
+1861 LAILLGIGLYNTGI

>member
-1 MVYDDIKKTD
+1 MAKYSDIRNSDVYKKAFEKAFQKAVKNNPNRIKEMAQQHTETVRETRD
-11 YYQKI
+11 
-16 YNQALKKVQRRKKQE
+16 
-31 EEARKKSNQTAG
+31 TAG
-43 SSFEQA
+43 EQQIPYLEDEQEYKPSASSQ
-49 TENETIPA
+49 
-57 LEEQPANKQEE
+57 
-68 IPTVSSH
+68 
-75 MDFAI
+75 MDFVI
-80 DESQLWGENFNPTY
+80 DDSPLWGEAFNPTY
-94 EENLATLESMKTPAQ
+94 EENLAALESMKTPAQ
-109 IAQEKAEQAR
+109 VAQEKAEQAR

-126 RGANQYGSRG
+126 RGANRYGSRG

-355 QPGRKMTAA
+355 QPGRKMTEA

-501 GAGSALGRAGE
+501 GVGSALGRAGE

-805 ENINNAVARTGATP
+805 ENINNAVARTGAT
-819 LELRDTTSEPQLFSS
+819 
-834 ALEQAR
+834 
-840 QNNPHGLMV
+840 QNV
-849 SGKSVEELT
+849 
-858 QPGTVTFMSRDG
+858 
-870 LAGALVTA
+870 
-878 DGDIEAVFK
+878 
-887 NPQSGAKGAGSSL
+887 
-900 LLNAVNNGG
+900 
-909 TKLDCY
+909 
-915 GDRLVN
+915 
-921 LYAKH
+921 
-926 GFEPVA
+926 
-932 RVPWNPEYAPAG
+932 
-944 WTYGPQDV
+944 
-952 FVMKLADG
+952 
-960 VGIDDITARLG
+960 
-971 ISEADGGFHRWTRE
+971 
-985 ELDAL
+985 
-990 PVMDYDAALAYRDE
+990 
-1004 LIEIGKTNAE
+1004 
-1014 LQIPRMQTGA
+1014 
-1024 AQNAIPA
+1024 IPA

-1046 NMADWNEINR
+1046 NTADWNEINR

-1594 PRTQVRNML
+1594 PRTQVRNVL
-1603 SNVAMMPATAVSDKL
+1603 SNIAMMPATAISDKI
-1618 SALGQNVYSKI
+1618 SAVGQKLYSKA
-1629 NPDFKPE
+1629 NPNFKPE

-1688 AGDIPVLKDVGSR
+1688 AGDIPALEDVGSR

-1844 TEASAVID
+1844 AEASAVID